1 MVSKNNKKLIAEK
14 NRRNEKQRFAIRKL
28 NIGVASVL
36 LGITFSIY
44 GGGQVVAHADTAN
57 ASDQVDTIDTGDNS
71 LADKSEVTLS
81 SATSSTSQS
90 STSATSANSAVQ
102 SQLSANSQPAATASE
117 SAVAS
122 SAAVEATKDQSTAE
136 NQPSAS
142 QEVQTPAQTQPVAQ
156 ENGSEDTSLDAT
168 RQVLKT
174 IANRNSVPAAI
185 HLMSFAAVPTSVET
199 TTLNLFTNQETNANA
214 LAESK
219 VAATALAAEAEDPNA
234 VTVSDAKGF
243 INAIQNGTAT
253 TINVAKDLNLAEQRD
268 SKYTEINIKN
278 KRNIVIQSDN
288 PEEKR
293 TIDFSGYSF
302 DMNTQNSVTFKDL
315 NIYARSYWGL
325 VYNAGGYTFNNVNFT
340 GSQLI
345 YTKPSINSTLT
356 FKNNITANSVSSYV
370 GPLDGKT
377 RDTQQSGGQQILQF
391 EGGTNQIIFDENSN
405 VTLTTE
411 DANALEIDGGITTI
425 DVKDGAN
432 VAINPHSKGNPENRN
447 GIGTG
452 YVARA
457 IAANAKM
464 TINIDPNST
473 LTINTEKVDGDK
485 DVAGALYLNSDAA
498 LNVNGKLVINSN
510 GTPSANKSNGV
521 PVYINGSAK
530 INVGN
535 GGSFSL
541 DATNLG
547 NYSSSLIS
555 INGTGT
561 VKLDPHS
568 SFKISGDGTGAVTAI
583 NLSSG
588 STFTSDQP
596 DSFTIDL
603 SANTSNDKS
612 LIKNGTI
619 NFSRVKTV
627 TDGNESQP
635 LGKIDVTYDRNG
647 NATSYTIT
655 AQDKNTVKQVAD
667 GLTNKSLISLV
678 KAGEDVTLSN
688 LHLSKNNV
696 LTGTVASSGSNNP
709 VYVTVTVGGVS
720 TNVPVAGNYTVYTNA
735 NGTVTSNNVDYA
747 AQTASTGG
755 NFSIDLSKLASKLTD
770 DAQVTVTA
778 TKDFVES
785 AQTESVAALRALN
798 TTTLQEL
805 VDDAPTEEAKPSYY
819 NATAE
824 AQKAYTDAI
833 STGKTILANP
843 NNYDQV
849 DVDNAV
855 TAIQTAQKAL
865 TGKETNKTEL
875 QDAIDQASTVESS
888 DNYTNSD
895 ADLQKAYTDAIS
907 AGQTVLSN
915 DNATQ
920 TEVDNAL
927 TTINNA
933 KDALNGDAKKAASK
947 EALQKAVDEA
957 PTVKSDDAAYYNGS
971 DEAKTAYDKAVS
983 AGQTVLADPDATA
996 TQITDALNAINT
1008 AKGNLKGEATDKSVL
1023 QKVVDNSATVK
1034 ESNNYTNADET
1045 QKTAYDSAVTSAQT
1059 VLNKTNATQ
1068 AEVNQALQDLET
1080 ANNNLNGDAKT
1091 EAANKAA
1098 LEGAVKDAP
1107 NVRNTPAYYN
1117 GSEEAQTAYNNAIN
1131 AGQAV
1136 LNQANPSASEVK
1148 NALDA
1153 INAAKDNLKGEATNT
1168 EALETALTNANNA
1181 KQTGNYTNA
1190 DQANQ
1195 EALNNAI
1202 TVGQE
1207 ILKNTKATQAD
1218 VDNAA
1223 KVITDAINGL
1233 NGDTNLANAKN
1244 AATEDIQKALDTK
1257 TTEITDATNIDQATK
1272 DQLIADAK
1280 KAAEDANTAIN
1291 QATNANAVNTAKT
1304 EGITKINNVKIPS
1317 LDDAKTNAAKEIDQ
1331 ALTDKTKEITDA
1343 ENIDQTTK
1351 DQLIKEA
1358 TDAATTA
1365 KDAIEKSTT
1374 NDEATKAGQAG
1385 VDAINN
1391 VKVPSVT
1398 DSQNAA
1404 KDAIDD
1410 ALNAKTKEIND
1421 ANNIDQTTKD
1431 QLIKEATDAANNAKE
1446 AIDKATT
1453 ADAIKTAQDEGTTN
1467 INNVTVPSLE
1477 DAKTKA
1483 AANIDQALTDKTK
1496 EINAANNIDQ
1506 ATKDQLIK
1514 AATDAATTAKD
1525 AIEKATTNDAA
1536 TKAGQDGV
1544 DAINNVKIPSVTDSQ
1559 NAAKE
1564 AIDNALNAKTK
1575 EINDANNINQTTKDQ
1590 LIKAATDAANNAKEA
1605 IDQATT
1611 NAAVTKAQTNGVN
1624 AINGI
1629 KVPTESAV
1637 KEAAKKA
1644 VVDAATAKNNAI
1656 DSSNLTAEEK
1666 AALKQKV
1673 TEAQN
1678 AADQAI
1684 DNATSNAA
1692 VTEAQNSGVNAI
1704 DGIKVPTTSTTK
1716 EQAITDLNKAVDEA
1730 KKAIDQDNNLTNEEK
1745 QTVKDQIDSDAKN
1758 AQDTINNAKTNDDVK
1773 KAAADGTLAIDK
1785 DVANAAIDNAAAG
1798 KKEEISNSSL
1808 TDEEKT
1814 ALNNEVD
1821 QKAQDAKEAIN
1832 NATTPEAVTTAQ
1844 ENGIKNI
1851 NDIDVPTESAAKQA
1865 AKEAVANA
1873 ANEKNAAIDSSN
1885 LTAEEKA
1892 ALKQDVTEAQNAANT
1907 AIDNATTNAD
1917 VTEAKDNG
1925 ISAIDGIKVP
1935 TTSANKEKAI
1945 TDLNNEVEN
1954 AKKAIDQDSNLTD
1967 EQKQAAKDQIDS
1979 DAKTAQEAINNAK
1992 TDNEVNNAVNSGKVS
2007 IDKDVANAA
2016 IDNAVAGKKSEI
2028 SNLPLT
2034 DEEKTALNNEVD
2046 QKAQDAK
2053 EAINNATTPEAV
2065 TTAQENGIKNINETS
2080 VPTQSAAKEAAKKA
2094 VAEAAEAKNNAIDSS
2109 NLTAE
2114 EKAALKQKV
2123 TEAQTAAD
2131 QAIDNATTNAAVTEA
2146 QTNGVNAING
2156 IEVPNKS
2163 DAKDQATAA
2172 LNTAVENAK
2181 KAIDQDSNLTD
2192 EQKQAAKDQIDSD
2205 AKTAQDAIDNA
2216 KTDDE
2221 VNTAVDNGQLSID
2234 KDVANAAIDNA
2245 VAGKKAEIS
2254 NSPLT
2259 DEEKTALNNEVDQK
2273 ANTAKK
2279 AINAA
2284 TTPETVTSAQDNC
2297 IKNINETSV
2306 PTQSAAKEAA
2316 KKAVAEAAEA
2326 KNNAI
2331 DSSNLT
2337 DEEKATLKQKVTDAQ
2352 NAADQAIDNATTNAA
2367 VTEAQTN
2374 GVNTINGIEVPT
2386 KSDAKD
2392 QATAELN
2399 TAVENAK
2406 KAIDQDSN
2414 LTDEQKQ
2421 AAKDQIDSDAKTAQ
2435 EAINNAKTNDDV
2447 KKAADNGTLA
2457 IDKDVANAAIDNALA
2472 GKKSEISNSSLTDEE
2487 KATLNNEVDQKA
2499 NIAKDAI
2506 NTATT
2511 PEAVTTSQDKGIKD
2525 INKTSVPT
2533 ESAAKQAAKEAVAKA
2548 ADEKNAAIDA
2558 SNLTDEEKATLKQKV
2573 TEAQNA
2579 ADQAIDNATTN
2590 AAVTEAKDNGVTA
2603 IDHIKVPTTSANKEK
2618 AITDLNTAVD
2628 EAKEAID
2635 QDSNLTDE
2643 EKQAAK
2649 DQIDSDA
2656 KTAQDAINNAKTNDD
2671 VKKAAADGTLAIDKD
2686 VANTA
2691 IDNAVAGKKS
2701 EISNLPLTDEEKTAL
2716 NNEVDQKANIA
2727 KEAINT
2733 ATTPEAVTSAQES
2746 GIKNINDTSVPAE
2759 SAAKQAAKKAV
2770 AKAADEKNAAID
2782 ASNLTDEEKA
2792 TLKQKVTE
2800 AQNAADQA
2808 IDNATTN
2815 AAVTEAKNNGVSA
2828 IDHIK
2833 VPTTSANKEKAI
2845 TDLNNEV
2852 EKAKQAIDQDS
2863 NLTDEEKQAV
2873 KSQIDTEAKT
2883 AQDAI
2888 NSAKTDNEV
2897 NNAVNSGKVS
2907 IDKDVA
2913 NAAIDNAV
2921 AGKLKEIQDPLTT
2934 DEKQAYTDLIN
2945 SEANN
2950 AKQNIANATTVEE
2963 VTTAQNSGVDA
2974 INKIEVPTT
2983 STVKDD
2989 AIKAID
2995 KALQNKT
3002 DEINNASNI
3011 NPQEKTD
3018 LINQATEA
3026 ANVAKNN
3033 INNATTNA
3041 DVDTAQTNG
3050 EKAIADVTVPNLSDV
3065 KKESIDLVNKA
3076 LDAKTAEINNASNL
3090 SQDEKQSLINDATN
3104 AATEAINNI
3113 NESQT
3118 NDDAKAAATT
3128 GVQNIENV
3136 TIPTL
3141 DDAKK
3146 NANQAID
3153 DALNSKVNEINN
3165 ASNLNDTEKQKLV
3178 DQATEVATT
3187 AKNNVENATTN
3198 DAARD
3203 AANAGIDNIKGIRFT
3218 SLEDAK
3224 KVANTAIDNALQ
3236 VKTDEINNASNLSTE
3251 EKQDLINQAS
3261 EAAKNAK
3268 DNINNATTNDAV
3280 TDAQNKGIAD
3290 IANVTVPS
3298 LAQAKQDAINAIKQ
3312 VQDAKNKQISAAS
3325 NLSAKEQ
3332 KELSDQVD
3340 KIANDAIAKINDA
3353 ATTTNDA
3360 VTAIR
3365 DDAIKQITDL
3375 FIPTLDGAQTDALNA
3390 IESAKNAK
3398 LNDINNAVHLTDQEK
3413 QALVDQTNKA
3423 ADEATKAI
3431 NAAQTNDE
3439 VKSAE
3444 TAGLD
3449 IINNIT
3455 IPTLVQKQQE
3465 AIEELN
3471 AARDAK
3477 NSAIDNAADLTTDE
3491 KNALKDK
3498 VQAEYSNAV
3507 SNITS
3512 ATTDEAVTAAKE
3524 NGIAAIKD
3532 IQIPTMSA
3540 AKEQATTDLKTAV
3553 DDAKKAIDQDSNL
3566 TDEEKQAAKDQID
3579 SDAKKAQEAIDNA
3592 KTDDEV
3598 NSAVDNGKLAIDKDI
3613 ANAAID
3619 NAVAGKKAEIAKSP
3633 LTDEEKTALN
3643 NEVDQKAQDAK
3654 EAINDATTPEAVTT
3668 AQENGIK
3675 KINDTE
3681 VPTESAAKEAAKKA
3695 VAEAAETKN
3704 NAIDSS
3710 NLTNEEKTALKQEVT
3725 DAQNAA
3731 NTAIDNATTNA
3742 AVTEAEDNG
3751 IKAINGIEIP
3761 TKSPAKEQA
3770 TTDLNDAV
3778 DDAKK
3783 AIDQDNNLTD
3793 EEKQAAKDQIDSDA
3807 KKAQEAIDNA
3817 KTADEVKTAVDNGQL
3832 AIDKDVANTAIDNAV
3847 AGKKAEIA
3855 KAPLTTDEAKALNDL
3870 VDQEAKAA
3878 KKAIDSAT
3886 TIPAVDDAKN
3896 TGVAAIND
3904 IAVPTTSSTK
3914 DQANQ
3919 TIDDALAN
3927 KIKEI
3932 NDATNLSDKQKQDL
3946 IDQANEEAVKAKENI
3961 KNATS
3966 NEAVNKATTDGVD
3979 AIANVTVPSLDD
3991 AKKDASQLID
4001 DVLKQKEDEI
4011 NNASHLTNQ
4020 EKQDL
4025 INQAQ
4030 NAADEAKDKINQA
4043 TTNDDVATER
4053 DAGAEKIANIV
4064 VPSLEDA
4071 KDKAT
4076 KAIDDALADKTK
4088 EINDQTHLSDQEKK
4102 DLINQITDIADKAKD
4117 KINNDSN
4124 DAEVAKDEKDG
4135 IDAIVDTKV
4144 PGLEDRKQNAIKSL
4158 DEAKSTKLAQ
4168 IDEATHLTADEK
4180 ANLTQQ
4186 VDAEYNK
4193 ALDNINKA
4201 TTNDDAD
4208 KASADGV
4215 EAILNIA
4222 VPSLNEKKQD
4232 SIDALNEVRDAKK
4245 EEINNANNLNQ
4256 DEKDELTKQVDQIA
4270 DNAINAINGAKDDQT
4285 AKNAENKGIQDILDV
4300 KVPSLDEVKTNA
4312 KQAIAD
4318 ALESKTNEINAAS
4331 NLDSATKQELINRA
4345 NAEADTAI
4353 EKIDQATS
4361 NDQALA
4367 ASQAGIDKILGI
4379 EVPTLAD
4386 AKQSAIDAIN
4396 DALKQ
4401 KEAEINN
4408 ASQLTSDEKQNLIN
4422 QVNSIADNAKNAIN
4436 NATTNQSV
4444 EETKNAG
4451 IEKINAIN
4459 VPTISAT
4466 KDEAIKAIDD
4476 ALTNKVNEI
4485 NNATNITA
4493 DEKANLIDEANNA
4506 ANTAKDNI
4514 TKATSDSEVAT
4525 ATTDGINAIANV
4537 TVPSLETAKDQAK
4550 NLIDDVL
4557 NEKKNEINNADNL
4570 SDSQKQDLINQAT
4583 DEADQAKKNIDNATT
4598 NNDVQTAEDNGAQ
4611 AIENVTVSSLDEAK
4625 KASTKVIDEVL
4636 KEKTAE
4642 INAATNLSNTEKDA
4656 LIKDATTAAN
4666 TAKDNIAKATTN
4678 DAVKDAETDG
4688 VKAILDIKVPGREDQ
4703 QKDAIAALD
4712 RALADKVSEIDNANN
4727 LSETTKQDLKQ
4738 QAQAAYTTAVDNVN
4752 NAQTSAEINAARD
4765 NGVQAILDITV
4776 PTLTDAQDASITAVE
4791 QVRDA
4796 KKTQI
4801 EAAKNLTETQKEA
4814 LKNQVDEIAD
4824 KAIDNIKNATTD
4836 ATVKDA
4842 ETAGINE
4849 ILNVTIPTLDAAK
4862 SDAKQAIADAL
4873 TAKTAEINAA
4883 QNLTDAEKQ
4892 KLIDQAQTEAAA
4904 ANKNIDAATTND
4916 AAELAAKNG
4925 VQAILDIQVPT
4936 VEETRDQAKK
4946 NVDNALNSKK
4956 EEINNSNLSP
4966 AAKEALINEA
4976 EQAAENAR
4984 TAIDNATTASAIGE
4998 AEAAGIA
5005 AIENIK
5011 VSNASTESDNSSNH
5025 QTNTETPTEG
5035 NSASQDN
5042 NNATQAPVQGN
5053 NTQADLTGSHG
5064 TNLTIGQQTE
5074 KAADTNSKETLPQ
5087 TGNETE
5093 RGLSIAGL
5101 AIASLLGLFGLSGLG
5116 KKRD

>member
-1 MVSKNNKKLIAEK
+1 MVSRNNKKLIAEK

-28 NIGVASVL
+28 NVGVASVL

-44 GGGQVVAHADTAN
+44 GGGQLVAHADTTTT
-57 ASDQVDTIDTGDNS
+57 SDQPEEAKTTNEQS
-71 LADKSEVTLS
+71 LADQSQVTLNNNAQTDNS
-81 SATSSTSQS
+81 VTASETNKATTNQQPVGGVATKSTD
-90 STSATSANSAVQ
+90 ATDT
-102 SQLSANSQPAATASE
+102 PAATTNNEKVTAN
-117 SAVAS
+117 
-122 SAAVEATKDQSTAE
+122 EATAQKTTPASQGQSTNADQ
-136 NQPSAS
+136 NQ
-142 QEVQTPAQTQPVAQ
+142 
-156 ENGSEDTSLDAT
+156 NSLDGT
-168 RQVLKT
+168 RQVLQNISNT
-174 IANRNSVPAAI
+174 ASYRNNINNVASLVGASFIAT
-185 HLMSFAAVPTSVET
+185 PTSEAT
-199 TTLNLFTNQETNANA
+199 TDNN
-214 LAESK
+214 S
-219 VAATALAAEAEDPNA
+219 
-234 VTVSDAKGF
+234 VTVSDPKGL
-243 INAIQNGTAT
+243 IDAIQNGTAT
-253 TINVAKDLNLAEQRD
+253 TINVGADIDLGEKTNNN
-268 SKYTEINIKN
+268 YTNTDISN
-278 KRNIVIQSDN
+278 KRNITIQSADG
-288 PEEKR
+288 KHY
-293 TIDFSGYSF
+293 TVDFNGYGFNMYSN
-302 DMNTQNSVTFKDL
+302 DYGVTFKDL
-315 NIYARSYWGL
+315 DLYGRSYYGI
-325 VYNAGGYTFNNVNFT
+325 VRSAGSYTFDNVNYT

-345 YTKPSINSTLT
+345 YTDSKYNTTVNFDGNVTAHSVGSYTSPL
-356 FKNNITANSVSSYV
+356 NNKSQASQGGN
-370 GPLDGKT
+370 
-377 RDTQQSGGQQILQF
+377 TQQVIQF
-391 EGGTNQIIFDENSN
+391 AAGTNTINFNSGSN
-405 VTLTTE
+405 VTLTTT
-411 DANALEIDGGITTI
+411 NSNVLEVDGGKTTI
-425 DVKDGAN
+425 NVKNGAQ
-432 VAINPHSKGNPENRN
+432 VSLNPHTQNGPEQINGMNMDGIARGIASKGD
-447 GIGTG
+447 T
-452 YVARA
+452 
-457 IAANAKM
+457 
-464 TINIDPNST
+464 TLNIDQGGNLDIN
-473 LTINTEKVDGDK
+473 LTKNTEDK
-485 DVAGALYLNSDAA
+485 YLSSALYLNSGATI
-498 LNVNGKLVINSN
+498 NVNGNLNINSD
-510 GTPSANKSNGV
+510 GTPYYRYQGWDD
-521 PVYINGSAK
+521 PVYINGNAA
-530 INVGN
+530 INVN
-535 GGSFSL
+535 GGSFKVN
-541 DATNLG
+541 ATNMGDYKGSVVTSNG
-547 NYSSSLIS
+547 NSTIAIS
-555 INGTGT
+555 HHGTFDVT
-561 VKLDPHS
+561 
-568 SFKISGDGTGAVTAI
+568 GDGTQATGVS
-583 NLSSG
+583 LGSG
-588 STFTSDQP
+588 SIFTSTQP
-596 DSFTIDL
+596 ELFDISMPDGAT
-603 SANTSNDKS
+603 A
-612 LIKNGTI
+612 IKNGKVQ
-619 NFSRVKTV
+619 FKGVKTSADGQPIGEIDITYASDGTPTV
-627 TDGNESQP
+627 TKVTSYDEATTTATRTAGNKAKNKIKLVAAGEEVNLSDVKFIKNADGTYTMSGDANTADKKGAYVYISVNGKVHQVAPTDSQTLWTAEATGDP
-635 LGKIDVTYDRNG
+635 ASSQVPYTAETGADGKFTVNLGKLKDTD
-647 NATSYTIT
+647 
-655 AQDKNTVKQVAD
+655 QV
-667 GLTNKSLISLV
+667 S
-678 KAGEDVTLSN
+678 
-688 LHLSKNNV
+688 
-696 LTGTVASSGSNNP
+696 
-709 VYVTVTVGGVS
+709 VYG
-720 TNVPVAGNYTVYTNA
+720 A
-735 NGTVTSNNVDYA
+735 
-747 AQTASTGG
+747 
-755 NFSIDLSKLASKLTD
+755 
-770 DAQVTVTA
+770 
-778 TKDFVES
+778 KDFVTS
-785 AQTESVAALRALN
+785 
-798 TTTLQEL
+798 
-805 VDDAPTEEAKPSYY
+805 D
-819 NATAE
+819 
-824 AQKAYTDAI
+824 TD
-833 STGKTILANP
+833 TKT
-843 NNYDQV
+843 V
-849 DVDNAV
+849 S
-855 TAIQTAQKAL
+855 
-865 TGKETNKTEL
+865 EWM
-875 QDAIDQASTVESS
+875 
-888 DNYTNSD
+888 TNSYRD
-895 ADLQKAYTDAIS
+895 QLQK
-907 AGQTVLSN
+907 L
-915 DNATQ
+915 
-920 TEVDNAL
+920 
-927 TTINNA
+927 
-933 KDALNGDAKKAASK
+933 
-947 EALQKAVDEA
+947 VDEA
-957 PTVKSDDAAYYNGS
+957 PTVEEDANF
-971 DEAKTAYDKAVS
+971 TS
-983 AGQTVLADPDATA
+983 AGTEQKNAYTTA
-996 TQITDALNAINT
+996 ISNGNT
-1008 AKGNLKGEATDKSVL
+1008 IL
-1023 QKVVDNSATVK
+1023 QNTSATS
-1034 ESNNYTNADET
+1034 E
-1045 QKTAYDSAVTSAQT
+1045 Q
-1059 VLNKTNATQ
+1059 
-1068 AEVNQALQDLET
+1068 LQD
-1080 ANNNLNGDAKT
+1080 AIKAIDNAKNGLNGDLINSAKQ
-1091 EAANKAA
+1091 A
-1098 LEGAVKDAP
+1098 LEAAVKDAP

-1117 GSEEAQTAYNNAIN
+1117 GSKKAQTAYNSAIN

-1136 LNQANPSASEVK
+1136 LNEANPSASEVK

-1153 INAAKDNLKGEATNT
+1153 INAAKDNLKGEATST
-1168 EALETALTNANNA
+1168 KVLEKALTNANNA
-1181 KQTGNYTNA
+1181 KETGNYTNA
-1190 DQANQ
+1190 DQTNQ

-1202 TVGQE
+1202 TAGQDL
-1207 ILKNTKATQAD
+1207 LKNTNATQAQ
-1218 VDNAA
+1218 VDSAA
-1223 KVITDAINGL
+1223 KAITKAINGL
-1233 NGDTNLANAKN
+1233 NGDTNLAKAKT

-1257 TTEITDATNIDQATK
+1257 TTQITDATNIDQTTK
-1272 DQLIADAK
+1272 DQLIKEATDA
-1280 KAAEDANTAIN
+1280 ANTAKDVIKKATTN
-1291 QATNANAVNTAKT
+1291 DVATKAGQAGVEA
-1304 EGITKINNVKIPS
+1304 INNVKIPS
-1317 LDDAKTNAAKEIDQ
+1317 LDGAKQAANQAIDQ
-1331 ALTDKTKEITDA
+1331 ALDTKTKEINAANNIDQTTKDQLIKEATDA
-1343 ENIDQTTK
+1343 ANTAKDVIKKATTNDVATKAGQAGVEAINNVKIPSLDGAKQAANQAIDQALDTKTKEINAANNIDQTTK

-1385 VDAINN
+1385 VEAINNVKIPSLDGAKQAASQAIDQALDTKTKEINAANNIDQTTKDQLIKEATDAATTAKDAIEKSTTNDEATKAGQAGVEAINN

-1404 KDAIDD
+1404 KEVIDD

-1446 AIDKATT
+1446 AIDKAST
-1453 ADAIKTAQDEGTTN
+1453 AEAIKTAQDEGTTK

-1477 DAKTKA
+1477 DAKKAATKA
-1483 AANIDQALTDKTK
+1483 VDDALTAQT
-1496 EINAANNIDQ
+1496 EVINKADNLSDTEKKDLIDQ
-1506 ATKDQLIK
+1506 ATAEANK
-1514 AATDAATTAKD
+1514 AKENIGTATTNNEAAQAGQAGVD
-1525 AIEKATTNDAA
+1525 AIKKIVPTSLDTVKSDANKAIDDALTKKLEKINSANDLTTDEKTALTQEANTAADKAKAEITKATTNDAVIEA
-1536 TKAGQDGV
+1536 QNNGV
-1544 DAINNVKIPSVTDSQ
+1544 T
-1559 NAAKE
+1559 
-1564 AIDNALNAKTK
+1564 AID
-1575 EINDANNINQTTKDQ
+1575 
-1590 LIKAATDAANNAKEA
+1590 
-1605 IDQATT
+1605 
-1611 NAAVTKAQTNGVN
+1611 
-1624 AINGI
+1624 GI

-1644 VVDAATAKNNAI
+1644 VAEAATAKNNAI
-1656 DSSNLTAEEK
+1656 DSSNLT
-1666 AALKQKV
+1666 
-1673 TEAQN
+1673 N
-1678 AADQAI
+1678 
-1684 DNATSNAA
+1684 
-1692 VTEAQNSGVNAI
+1692 
-1704 DGIKVPTTSTTK
+1704 
-1716 EQAITDLNKAVDEA
+1716 
-1730 KKAIDQDNNLTNEEK
+1730 
-1745 QTVKDQIDSDAKN
+1745 
-1758 AQDTINNAKTNDDVK
+1758 
-1773 KAAADGTLAIDK
+1773 
-1785 DVANAAIDNAAAG
+1785 
-1798 KKEEISNSSL
+1798 
-1808 TDEEKT
+1808 EEKT
-1814 ALNNEVD
+1814 A
-1821 QKAQDAKEAIN
+1821 
-1832 NATTPEAVTTAQ
+1832 
-1844 ENGIKNI
+1844 
-1851 NDIDVPTESAAKQA
+1851 
-1865 AKEAVANA
+1865 
-1873 ANEKNAAIDSSN
+1873 
-1885 LTAEEKA
+1885 
-1892 ALKQDVTEAQNAANT
+1892 
-1907 AIDNATTNAD
+1907 
-1917 VTEAKDNG
+1917 
-1925 ISAIDGIKVP
+1925 
-1935 TTSANKEKAI
+1935 
-1945 TDLNNEVEN
+1945 
-1954 AKKAIDQDSNLTD
+1954 
-1967 EQKQAAKDQIDS
+1967 
-1979 DAKTAQEAINNAK
+1979 
-1992 TDNEVNNAVNSGKVS
+1992 
-2007 IDKDVANAA
+2007 
-2016 IDNAVAGKKSEI
+2016 
-2028 SNLPLT
+2028 
-2034 DEEKTALNNEVD
+2034 
-2046 QKAQDAK
+2046 
-2053 EAINNATTPEAV
+2053 
-2065 TTAQENGIKNINETS
+2065 
-2080 VPTQSAAKEAAKKA
+2080 
-2094 VAEAAEAKNNAIDSS
+2094 
-2109 NLTAE
+2109 
-2114 EKAALKQKV
+2114 
-2123 TEAQTAAD
+2123 
-2131 QAIDNATTNAAVTEA
+2131 
-2146 QTNGVNAING
+2146 
-2156 IEVPNKS
+2156 
-2163 DAKDQATAA
+2163 
-2172 LNTAVENAK
+2172 
-2181 KAIDQDSNLTD
+2181 
-2192 EQKQAAKDQIDSD
+2192 
-2205 AKTAQDAIDNA
+2205 
-2216 KTDDE
+2216 
-2221 VNTAVDNGQLSID
+2221 
-2234 KDVANAAIDNA
+2234 
-2245 VAGKKAEIS
+2245 
-2254 NSPLT
+2254 
-2259 DEEKTALNNEVDQK
+2259 
-2273 ANTAKK
+2273 
-2279 AINAA
+2279 
-2284 TTPETVTSAQDNC
+2284 
-2297 IKNINETSV
+2297 
-2306 PTQSAAKEAA
+2306 
-2316 KKAVAEAAEA
+2316 
-2326 KNNAI
+2326 
-2331 DSSNLT
+2331 
-2337 DEEKATLKQKVTDAQ
+2337 LKQKVTDAQ

-2374 GVNTINGIEVPT
+2374 GVN
-2386 KSDAKD
+2386 
-2392 QATAELN
+2392 
-2399 TAVENAK
+2399 
-2406 KAIDQDSN
+2406 AID
-2414 LTDEQKQ
+2414 
-2421 AAKDQIDSDAKTAQ
+2421 
-2435 EAINNAKTNDDV
+2435 
-2447 KKAADNGTLA
+2447 
-2457 IDKDVANAAIDNALA
+2457 
-2472 GKKSEISNSSLTDEE
+2472 
-2487 KATLNNEVDQKA
+2487 
-2499 NIAKDAI
+2499 
-2506 NTATT
+2506 
-2511 PEAVTTSQDKGIKD
+2511 GIK
-2525 INKTSVPT
+2525 VPT
-2533 ESAAKQAAKEAVAKA
+2533 ESAVKEAAKQAVADAATAKNK
-2548 ADEKNAAIDA
+2548 AIDA
-2558 SNLTDEEKATLKQKV
+2558 SSLTAEEKTALKQKVTDAQNAADQAIDKATTNAAVTEAQTNGVTAIDDIKVPTESAVKEAAKQAVADAATAKNNAIDALNLTDEEKAALKQKV

-2590 AAVTEAKDNGVTA
+2590 AAVTEAQTNGVNVIDGIKVPTESAVKEAAKKAVAEVADAKNAAIDASSLTDEEKAALKQKVTDAQNAANQAIDKATTNVAVTEAQTNGVNAIDDIKVPTESAVKEAAKQAVAEAATAKNKAIDSSNLTDEEKAVLKQEVTKAQNAADKAIDNATTNAAVTEAQTNGVNA
-2603 IDHIKVPTTSANKEK
+2603 IDHIEVPTTSANKEK
-2618 AITDLNTAVD
+2618 AITDLNTAV
-2628 EAKEAID
+2628 ESAKKAID
-2635 QDSNLTDE
+2635 QDNNLTNK

-2656 KTAQDAINNAKTNDD
+2656 KTAQDAINNAKTDNDVND
-2671 VKKAAADGTLAIDKD
+2671 
-2686 VANTA
+2686 
-2691 IDNAVAGKKS
+2691 AV
-2701 EISNLPLTDEEKTAL
+2701 
-2716 NNEVDQKANIA
+2716 
-2727 KEAINT
+2727 
-2733 ATTPEAVTSAQES
+2733 
-2746 GIKNINDTSVPAE
+2746 
-2759 SAAKQAAKKAV
+2759 
-2770 AKAADEKNAAID
+2770 
-2782 ASNLTDEEKA
+2782 
-2792 TLKQKVTE
+2792 
-2800 AQNAADQA
+2800 
-2808 IDNATTN
+2808 
-2815 AAVTEAKNNGVSA
+2815 NNG
-2828 IDHIK
+2828 K
-2833 VPTTSANKEKAI
+2833 VA
-2845 TDLNNEV
+2845 
-2852 EKAKQAIDQDS
+2852 
-2863 NLTDEEKQAV
+2863 
-2873 KSQIDTEAKT
+2873 
-2883 AQDAI
+2883 
-2888 NSAKTDNEV
+2888 
-2897 NNAVNSGKVS
+2897 

-2913 NAAIDNAV
+2913 NAAIDNAA

-2934 DEKQAYTDLIN
+2934 EEKQAYTDLIN

-2983 STVKDD
+2983 STVKGD

-3002 DEINNASNI
+3002 AEINNASNL
-3011 NPQEKTD
+3011 NTQEKTD

-3026 ANVAKNN
+3026 ANTAKNN

-3065 KKESIDLVNKA
+3065 KKESIDLINKA
-3076 LDAKTAEINNASNL
+3076 LDAKKNEINNASNL

-3104 AATEAINNI
+3104 AATEAINNV
-3113 NESQT
+3113 NQAQT

-3136 TIPTL
+3136 KIPSL
-3141 DDAKK
+3141 DEAKK

-3178 DQATEVATT
+3178 DQANEAAAT

-3198 DAARD
+3198 DGVRD

-3224 KVANTAIDNALQ
+3224 NAANTAIDNALK
-3236 VKTDEINNASNLSTE
+3236 VKTDEINNASNLSTD
-3251 EKQDLINQAS
+3251 EKQELINRAS

-3298 LAQAKQDAINAIKQ
+3298 LDQVKQDAINAIKQ
-3312 VQDAKNKQISAAS
+3312 VQDAKNKQIAAAS
-3325 NLSAKEQ
+3325 NLSAEEQ
-3332 KELSDQVD
+3332 KELTDQVD

-3360 VTAIR
+3360 VNATR
-3365 DDAIKQITDL
+3365 DEAIKQITDL
-3375 FIPTLDGAQTDALNA
+3375 FIPTLEGAQTDALNA

-3398 LNDINNAVHLTDQEK
+3398 LTDINNATHLTDQEK

-3423 ADEATKAI
+3423 ADDATKAI
-3431 NAAQTNDE
+3431 KAAQTNDA

-3449 IINNIT
+3449 NINNIT

-3477 NSAIDNAADLTTDE
+3477 NSAIDNAPDLTTDE

-3498 VQAEYSNAV
+3498 VQAGYSNAV

-3512 ATTDEAVTAAKE
+3512 ATTDEAVTTAKE

-3532 IQIPTMSA
+3532 IEIPTKSA
-3540 AKEQATTDLKTAV
+3540 TKDQATTDLKTAV
-3553 DDAKKAIDQDSNL
+3553 DEAKKAIDQDSNL
-3566 TDEEKQAAKDQID
+3566 NNEQKQAAKDQID

-3619 NAVAGKKAEIAKSP
+3619 NAVAGKKDEIAKSP

-3643 NEVDQKAQDAK
+3643 NEVAQKAQDAK
-3654 EAINDATTPEAVTT
+3654 EAINDATTPETVTT
-3668 AQENGIK
+3668 AQENGVK
-3675 KINDTE
+3675 NINDTE
-3681 VPTESAAKEAAKKA
+3681 VPTESTAKEAAKKA
-3695 VAEAAETKN
+3695 MAEAAEAKN

-3710 NLTNEEKTALKQEVT
+3710 NLTDEEKAALKQEVT

-3731 NTAIDNATTNA
+3731 NTAIDNATNNA

-3770 TTDLNDAV
+3770 TTDLNTAV

-3793 EEKQAAKDQIDSDA
+3793 AEKQAAKDQIDSDA

-3817 KTADEVKTAVDNGQL
+3817 KTDDEVNSAVDNGQL
-3832 AIDKDVANTAIDNAV
+3832 AIDKDVANAAIDNAV

-3855 KAPLTTDEAKALNDL
+3855 KAPLTTDEANALNDL

-3886 TIPAVDDAKN
+3886 TIPAVEDAKN

-3946 IDQANEEAVKAKENI
+3946 IDQANEEAAKAKENI

-3991 AKKDASQLID
+3991 AKKDASQVID

-4011 NNASHLTNQ
+4011 NNASHLTEQ

-4030 NAADEAKDKINQA
+4030 NAANEAKDKINQA

-4053 DAGAEKIANIV
+4053 DTGAEKIANIV
-4064 VPSLEDA
+4064 VPSLDDA

-4088 EINDQTHLSDQEKK
+4088 EINDQTHLSDQEKN
-4102 DLINQITDIADKAKD
+4102 DLIKQITDIADKAKD

-4180 ANLTQQ
+4180 DNLTQQ

-4222 VPSLNEKKQD
+4222 IPSLDDKKQD
-4232 SIDALNEVRDAKK
+4232 SIDALNEVREAKK
-4245 EEINNANNLNQ
+4245 EEINNANNLSQ
-4256 DEKDELTKQVDQIA
+4256 DEKAELTKQVDQIA

-4285 AKNAENKGIQDILDV
+4285 AKDAENKGIQDILDV
-4300 KVPSLDEVKTNA
+4300 KVPSLDEAKTNA
-4312 KQAIAD
+4312 KQAVAD

-4367 ASQAGIDKILGI
+4367 ASQAGVDKILGI

-4422 QVNSIADNAKNAIN
+4422 QVNSIADNAKDAIN

-4459 VPTISAT
+4459 VPTTSAT

-4493 DEKANLIDEANNA
+4493 EEKANLIDEANNA
-4506 ANTAKDNI
+4506 ANTAKNNI

-4525 ATTDGINAIANV
+4525 ATTDGIDAIANV
-4537 TVPSLETAKDQAK
+4537 TVPSLETVKDQAK

-4557 NEKKNEINNADNL
+4557 NEKKNEINNAQNL
-4570 SDSQKQDLINQAT
+4570 SDGQKQELINQAT
-4583 DEADQAKKNIDNATT
+4583 NEADQAKKNIDNATT
-4598 NNDVQTAEDNGAQ
+4598 NNEVQTAEDNGVQ
-4611 AIENVTVSSLDEAK
+4611 AIENVTVPSLDDAK
-4625 KASTKVIDEVL
+4625 KAATKVIDEVL

-4656 LIKDATTAAN
+4656 LIKEATTAAN

-4678 DAVKDAETDG
+4678 DAVKDAETAG
-4688 VKAILDIKVPGREDQ
+4688 VKAILDIKVPGRADQ

-4712 RALADKVSEIDNANN
+4712 RALADKVSEINNANN

-4752 NAQTSAEINAARD
+4752 NAQTSAEINTARD

-4796 KKTQI
+4796 KKAQI
-4801 EAAKNLTETQKEA
+4801 EAAKNLTEAQKEA

-4904 ANKNIDAATTND
+4904 ANKKIDAATTND

-4984 TAIDNATTASAIGE
+4984 TAIDNATTASAISE

-5011 VSNASTESDNSSNH
+5011 VSNAPTESDNSSNH

-5035 NSASQDN
+5035 NSTSQDN
-5042 NNATQAPVQGN
+5042 SNATQAPVQGN

-5064 TNLTIGQQTE
+5064 MNLTTGQQTE
-5074 KAADTNSKETLPQ
+5074 KAADTNSEETLPQ

-5101 AIASLLGLFGLSGLG
+5101 AIAGLLGLFGLSGLG
-5116 KKRD
+5116 KKKRD

>member
-44 GGGQVVAHADTAN
+44 GGGQAVAHADTAN
-57 ASDQVDTIDTGDNS
+57 ASDQVAASDTGDNS
-71 LADKSEVTLS
+71 LADKSEVALS
-81 SATSSTSQS
+81 NTALNASQS
-90 STSATSANSAVQ
+90 STSATSANGAVQ
-102 SQLSANSQPAATASE
+102 SQSSANSQPAATASDN
-117 SAVAS
+117 AVAS

-142 QEVQTPAQTQPVAQ
+142 QEVQTPAQAQPVVQ
-156 ENGSEDTSLDAT
+156 ENGSGDTSLDAT
-168 RQVLKT
+168 RQVLN
-174 IANRNSVPAAI
+174 AVARRNSNSAGAI
-185 HLMSFAAVPTSVET
+185 HLTSFAAVPASTPAVATSD
-199 TTLNLFTNQETNANA
+199 
-214 LAESK
+214 
-219 VAATALAAEAEDPNA
+219 ATAEDTNA
-234 VTVSDAKGF
+234 VTVTDAQGL
-243 INAIQNGTAT
+243 IDAIQKGSAT
-253 TINVAKDLNLAEQRD
+253 TINVANDINLAKVTDSNYTYIRKINTRD
-268 SKYTEINIKN
+268 FTIKSATN
-278 KRNIVIQSDN
+278 GVKH
-288 PEEKR
+288 
-293 TIDFSGYSF
+293 TIDFSGYVFNMSTP
-302 DMNTQNSVTFKDL
+302 NTVTFKDL
-315 NIYARSYWGL
+315 DIYARSYWGV
-325 VYNAGGYTFNNVNFT
+325 VYNAGGYVYDNVNFT

-345 YTKPSINSTLT
+345 YTASNTDATVT
-356 FKNNITANSVSSYV
+356 FKNKVTATTVGSYTS
-370 GPLDGKT
+370 PIDGKS
-377 RDTQQSGGQQILQF
+377 RSSQGGDTQQILQF
-391 EGGTNQIIFDENSN
+391 EGGTNQIIFDENSD
-405 VTLTTE
+405 VTLGTT
-411 DANALEIDGGITTI
+411 NSNVLEVDRGTATI
-425 DVKDGAN
+425 DVKNGAN
-432 VAINPHSKGNPENRN
+432 VTINPHSKGNPENRN

-452 YVARA
+452 SIARA
-457 IAANAKM
+457 IASNANT
-464 TINIDPNST
+464 TINVDKGAN
-473 LTINTEKVDGDK
+473 LTINTEKASGDS
-485 DVAGALYLNSDAA
+485 DVAGALYLNSDAT
-498 LNVNGKLVINSN
+498 LNVNGDLNINST
-510 GTPSANKSNGV
+510 GTPSTKNDGY
-521 PVYINGSAK
+521 PVYIAGNAA

-535 GGSFSL
+535 GGKFNLS
-541 DATNLG
+541 ATNTGSYNDNLM
-547 NYSSSLIS
+547 SIS
-555 INGTGT
+555 GKGT
-561 VKLDPHS
+561 VKLAPHS
-568 SFKISGDGTGAVTAI
+568 NFKISGDGTGALTAI

-596 DSFTIDL
+596 DLFTIDL
-603 SANTSNDKS
+603 SANTSTGKS

-619 NFSRVKTV
+619 HFTRVKTV

-655 AQDKNTVKQVAD
+655 AQDENTVKQVGE
-667 GLTNKSLISLV
+667 GLANKNLIDLV

-720 TNVPVAGNYTVYTNA
+720 TNVPVAGNYTVYTNT

-755 NFSIDLSKLASKLTD
+755 NFSIDLSKLASSLTD
-770 DAQVTVTA
+770 DAQVAVNA
-778 TKDFVES
+778 TKDFVEA

-819 NATAE
+819 NATTE
-824 AQKAYTDAI
+824 AQKAYIDAI
-833 STGKTILANP
+833 STGKDILANP

-849 DVDNAV
+849 DVDDAV
-855 TAIQTAQKAL
+855 NAIQTAQKAL

-888 DNYTNSD
+888 NNYTN
-895 ADLQKAYTDAIS
+895 ADSNLQKAYTDAIS

-947 EALQKAVDEA
+947 EALQKAVAEA

-971 DEAKTAYDKAVS
+971 DEAKAAYDKAIS
-983 AGQTVLADPDATA
+983 DGQTVLDNSDATA

-1045 QKTAYDSAVTSAQT
+1045 QKTAYDNAVTAAQT
-1059 VLNKTNATQ
+1059 VLDKTNATQ

-1098 LEGAVKDAP
+1098 LEAAVKDAP

-1117 GSEEAQTAYNNAIN
+1117 GSKEAQTAYNNAIN

-1136 LNQANPSASEVK
+1136 LNETNPFASDVK

-1153 INAAKDNLKGEATNT
+1153 INAAKDNLKGETTST

-1181 KQTGNYTNA
+1181 KETGNYANA

-1202 TVGQE
+1202 NAGQE
-1207 ILKNTKATQAD
+1207 ILKNTNATQAE

-1223 KVITDAINGL
+1223 KAITDAINGL

-1453 ADAIKTAQDEGTTN
+1453 ADAIKTVQDEGTTN

-1477 DAKTKA
+1477 DAKKA
-1483 AANIDQALTDKTK
+1483 ANKAVDDALTAQT
-1496 EINAANNIDQ
+1496 EVINKADNLSDAEKKDLIDQ
-1506 ATKDQLIK
+1506 ATNEANKAKDNIE
-1514 AATDAATTAKD
+1514 TATTNNEATKAGQAGVD
-1525 AIEKATTNDAA
+1525 AIKKIVPTSLDTVKSDANKAIDDALTKKLEEINSANALTTDEKNALTQEANTAADKAKKEITKATTNDSVIEA
-1536 TKAGQDGV
+1536 QNNGV
-1544 DAINNVKIPSVTDSQ
+1544 T
-1559 NAAKE
+1559 
-1564 AIDNALNAKTK
+1564 AID
-1575 EINDANNINQTTKDQ
+1575 
-1590 LIKAATDAANNAKEA
+1590 
-1605 IDQATT
+1605 
-1611 NAAVTKAQTNGVN
+1611 
-1624 AINGI
+1624 GI

-1644 VVDAATAKNNAI
+1644 VAEAAEAKNNAINASNLTAEEKAALKQKVTEAENAADQAIDNATTNAAVTEAQNNGIKAINGIEVTTSTAKEAAKKAVAEAATAKNNAI

-1666 AALKQKV
+1666 AALKQEV

-1678 AADQAI
+1678 
-1684 DNATSNAA
+1684 
-1692 VTEAQNSGVNAI
+1692 
-1704 DGIKVPTTSTTK
+1704 
-1716 EQAITDLNKAVDEA
+1716 
-1730 KKAIDQDNNLTNEEK
+1730 
-1745 QTVKDQIDSDAKN
+1745 
-1758 AQDTINNAKTNDDVK
+1758 
-1773 KAAADGTLAIDK
+1773 
-1785 DVANAAIDNAAAG
+1785 
-1798 KKEEISNSSL
+1798 
-1808 TDEEKT
+1808 
-1814 ALNNEVD
+1814 
-1821 QKAQDAKEAIN
+1821 
-1832 NATTPEAVTTAQ
+1832 
-1844 ENGIKNI
+1844 
-1851 NDIDVPTESAAKQA
+1851 
-1865 AKEAVANA
+1865 
-1873 ANEKNAAIDSSN
+1873 
-1885 LTAEEKA
+1885 
-1892 ALKQDVTEAQNAANT
+1892 
-1907 AIDNATTNAD
+1907 
-1917 VTEAKDNG
+1917 
-1925 ISAIDGIKVP
+1925 
-1935 TTSANKEKAI
+1935 
-1945 TDLNNEVEN
+1945 
-1954 AKKAIDQDSNLTD
+1954 
-1967 EQKQAAKDQIDS
+1967 
-1979 DAKTAQEAINNAK
+1979 
-1992 TDNEVNNAVNSGKVS
+1992 
-2007 IDKDVANAA
+2007 
-2016 IDNAVAGKKSEI
+2016 
-2028 SNLPLT
+2028 
-2034 DEEKTALNNEVD
+2034 
-2046 QKAQDAK
+2046 
-2053 EAINNATTPEAV
+2053 
-2065 TTAQENGIKNINETS
+2065 
-2080 VPTQSAAKEAAKKA
+2080 
-2094 VAEAAEAKNNAIDSS
+2094 
-2109 NLTAE
+2109 
-2114 EKAALKQKV
+2114 
-2123 TEAQTAAD
+2123 AAD

-2146 QTNGVNAING
+2146 QNSGVNAING
-2156 IEVPNKS
+2156 IKVPITSTTKE
-2163 DAKDQATAA
+2163 QATTD
-2172 LNTAVENAK
+2172 LNKAVDEAK

-2192 EQKQAAKDQIDSD
+2192 KEKQAVKDQIDSD
-2205 AKTAQDAIDNA
+2205 AKTAQDAINNA
-2216 KTDDE
+2216 KTNDD
-2221 VNTAVDNGQLSID
+2221 VKKAVDAGTLVID

-2273 ANTAKK
+2273 ANTAKE

-2284 TTPETVTSAQDNC
+2284 TTPEAVTSAQDNG
-2297 IKNINETSV
+2297 IKNINDTEV
-2306 PTQSAAKEAA
+2306 
-2316 KKAVAEAAEA
+2316 
-2326 KNNAI
+2326 
-2331 DSSNLT
+2331 SS
-2337 DEEKATLKQKVTDAQ
+2337 ES
-2352 NAADQAIDNATTNAA
+2352 TT
-2367 VTEAQTN
+2367 
-2374 GVNTINGIEVPT
+2374 
-2386 KSDAKD
+2386 
-2392 QATAELN
+2392 
-2399 TAVENAK
+2399 
-2406 KAIDQDSN
+2406 
-2414 LTDEQKQ
+2414 
-2421 AAKDQIDSDAKTAQ
+2421 
-2435 EAINNAKTNDDV
+2435 
-2447 KKAADNGTLA
+2447 
-2457 IDKDVANAAIDNALA
+2457 
-2472 GKKSEISNSSLTDEE
+2472 
-2487 KATLNNEVDQKA
+2487 
-2499 NIAKDAI
+2499 
-2506 NTATT
+2506 
-2511 PEAVTTSQDKGIKD
+2511 
-2525 INKTSVPT
+2525 
-2533 ESAAKQAAKEAVAKA
+2533 KQAAKEAVAKA
-2548 ADEKNAAIDA
+2548 VDEKNAAIDS
-2558 SNLTDEEKATLKQKV
+2558 SNLTAEEKA
-2573 TEAQNA
+2573 A
-2579 ADQAIDNATTN
+2579 
-2590 AAVTEAKDNGVTA
+2590 
-2603 IDHIKVPTTSANKEK
+2603 
-2618 AITDLNTAVD
+2618 
-2628 EAKEAID
+2628 
-2635 QDSNLTDE
+2635 
-2643 EKQAAK
+2643 
-2649 DQIDSDA
+2649 
-2656 KTAQDAINNAKTNDD
+2656 
-2671 VKKAAADGTLAIDKD
+2671 
-2686 VANTA
+2686 
-2691 IDNAVAGKKS
+2691 
-2701 EISNLPLTDEEKTAL
+2701 
-2716 NNEVDQKANIA
+2716 
-2727 KEAINT
+2727 
-2733 ATTPEAVTSAQES
+2733 
-2746 GIKNINDTSVPAE
+2746 
-2759 SAAKQAAKKAV
+2759 
-2770 AKAADEKNAAID
+2770 
-2782 ASNLTDEEKA
+2782 
-2792 TLKQKVTE
+2792 LKQKVTE

-2845 TDLNNEV
+2845 TDLNTAVDE
-2852 EKAKQAIDQDS
+2852 AKKAIDQDS
-2863 NLTDEEKQAV
+2863 NLTDEEKRAA
-2873 KSQIDTEAKT
+2873 KDQIDAAAKT
-2883 AQDAI
+2883 AQEAI
-2888 NSAKTDNEV
+2888 NNAKTNDDV
-2897 NNAVNSGKVS
+2897 KKAVDAGTLV

-2974 INKIEVPTT
+2974 INKIEVPIT

-3178 DQATEVATT
+3178 DQATEAATT

-3312 VQDAKNKQISAAS
+3312 VQDAKNKQISATS

-3491 KNALKDK
+3491 KNSLKDK

-3512 ATTDEAVTAAKE
+3512 ATTDEAVTTAKE

-3532 IQIPTMSA
+3532 IQIPTKSA
-3540 AKEQATTDLKTAV
+3540 AKEQATTDLNTAV

-3619 NAVAGKKAEIAKSP
+3619 NAAAGKKAEIAKSP

-3643 NEVDQKAQDAK
+3643 NKVAQKAQDAK

-3751 IKAINGIEIP
+3751 IKAINGIEVP
-3761 TKSPAKEQA
+3761 TKSAAKEQA

-3783 AIDQDNNLTD
+3783 AIDQDSNLTD

-3807 KKAQEAIDNA
+3807 KKAQEVIDNA

-3832 AIDKDVANTAIDNAV
+3832 AIDKDVANAAIDNAV

-3886 TIPAVDDAKN
+3886 TIPAVEDAKN

-3927 KIKEI
+3927 KTKEI
-3932 NDATNLSDKQKQDL
+3932 NDATNLSNKQKQDL
-3946 IDQANEEAVKAKENI
+3946 IDEATEEAAKAKENI

-4001 DVLKQKEDEI
+4001 DVLKQKEAEI
-4011 NNASHLTNQ
+4011 NNASHLTDQ

-4025 INQAQ
+4025 IHQAQ

-4053 DAGAEKIANIV
+4053 DAGAEKIANIA
-4064 VPSLEDA
+4064 VPSLDDA

-4088 EINDQTHLSDQEKK
+4088 EINEQTHLSDQEKN
-4102 DLINQITDIADKAKD
+4102 DLIKQITDIADNAKD

-4124 DAEVAKDEKDG
+4124 DAEVAKDEKEG

-4144 PGLEDRKQNAIKSL
+4144 PGLEDHKQNAIKSL

-4168 IDEATHLTADEK
+4168 IDEAGHLTADEK

-4367 ASQAGIDKILGI
+4367 ASQAGVDKILGI

-4401 KEAEINN
+4401 KETEINN
-4408 ASQLTSDEKQNLIN
+4408 ALQLTSDEKQNLIN

-4459 VPTISAT
+4459 VPTTSAT

-4570 SDSQKQDLINQAT
+4570 SNSQKQDLINQAT

-4611 AIENVTVSSLDEAK
+4611 AIENVTVPSLDEAK

-4814 LKNQVDEIAD
+4814 LKNQVDKIAD

>member
-28 NIGVASVL
+28 NVGVASVL

-44 GGGQVVAHADTAN
+44 GGGQVVAHADTN
-57 ASDQVDTIDTGDNS
+57 DASDQVATSDAGDNS
-71 LADKSEVTLS
+71 LANKSEVTLS
-81 SATSSTSQS
+81 SATSGANQS

-102 SQLSANSQPAATASE
+102 SQASANSQTTVTTNTPASDN
-117 SAVAS
+117 AVAS
-122 SAAVEATKDQSTAE
+122 SAAVETTKDQSTAE

-142 QEVQTPAQTQPVAQ
+142 QEVQTPAQAQPVAQ
-156 ENGSEDTSLDAT
+156 ENGSSDASLNVT
-168 RQVLKT
+168 RQVLNT
-174 IANRNSVPAAI
+174 IANRNSVPGVNYLA
-185 HLMSFAAVPTSVET
+185 SFAAVPASDSVET
-199 TTLNLFTNQETNANA
+199 TTLNLFTNQETNANN

-219 VAATALAAEAEDPNA
+219 VATTVLAAEAEDPNT

-253 TINVAKDLNLAEQRD
+253 TINVAKDLNLAEQTD
-268 SKYTEINIKN
+268 NKYTEIQIKN
-278 KRNIVIQSDN
+278 KRDIVIQSDN

-325 VYNAGGYTFNNVNFT
+325 VYNAGGYTFDNVNFT

-356 FKNNITANSVSSYV
+356 FKNTITANSVSSYV

-377 RDTQQSGGQQILQF
+377 RDTQQNGGQQILQF

-411 DANALEIDGGITTI
+411 DANALEIDGGTTTI

-452 YVARA
+452 KVARA

-464 TINIDPNST
+464 TINIDPNAT

-510 GTPSANKSNGV
+510 GTPNASKNNGV
-521 PVYINGSAK
+521 PVYINGNAN

-535 GGSFSL
+535 GGSFVL

-547 NYSSSLIS
+547 DYSSSLVS
-555 INGTGT
+555 VNGKGT

-568 SFKISGDGTGAVTAI
+568 TFKISADGTGALTAI

-596 DSFTIDL
+596 KEFTIDL
-603 SANTSNDKS
+603 SANTSSGKT

-619 NFSRVKTV
+619 NFTRVKNTNV
-627 TDGNESQP
+627 ASQSQVP
-635 LGKIDVTYDRNG
+635 LGKVDATYSSTGALNNSVVTSLNKDVPTTIYDYIKS
-647 NATSYTIT
+647 NAS
-655 AQDKNTVKQVAD
+655 ALSFVA
-667 GLTNKSLISLV
+667 
-678 KAGEDVTLSN
+678 AGEDVTLNS
-688 LHLSKNNV
+688 LHLDKNNQ
-696 LTGTVASSGSNNP
+696 LTGIAT
-709 VYVTVTVGGVS
+709 
-720 TNVPVAGNYTVYTNA
+720 
-735 NGTVTSNNVDYA
+735 
-747 AQTASTGG
+747 STGDSKTPIYITVLLNNSATGIKEAGMYRLYTDTDG
-755 NFSIDLSKLASKLTD
+755 NITTTKVTYTGTPKNPDGSPKPNGGEFSIDLSSLASQLTD
-770 DAQVTVTA
+770 DAKITVVA
-778 TKDFVES
+778 SKDFVES
-785 AQTESVAALRALN
+785 PTLTETVAVLRQVN

-805 VDDAPTEEAKPSYY
+805 VNAAPAEEAKPSYY
-819 NATAE
+819 NATEE
-824 AQKAYTDAI
+824 AQTAYKDAI
-833 STGKTILANP
+833 AAGQEILDNP
-843 NNYDQV
+843 TSYDQR
-849 DVDNAV
+849 DVDGAV
-855 TAIQTAQKAL
+855 SVIQLALTAL
-865 TGKETNKTEL
+865 TGKETDKTAL
-875 QDAIDQASTVESS
+875 QAAIDDASVVESS
-888 DNYTNSD
+888 NNYTN
-895 ADLQKAYTDAIS
+895 ADSNLQKAYTDAIS
-907 AGQTVLSN
+907 AGQKVLSN
-915 DNATQ
+915 TNATQ
-920 TEVDNAL
+920 REVSDAL
-927 TTINNA
+927 TAINTA
-933 KDALNGDAKKAASK
+933 KTNLNGDFKKAESRK
-947 EALQKAVDEA
+947 ALQQAVDES
-957 PTVKSDDAAYYNGS
+957 KSKMDVAVYYNSTEKTKKAYDDAI
-971 DEAKTAYDKAVS
+971 S
-983 AGQTVLADPDATA
+983 AGQKVLDNPDATA
-996 TQITDALNAINT
+996 TQITDALTAINT
-1008 AKGNLKGEATDKSVL
+1008 AKYSLDGQPTNKSAL
-1023 QKVVDNSATVK
+1023 QTAVDNSATVK
-1034 ESNNYTNADET
+1034 GSNNYTNADET
-1045 QKTAYDSAVTSAQT
+1045 QKTAYDNAVTAAQT
-1059 VLNKTNATQ
+1059 VLDKANATQ

-1080 ANNNLNGDAKT
+1080 ANSNLNGDAKT

-1098 LEGAVKDAP
+1098 LEAAVKDAS
-1107 NVRNTPAYYN
+1107 NVRNTPAFYN

-1136 LNQANPSASEVK
+1136 LNEANPSASEVK

-1153 INAAKDNLKGEATNT
+1153 INAAKDNLKGVATNT
-1168 EALETALTNANNA
+1168 QALESALTKANDA
-1181 KQTGNYTNA
+1181 KETGNYTNA

-1202 TVGQE
+1202 TAGQE
-1207 ILKNTKATQAD
+1207 ILKNTNATQAE

-1223 KVITDAINGL
+1223 KAITDAINSL

-1244 AATEDIQKALDTK
+1244 AATEDIQKALNTK

-1280 KAAEDANTAIN
+1280 KTAEDANTAIN
-1291 QATNANAVNTAKT
+1291 QATDANAVNTAKA
-1304 EGITKINNVKIPS
+1304 EGITNINKVTVPS
-1317 LDDAKTNAAKEIDQ
+1317 LDGAKEAANQAIDQ
-1331 ALTDKTKEITDA
+1331 ALDTKTKEINNA

-1358 TDAATTA
+1358 TDAANTA
-1365 KDAIEKSTT
+1365 KDAIEKATT
-1374 NDEATKAGQAG
+1374 NDAATKAGQAG

-1404 KDAIDD
+1404 KEAIDD

-1431 QLIKEATDAANNAKE
+1431 QLIKEATDAANKAKE

-1477 DAKTKA
+1477 DAKKA
-1483 AANIDQALTDKTK
+1483 ANKAVDDALTAQT
-1496 EINAANNIDQ
+1496 EVINKADNLSDAEKKDLIDQ
-1506 ATKDQLIK
+1506 AT
-1514 AATDAATTAKD
+1514 AEATTAKD
-1525 AIEKATTNDAA
+1525 AIEKATTNDEA
-1536 TKAGQDGV
+1536 TKAGQAGV
-1544 DAINNVKIPSVTDSQ
+1544 DAIKKIVPTSLDTVKSDANKAIEKALTKKLEEINSANNLTTDEKTALTQ
-1559 NAAKE
+1559 EANTAADKAKE
-1564 AIDNALNAKTK
+1564 KITK
-1575 EINDANNINQTTKDQ
+1575 
-1590 LIKAATDAANNAKEA
+1590 
-1605 IDQATT
+1605 ATT
-1611 NAAVTKAQTNGVN
+1611 NDAVIEAQTNGVT
-1624 AINGI
+1624 AIDDI

-1637 KEAAKKA
+1637 KEAAKQA
-1644 VVDAATAKNNAI
+1644 VADAATAKNNAI
-1656 DSSNLTAEEK
+1656 DASNLTDEEKAALKQKVTEAQKAADQAIDNATTDAAVTEAQTNGVTTIDDIKVPTESAVKEAAKQAVSDAAEAKNNAIDASNLTAEEK

-1684 DNATSNAA
+1684 DNATTNAA
-1692 VTEAQNSGVNAI
+1692 VTEAQTNGVTAI
-1704 DGIKVPTTSTTK
+1704 DDIKVPTESAVK
-1716 EQAITDLNKAVDEA
+1716 EAAKQAVADAATA
-1730 KKAIDQDNNLTNEEK
+1730 KNNAID
-1745 QTVKDQIDSDAKN
+1745 A
-1758 AQDTINNAKTNDDVK
+1758 
-1773 KAAADGTLAIDK
+1773 
-1785 DVANAAIDNAAAG
+1785 
-1798 KKEEISNSSL
+1798 SNL

-1814 ALNNEVD
+1814 AL
-1821 QKAQDAKEAIN
+1821 
-1832 NATTPEAVTTAQ
+1832 
-1844 ENGIKNI
+1844 
-1851 NDIDVPTESAAKQA
+1851 
-1865 AKEAVANA
+1865 
-1873 ANEKNAAIDSSN
+1873 
-1885 LTAEEKA
+1885 
-1892 ALKQDVTEAQNAANT
+1892 
-1907 AIDNATTNAD
+1907 
-1917 VTEAKDNG
+1917 
-1925 ISAIDGIKVP
+1925 
-1935 TTSANKEKAI
+1935 
-1945 TDLNNEVEN
+1945 
-1954 AKKAIDQDSNLTD
+1954 
-1967 EQKQAAKDQIDS
+1967 
-1979 DAKTAQEAINNAK
+1979 
-1992 TDNEVNNAVNSGKVS
+1992 
-2007 IDKDVANAA
+2007 
-2016 IDNAVAGKKSEI
+2016 
-2028 SNLPLT
+2028 
-2034 DEEKTALNNEVD
+2034 
-2046 QKAQDAK
+2046 
-2053 EAINNATTPEAV
+2053 
-2065 TTAQENGIKNINETS
+2065 
-2080 VPTQSAAKEAAKKA
+2080 
-2094 VAEAAEAKNNAIDSS
+2094 
-2109 NLTAE
+2109 
-2114 EKAALKQKV
+2114 KQKV
-2123 TEAQTAAD
+2123 TDAQNAAD
-2131 QAIDNATTNAAVTEA
+2131 QAIDSATTNAAVTEA
-2146 QTNGVNAING
+2146 QTNGVNAIKG
-2156 IEVPNKS
+2156 IDVPN
-2163 DAKDQATAA
+2163 
-2172 LNTAVENAK
+2172 
-2181 KAIDQDSNLTD
+2181 
-2192 EQKQAAKDQIDSD
+2192 
-2205 AKTAQDAIDNA
+2205 
-2216 KTDDE
+2216 
-2221 VNTAVDNGQLSID
+2221 
-2234 KDVANAAIDNA
+2234 
-2245 VAGKKAEIS
+2245 
-2254 NSPLT
+2254 
-2259 DEEKTALNNEVDQK
+2259 
-2273 ANTAKK
+2273 
-2279 AINAA
+2279 
-2284 TTPETVTSAQDNC
+2284 TSA
-2297 IKNINETSV
+2297 T
-2306 PTQSAAKEAA
+2306 KE
-2316 KKAVAEAAEA
+2316 
-2326 KNNAI
+2326 
-2331 DSSNLT
+2331 
-2337 DEEKATLKQKVTDAQ
+2337 Q
-2352 NAADQAIDNATTNAA
+2352 
-2367 VTEAQTN
+2367 
-2374 GVNTINGIEVPT
+2374 
-2386 KSDAKD
+2386 
-2392 QATAELN
+2392 
-2399 TAVENAK
+2399 
-2406 KAIDQDSN
+2406 
-2414 LTDEQKQ
+2414 
-2421 AAKDQIDSDAKTAQ
+2421 
-2435 EAINNAKTNDDV
+2435 
-2447 KKAADNGTLA
+2447 
-2457 IDKDVANAAIDNALA
+2457 
-2472 GKKSEISNSSLTDEE
+2472 
-2487 KATLNNEVDQKA
+2487 
-2499 NIAKDAI
+2499 
-2506 NTATT
+2506 
-2511 PEAVTTSQDKGIKD
+2511 
-2525 INKTSVPT
+2525 
-2533 ESAAKQAAKEAVAKA
+2533 
-2548 ADEKNAAIDA
+2548 
-2558 SNLTDEEKATLKQKV
+2558 
-2573 TEAQNA
+2573 
-2579 ADQAIDNATTN
+2579 
-2590 AAVTEAKDNGVTA
+2590 
-2603 IDHIKVPTTSANKEK
+2603 
-2618 AITDLNTAVD
+2618 AITDLNTAA
-2628 EAKEAID
+2628 ENAKKAID

-2656 KTAQDAINNAKTNDD
+2656 KTAQDAINNAKTDNGVND
-2671 VKKAAADGTLAIDKD
+2671 
-2686 VANTA
+2686 
-2691 IDNAVAGKKS
+2691 AV
-2701 EISNLPLTDEEKTAL
+2701 
-2716 NNEVDQKANIA
+2716 
-2727 KEAINT
+2727 
-2733 ATTPEAVTSAQES
+2733 
-2746 GIKNINDTSVPAE
+2746 
-2759 SAAKQAAKKAV
+2759 
-2770 AKAADEKNAAID
+2770 
-2782 ASNLTDEEKA
+2782 
-2792 TLKQKVTE
+2792 
-2800 AQNAADQA
+2800 
-2808 IDNATTN
+2808 
-2815 AAVTEAKNNGVSA
+2815 NNG
-2828 IDHIK
+2828 K
-2833 VPTTSANKEKAI
+2833 VA
-2845 TDLNNEV
+2845 
-2852 EKAKQAIDQDS
+2852 
-2863 NLTDEEKQAV
+2863 
-2873 KSQIDTEAKT
+2873 
-2883 AQDAI
+2883 
-2888 NSAKTDNEV
+2888 
-2897 NNAVNSGKVS
+2897 

-2913 NAAIDNAV
+2913 NAAIDNAA

-2934 DEKQAYTDLIN
+2934 EEKQAYTDLIN

-2963 VTTAQNSGVDA
+2963 VTTAQTNGVNE
-2974 INKIEVPTT
+2974 ITNTEIPTT
-2983 STVKDD
+2983 SSAKD
-2989 AIKAID
+2989 KAIAAIND
-2995 KALQNKT
+2995 ALQKKT

-3011 NPQEKTD
+3011 NTQEKTD
-3018 LINQATEA
+3018 LINQANEA
-3026 ANVAKNN
+3026 ANAAKNN

-3041 DVDTAQTNG
+3041 GVETAQTNG

-3065 KKESIDLVNKA
+3065 KKESIDLINKA
-3076 LDAKTAEINNASNL
+3076 LDAKTDEINNASNL

-3113 NESQT
+3113 NQSQT

-3146 NANQAID
+3146 NANQAIE
-3153 DALNSKVNEINN
+3153 DALNTKVNEINN

-3178 DQATEVATT
+3178 DQANEAAAT

-3198 DAARD
+3198 DGVRD
-3203 AANAGIDNIKGIRFT
+3203 AANVGIDNIKGITFT

-3224 KVANTAIDNALQ
+3224 NAANTAIDNALQ
-3236 VKTDEINNASNLSTE
+3236 VKTDEINNASNLSTD
-3251 EKQDLINQAS
+3251 EKQELINRAS

-3298 LAQAKQDAINAIKQ
+3298 LDQVKQDAINAIKQ

-3325 NLSAKEQ
+3325 NLSAEEQ
-3332 KELSDQVD
+3332 KELTDQVD
-3340 KIANDAIAKINDA
+3340 KIANDAIDKINESS
-3353 ATTTNDA
+3353 TTTNDA
-3360 VTAIR
+3360 VTATR

-3375 FIPTLDGAQTDALNA
+3375 FIPTLEGAQTDALNA

-3398 LNDINNAVHLTDQEK
+3398 LTDINNATHLTDQEK

-3423 ADEATKAI
+3423 ADDATKAI

-3449 IINNIT
+3449 NINNIT

-3491 KNALKDK
+3491 KNSLKDK

-3512 ATTDEAVTAAKE
+3512 ATTDEAVTTAKE

-3532 IQIPTMSA
+3532 IQIPTKSA
-3540 AKEQATTDLKTAV
+3540 AKEQATTDLNTAV

-3619 NAVAGKKAEIAKSP
+3619 NAAAGKKAEIAKSP

-3643 NEVDQKAQDAK
+3643 NKVAQKAQDAK

-3751 IKAINGIEIP
+3751 IKAINGIEVP
-3761 TKSPAKEQA
+3761 TKSAAKEQA

-3783 AIDQDNNLTD
+3783 AIDQDSNLTD

-3807 KKAQEAIDNA
+3807 KKAQEVIDNA

-3832 AIDKDVANTAIDNAV
+3832 AIDKDVANAAIDNAV

-3886 TIPAVDDAKN
+3886 TIPAVEDAKN

-3927 KIKEI
+3927 KTKEI
-3932 NDATNLSDKQKQDL
+3932 NDATNLSNKQKQDL
-3946 IDQANEEAVKAKENI
+3946 IDEATEEAAKAKENI

-4001 DVLKQKEDEI
+4001 DVLKQKEAEI
-4011 NNASHLTNQ
+4011 NNASHLTDQ

-4025 INQAQ
+4025 IHQAQ

-4053 DAGAEKIANIV
+4053 DAGAEKIANIA
-4064 VPSLEDA
+4064 VPSLDDA

-4088 EINDQTHLSDQEKK
+4088 EINEQTHLSDQEKN
-4102 DLINQITDIADKAKD
+4102 DLIKQITDIADKAKD

-4124 DAEVAKDEKDG
+4124 DAEVVKDEKEG

-4144 PGLEDRKQNAIKSL
+4144 PGLEDHKQNAIKSL
-4158 DEAKSTKLAQ
+4158 DEAKSTKLVQ
-4168 IDEATHLTADEK
+4168 IDEAGHLTADEK

-4367 ASQAGIDKILGI
+4367 ASQAGVDKILGI

-4401 KEAEINN
+4401 KETEINN

-4459 VPTISAT
+4459 VPTTSAT

-4611 AIENVTVSSLDEAK
+4611 AIENVTVPSLDEAK

-4904 ANKNIDAATTND
+4904 ANKKIDAATTND

-4984 TAIDNATTASAIGE
+4984 TAIDNATTASAISE

-5011 VSNASTESDNSSNH
+5011 VANAPTESDNSSNH

-5035 NSASQDN
+5035 NSTSQDN

-5064 TNLTIGQQTE
+5064 TNLTTGQQTE

>member
-28 NIGVASVL
+28 NVGVASVL

-44 GGGQVVAHADTAN
+44 GGGQAVAHADTGN
-57 ASDQVDTIDTGDNS
+57 ARGQVAARDAGDNS
-71 LADKSEVTLS
+71 LATKSEVALS
-81 SATSSTSQS
+81 SANQS
-90 STSATSANSAVQ
+90 STSATSANGAVQ
-102 SQLSANSQPAATASE
+102 SQSSANSQPSATANTPVSD

-122 SAAVEATKDQSTAE
+122 NAAVEATKNQSTAE
-136 NQPSAS
+136 NQPSPS
-142 QEVQTPAQTQPVAQ
+142 QKVQTPAQPVAQ
-156 ENGSEDTSLDAT
+156 ENGSSDASLNTT
-168 RQVLKT
+168 RQVLHT
-174 IANRNSVPAAI
+174 IANRN
-185 HLMSFAAVPTSVET
+185 LMLVAKSFAAVPASDSVET
-199 TTLNLFTNQETNANA
+199 STLNLFTNQETNANA

-219 VAATALAAEAEDPNA
+219 VATTALAAETEDPNA
-234 VTVSDAKGF
+234 VTVSTAQDF
-243 INAIQNGTAT
+243 INAIQKGTAN
-253 TINVAKDLNLAEQRD
+253 TINVASDLNLG
-268 SKYTEINIKN
+268 NIKSSTNYTLNISN
-278 KRNIVIQSDN
+278 KRDLVIQSADGD
-288 PEEKR
+288 KK
-293 TIDFSGYSF
+293 TIDLNGYSF
-302 DMNTQNSVTFKDL
+302 RMSSDNSVTFKDL
-315 NIYARSYWGL
+315 TMYGRNWFGAIENASSYTFDNVDYTGSEL
-325 VYNAGGYTFNNVNFT
+325 VYTTRSATV
-340 GSQLI
+340 
-345 YTKPSINSTLT
+345 T
-356 FKNNITANSVSSYV
+356 FKNNVTAHAVDKYTS
-370 GPLDGKT
+370 PLDGEEYKT
-377 RDTQQSGGQQILQF
+377 QPGQQVLQF
-391 EGGTNQIIFDENSN
+391 TTGTNQIIFDEGSN
-405 VTLTTE
+405 VTLETDNGNVIQNQG
-411 DANALEIDGGITTI
+411 DATIT
-425 DVKDGAN
+425 VKNGAN
-432 VAINPHSKGNPENRN
+432 VTLNPHASTVSFENAGTVSKVARGIYSAGGAINIEQGGNLVINLSQNSGDPYLP
-447 GIGTG
+447 G
-452 YVARA
+452 A
-457 IAANAKM
+457 I
-464 TINIDPNST
+464 
-473 LTINTEKVDGDK
+473 
-485 DVAGALYLNSDAA
+485 YLNSGAVINDNGNIKI
-498 LNVNGKLVINSN
+498 NVNGAPYN
-510 GTPSANKSNGV
+510 GAKYT
-521 PVYINGSAK
+521 PVYLNGDSTIK
-530 INVGN
+530 VGN
-535 GGSFSL
+535 GASFEI
-541 DATNLG
+541 AAENLG
-547 NYSSSLIS
+547 DFNSSLFTV
-555 INGTGT
+555 NGKGT
-561 VKLDPHS
+561 VTLEPHS
-568 SFKISGDGTGAVTAI
+568 TFKITGDGTGAVTAVG
-583 NLSSG
+583 LGSG

-596 DSFTIDL
+596 DAFTIDL
-603 SANTSNDKS
+603 SANTSDGKA

-619 NFSRVKTV
+619 KFSRVKTV
-627 TDGNESQP
+627 TTDGTTSEP

-655 AQDKNTVKQVAD
+655 AQDENTVKQVAD
-667 GLTNKSLISLV
+667 GLTNKSLINLV
-678 KAGEDVTLSN
+678 QAGEDVTLSN

-696 LTGTVASSGSNNP
+696 LTGTVASSGSDNP
-709 VYVTVTVGGVS
+709 IYVTVTVGGVS
-720 TNVPVAGNYTVYTNA
+720 TNVPVAGNYTVYTNT
-735 NGTVTSNNVDYA
+735 NGTVTSDNVDYA
-747 AQTASTGG
+747 AQTGSTGG
-755 NFSIDLSKLASKLTD
+755 NFSIDLSKLASSLTD
-770 DAQVTVTA
+770 DTQVTVTA
-778 TKDFVES
+778 TKDFVEGS
-785 AQTESVAALRALN
+785 QTESVAALRALN
-798 TTTLQEL
+798 TATLQEL
-805 VDDAPTEEAKPSYY
+805 VDAAPAEKAKPSYY

-849 DVDNAV
+849 DVDDAV
-855 TAIQTAQKAL
+855 TAIQNAQKAL
-865 TGKETNKTEL
+865 TGEPTNKTEL
-875 QDAIDQASTVESS
+875 QDAIDQASTVESN
-888 DNYTNSD
+888 DNYTN
-895 ADLQKAYTDAIS
+895 ADSNLQKAYTDAIS

-933 KDALNGDAKKAASK
+933 KDALNGDAKKTASK
-947 EALQKAVDEA
+947 EALQKAVNEA

-971 DEAKTAYDKAVS
+971 AEAKAAYDNAIT
-983 AGQTVLADPDATA
+983 AGQTVLANPDATA
-996 TQITDALNAINT
+996 TQITDALTAINT
-1008 AKGNLKGEATDKSVL
+1008 AKGNLKGEATDKSAL
-1023 QKVVDNSATVK
+1023 QTAVDNSATVK
-1034 ESNNYTNADET
+1034 ESNNYTNADQT
-1045 QKTAYDSAVTSAQT
+1045 QKTAYDNAVTAAQT
-1059 VLNKTNATQ
+1059 VLDKTNATQ

-1098 LEGAVKDAP
+1098 LEAAVKDAPNVRNTPAYYNGSKETQTAYNNAITAGQKVLGNPDATATQITDALNAINTAKGNLKGEATDKAALQTAVDNSATVKESNNYTNADQTQKTAYDNAVTAAQTVLDKTNATQAEVNQALQDLETANNNLNGDAKTEAANKAALEAAVKDAP

-1136 LNQANPSASEVK
+1136 LDQANPAASEVK

-1153 INAAKDNLKGEATNT
+1153 INAAKDNLKGVATNT
-1168 EALETALTNANNA
+1168 EALETALTSANKA
-1181 KQTGNYTNA
+1181 KETGNYTNA
-1190 DQANQ
+1190 DQAKQ

-1202 TVGQE
+1202 TAGQE
-1207 ILKNTKATQAD
+1207 ILKNTNATQAQ
-1218 VDNAA
+1218 VNSAA
-1223 KVITDAINGL
+1223 KAITEAISGL
-1233 NGDTNLANAKN
+1233 NGNANLEDAKD
-1244 AATEDIQKALDTK
+1244 AATEAIQKALDSK
-1257 TTEITDATNIDQATK
+1257 TTQITDATNIDQATK
-1272 DQLIADAK
+1272 EQLIADAK
-1280 KAAEDANTAIN
+1280 KAAENANTAIN
-1291 QATNANAVNTAKT
+1291 QATDPNAVNTAKA
-1304 EGITKINNVKIPS
+1304 EGITNINKVTVPS
-1317 LDDAKTNAAKEIDQ
+1317 LDGAKEAANKAIDQ
-1331 ALTDKTKEITDA
+1331 ALDTKTKEINNA

-1358 TDAATTA
+1358 TDAANTA
-1365 KDAIEKSTT
+1365 KDAIKKSTT

-1404 KDAIDD
+1404 KEAIDN

-1431 QLIKEATDAANNAKE
+1431 QLIKEATDAANKAKE

-1477 DAKTKA
+1477 DAKKA
-1483 AANIDQALTDKTK
+1483 ANKAVDDALTAQTEVINKANNLSDAEKKDLIDQVTAEANKAKENIETATTNNEAAQAGQAGVDAIKKIVPTSLDTVKSDANKAIDDALTKK
-1496 EINAANNIDQ
+1496 LEEINSANDLTTDEKTALTQEANTAAD
-1506 ATKDQLIK
+1506 K
-1514 AATDAATTAKD
+1514 AKEEITN
-1525 AIEKATTNDAA
+1525 ATTNDAVIEA
-1536 TKAGQDGV
+1536 QNNGV
-1544 DAINNVKIPSVTDSQ
+1544 T
-1559 NAAKE
+1559 
-1564 AIDNALNAKTK
+1564 AID
-1575 EINDANNINQTTKDQ
+1575 
-1590 LIKAATDAANNAKEA
+1590 
-1605 IDQATT
+1605 
-1611 NAAVTKAQTNGVN
+1611 
-1624 AINGI
+1624 GI

-1637 KEAAKKA
+1637 KEAAKQA
-1644 VVDAATAKNNAI
+1644 VADAATAKNKAI
-1656 DSSNLTAEEK
+1656 DASNLTDEEK
-1666 AALKQKV
+1666 ADLKQKV

-1684 DNATSNAA
+1684 DNATTNAA
-1692 VTEAQNSGVNAI
+1692 VTEAQNKGVNTI
-1704 DGIKVPTTSTTK
+1704 NGIKVPTTSATK
-1716 EQAITDLNKAVDEA
+1716 EQAITDLNTTVDDA
-1730 KKAIDQDNNLTNEEK
+1730 KKAIDQDN
-1745 QTVKDQIDSDAKN
+1745 
-1758 AQDTINNAKTNDDVK
+1758 
-1773 KAAADGTLAIDK
+1773 
-1785 DVANAAIDNAAAG
+1785 
-1798 KKEEISNSSL
+1798 
-1808 TDEEKT
+1808 
-1814 ALNNEVD
+1814 
-1821 QKAQDAKEAIN
+1821 
-1832 NATTPEAVTTAQ
+1832 
-1844 ENGIKNI
+1844 
-1851 NDIDVPTESAAKQA
+1851 
-1865 AKEAVANA
+1865 
-1873 ANEKNAAIDSSN
+1873 
-1885 LTAEEKA
+1885 
-1892 ALKQDVTEAQNAANT
+1892 
-1907 AIDNATTNAD
+1907 
-1917 VTEAKDNG
+1917 
-1925 ISAIDGIKVP
+1925 
-1935 TTSANKEKAI
+1935 
-1945 TDLNNEVEN
+1945 
-1954 AKKAIDQDSNLTD
+1954 NLTD

-1979 DAKTAQEAINNAK
+1979 DAKTAQDAINNAK
-1992 TDNEVNNAVNSGKVS
+1992 TNDDVKKAADNGTLA

-2016 IDNAVAGKKSEI
+2016 IDNAVAGKKAEI
-2028 SNLPLT
+2028 SNSSLT
-2034 DEEKTALNNEVD
+2034 DEEKAALNNEVD
-2046 QKAQDAK
+2046 QKAQAAK
-2053 EAINNATTPEAV
+2053 EAVNAATTPEAV
-2065 TTAQENGIKNINETS
+2065 TSAQGSGVKNINDTS
-2080 VPTQSAAKEAAKKA
+2080 VPAESDAKQAAKRA
-2094 VAEAAEAKNNAIDSS
+2094 VAEAADAKNNAIDAS
-2109 NLTAE
+2109 NLTDE

-2123 TEAQTAAD
+2123 TDAQNAAD

-2146 QTNGVNAING
+2146 QNKGVSAIDG
-2156 IEVPNKS
+2156 IEIPNKS
-2163 DAKDQATAA
+2163 DAKEKAVTD

-2205 AKTAQDAIDNA
+2205 AKTAQDAINNA
-2216 KTDDE
+2216 KTD
-2221 VNTAVDNGQLSID
+2221 
-2234 KDVANAAIDNA
+2234 
-2245 VAGKKAEIS
+2245 
-2254 NSPLT
+2254 
-2259 DEEKTALNNEVDQK
+2259 
-2273 ANTAKK
+2273 
-2279 AINAA
+2279 
-2284 TTPETVTSAQDNC
+2284 
-2297 IKNINETSV
+2297 
-2306 PTQSAAKEAA
+2306 
-2316 KKAVAEAAEA
+2316 
-2326 KNNAI
+2326 
-2331 DSSNLT
+2331 
-2337 DEEKATLKQKVTDAQ
+2337 
-2352 NAADQAIDNATTNAA
+2352 
-2367 VTEAQTN
+2367 
-2374 GVNTINGIEVPT
+2374 
-2386 KSDAKD
+2386 
-2392 QATAELN
+2392 
-2399 TAVENAK
+2399 
-2406 KAIDQDSN
+2406 
-2414 LTDEQKQ
+2414 
-2421 AAKDQIDSDAKTAQ
+2421 
-2435 EAINNAKTNDDV
+2435 ND
-2447 KKAADNGTLA
+2447 
-2457 IDKDVANAAIDNALA
+2457 
-2472 GKKSEISNSSLTDEE
+2472 
-2487 KATLNNEVDQKA
+2487 
-2499 NIAKDAI
+2499 
-2506 NTATT
+2506 
-2511 PEAVTTSQDKGIKD
+2511 
-2525 INKTSVPT
+2525 
-2533 ESAAKQAAKEAVAKA
+2533 
-2548 ADEKNAAIDA
+2548 
-2558 SNLTDEEKATLKQKV
+2558 
-2573 TEAQNA
+2573 
-2579 ADQAIDNATTN
+2579 
-2590 AAVTEAKDNGVTA
+2590 
-2603 IDHIKVPTTSANKEK
+2603 
-2618 AITDLNTAVD
+2618 
-2628 EAKEAID
+2628 
-2635 QDSNLTDE
+2635 
-2643 EKQAAK
+2643 
-2649 DQIDSDA
+2649 
-2656 KTAQDAINNAKTNDD
+2656 
-2671 VKKAAADGTLAIDKD
+2671 
-2686 VANTA
+2686 
-2691 IDNAVAGKKS
+2691 
-2701 EISNLPLTDEEKTAL
+2701 
-2716 NNEVDQKANIA
+2716 
-2727 KEAINT
+2727 
-2733 ATTPEAVTSAQES
+2733 
-2746 GIKNINDTSVPAE
+2746 
-2759 SAAKQAAKKAV
+2759 
-2770 AKAADEKNAAID
+2770 
-2782 ASNLTDEEKA
+2782 
-2792 TLKQKVTE
+2792 
-2800 AQNAADQA
+2800 
-2808 IDNATTN
+2808 
-2815 AAVTEAKNNGVSA
+2815 
-2828 IDHIK
+2828 
-2833 VPTTSANKEKAI
+2833 
-2845 TDLNNEV
+2845 
-2852 EKAKQAIDQDS
+2852 
-2863 NLTDEEKQAV
+2863 
-2873 KSQIDTEAKT
+2873 
-2883 AQDAI
+2883 
-2888 NSAKTDNEV
+2888 V
-2897 NNAVNSGKVS
+2897 NNAVNSGKVA
-2907 IDKDVA
+2907 INKDVA

-2934 DEKQAYTDLIN
+2934 EEKQAYTDLIN
-2945 SEANN
+2945 SEATN
-2950 AKQNIANATTVEE
+2950 AKQNIANATTVEA
-2963 VTTAQNSGVDA
+2963 VTTAQTNGVNE
-2974 INKIEVPTT
+2974 ITNTEIPTT
-2983 STVKDD
+2983 SSAKE
-2989 AIKAID
+2989 KAIAAIND
-2995 KALQNKT
+2995 ALQTKT

-3011 NPQEKTD
+3011 NTQEKTD

-3026 ANVAKNN
+3026 ANAAKNN

-3041 DVDTAQTNG
+3041 DVDTAQIKG
-3050 EKAIADVTVPNLSDV
+3050 EKAIADITVPNLSDV
-3065 KKESIDLVNKA
+3065 KKESIDLINKA
-3076 LDAKTAEINNASNL
+3076 LDAKTNEINNASNL
-3090 SQDEKQSLINDATN
+3090 SQDEKQGLINDATN
-3104 AATEAINNI
+3104 AATEAINNV
-3113 NESQT
+3113 NQAQT

-3141 DDAKK
+3141 DDVKK

-3153 DALNSKVNEINN
+3153 DALNAKVNEINN

-3178 DQATEVATT
+3178 DRANEAAAT
-3187 AKNNVENATTN
+3187 AKNNVENAATN
-3198 DAARD
+3198 DGVRD
-3203 AANAGIDNIKGIRFT
+3203 AANVGIDNIKGITFT

-3224 KVANTAIDNALQ
+3224 NAANTAIDNALQ

-3261 EAAKNAK
+3261 EVAKNAK

-3280 TDAQNKGIAD
+3280 TEAQNKGIAD

-3298 LAQAKQDAINAIKQ
+3298 LDQVKQDAINAIKQ

-3325 NLSAKEQ
+3325 NLSAEEQ
-3332 KELSDQVD
+3332 KELTDQVD

-3360 VTAIR
+3360 VNATR
-3365 DDAIKQITDL
+3365 DEAIKQITDL
-3375 FIPTLDGAQTDALNA
+3375 FIPTLDGAQTDAINA

-3398 LNDINNAVHLTDQEK
+3398 LNDINNAAHLTDQEK
-3413 QALVDQTNKA
+3413 QALVDQTNKV
-3423 ADEATKAI
+3423 ADEAMKEI
-3431 NAAQTNDE
+3431 KAAQTNDA

-3449 IINNIT
+3449 NINNIT

-3465 AIEELN
+3465 AIGELN

-3512 ATTDEAVTAAKE
+3512 ATTDEAVTTAKE

-3532 IQIPTMSA
+3532 IQIPTKSP
-3540 AKEQATTDLKTAV
+3540 AKEQATSDLKTAV
-3553 DDAKKAIDQDSNL
+3553 DEAKNAIDQDSNL

-3598 NSAVDNGKLAIDKDI
+3598 SGAVDNGNLAIDKDV

-3619 NAVAGKKAEIAKSP
+3619 NAVAGKKEEISKSP
-3633 LTDEEKTALN
+3633 LTDEEKAALN
-3643 NEVDQKAQDAK
+3643 SEVDQKAQDAK
-3654 EAINDATTPEAVTT
+3654 EAINNAITPEAVTT
-3668 AQENGIK
+3668 AQDNGIK
-3675 KINDTE
+3675 NINDTE
-3681 VPTESAAKEAAKKA
+3681 VPTESTAKEAAKKA
-3695 VAEAAETKN
+3695 ITEAAEAKN

-3710 NLTNEEKTALKQEVT
+3710 NLTDEEKAALKQEVT

-3761 TKSPAKEQA
+3761 TKSPAKDQA

-3778 DDAKK
+3778 NDAKK

-3793 EEKQAAKDQIDSDA
+3793 AEKQAAKDQIDSDA

-3817 KTADEVKTAVDNGQL
+3817 KTDDEVKTAVDNGQL
-3832 AIDKDVANTAIDNAV
+3832 AIDKDVANAAIDNAV

-3855 KAPLTTDEAKALNDL
+3855 KAPLTTDEANALNDL

-3886 TIPAVDDAKN
+3886 TIPAVEDAKN

-3946 IDQANEEAVKAKENI
+3946 IDQANEEAAKAKENI

-3991 AKKDASQLID
+3991 AKKDASQVID

-4011 NNASHLTNQ
+4011 NNASHLTEQ

-4030 NAADEAKDKINQA
+4030 NAANEAKDKINQA

-4053 DAGAEKIANIV
+4053 DTGAEKIANIV

-4088 EINDQTHLSDQEKK
+4088 EINDQTHLSDQEKN
-4102 DLINQITDIADKAKD
+4102 DLIKQITDIADKAKD

-4144 PGLEDRKQNAIKSL
+4144 PGLEDRKQNAIKTL

-4222 VPSLNEKKQD
+4222 VPSLDEKKQD
-4232 SIDALNEVRDAKK
+4232 SIDALNEVREAKK
-4245 EEINNANNLNQ
+4245 EEINNANNLSQ

-4270 DNAINAINGAKDDQT
+4270 DNAINAIDGAKDDQT
-4285 AKNAENKGIQDILDV
+4285 AKDAENKGIQDILDV
-4300 KVPSLDEVKTNA
+4300 KVPSLDEAKTNA
-4312 KQAIAD
+4312 KQAVAD

-4367 ASQAGIDKILGI
+4367 ASQAGVDKILGI

-4401 KEAEINN
+4401 KETEINN

-4444 EETKNAG
+4444 EEAKNAG

-4459 VPTISAT
+4459 VPTTSAT

-4493 DEKANLIDEANNA
+4493 EEKANLIDEANNA

-4525 ATTDGINAIANV
+4525 ATTDGIDAIANV

-4550 NLIDDVL
+4550 NMIDDVL
-4557 NEKKNEINNADNL
+4557 NEKKNEINNAQNL
-4570 SDSQKQDLINQAT
+4570 SDKQKQDLINQAT

-4611 AIENVTVSSLDEAK
+4611 AIENVTVPSLDNAK

-4642 INAATNLSNTEKDA
+4642 INAATNLSNAEKDA

-4688 VKAILDIKVPGREDQ
+4688 IKAILDIKVPGREDQ

-4712 RALADKVSEIDNANN
+4712 RALADKVSEINNANN

-4752 NAQTSAEINAARD
+4752 NAQTSAEINTARD

-4776 PTLTDAQDASITAVE
+4776 PTLTDAQDASITAIE

-4801 EAAKNLTETQKEA
+4801 EAAKNLTEAQKEA

-4849 ILNVTIPTLDAAK
+4849 ILNVTIPTLEAAK
-4862 SDAKQAIADAL
+4862 SDAKQAITDAL

-4904 ANKNIDAATTND
+4904 ANKKIDAATTND
-4916 AAELAAKNG
+4916 AVELAAKNG

-4984 TAIDNATTASAIGE
+4984 TAIDNATTASAISE

-5011 VSNASTESDNSSNH
+5011 VSNAPTESDNSSNH

-5035 NSASQDN
+5035 NSTSQDN

-5064 TNLTIGQQTE
+5064 TNLTTGQQTE
-5074 KAADTNSKETLPQ
+5074 KAADTNSKEALPQ

-5116 KKRD
+5116 KKKRD

>member
-28 NIGVASVL
+28 NVGVASVL

-44 GGGQVVAHADTAN
+44 GGGQAVAHADTGN
-57 ASDQVDTIDTGDNS
+57 ARGQVAARDAGDNS
-71 LADKSEVTLS
+71 LATKSEVALS
-81 SATSSTSQS
+81 SANQS
-90 STSATSANSAVQ
+90 STSATSANGAVQ
-102 SQLSANSQPAATASE
+102 SQSSANSQPAATANTPVSD

-122 SAAVEATKDQSTAE
+122 NAAVEATKNQSTAE
-136 NQPSAS
+136 NQPSPS
-142 QEVQTPAQTQPVAQ
+142 QKVQTPAQPVAQ
-156 ENGSEDTSLDAT
+156 ENGSSDASLNTT
-168 RQVLKT
+168 RQVLHT
-174 IANRNSVPAAI
+174 IANRN
-185 HLMSFAAVPTSVET
+185 LMLVAKSFAAVPASDSVET
-199 TTLNLFTNQETNANA
+199 STLNLFTNQETNANA

-219 VAATALAAEAEDPNA
+219 VATTALAAETEDPNA
-234 VTVSDAKGF
+234 VTVSTAQDF
-243 INAIQNGTAT
+243 INAIQKGTAN
-253 TINVAKDLNLAEQRD
+253 TINVASDLNLG
-268 SKYTEINIKN
+268 NIKSSTNYTLNISN
-278 KRNIVIQSDN
+278 KRDLVIQSADGD
-288 PEEKR
+288 KK
-293 TIDFSGYSF
+293 TIDLNGYSF
-302 DMNTQNSVTFKDL
+302 RMSSDNSVTFKDL
-315 NIYARSYWGL
+315 TMYGRNWFGAIENASSYTFDNVDYTGSEL
-325 VYNAGGYTFNNVNFT
+325 VYTTRSATV
-340 GSQLI
+340 
-345 YTKPSINSTLT
+345 T
-356 FKNNITANSVSSYV
+356 FKNNVTAHAVDKYTS
-370 GPLDGKT
+370 PLDGEEYKT
-377 RDTQQSGGQQILQF
+377 QPGQQVLQF
-391 EGGTNQIIFDENSN
+391 TTGTNQIIFDEGSN
-405 VTLTTE
+405 VTLETDNGNVIQNQG
-411 DANALEIDGGITTI
+411 DATIT
-425 DVKDGAN
+425 VKNGAN
-432 VAINPHSKGNPENRN
+432 VTLNPHASTVSFENAGTVSKVARGIYSAGGAINIEQGGNLVINLSQNSGDPYLP
-447 GIGTG
+447 G
-452 YVARA
+452 A
-457 IAANAKM
+457 I
-464 TINIDPNST
+464 
-473 LTINTEKVDGDK
+473 
-485 DVAGALYLNSDAA
+485 YLNSGAVINDNGNIKI
-498 LNVNGKLVINSN
+498 NVNGAPYN
-510 GTPSANKSNGV
+510 GAKYT
-521 PVYINGSAK
+521 PVYLNGDSTIK
-530 INVGN
+530 VGN
-535 GGSFSL
+535 GASFEI
-541 DATNLG
+541 AAENLG
-547 NYSSSLIS
+547 DFNSSLFTVA
-555 INGTGT
+555 GKGT
-561 VKLDPHS
+561 VTLEPHS
-568 SFKISGDGTGAVTAI
+568 TFKITGDGTGAVTAVG
-583 NLSSG
+583 LGSG

-596 DSFTIDL
+596 DAFTIDL
-603 SANTSNDKS
+603 SANTSDGKA

-619 NFSRVKTV
+619 KFSRVKTV
-627 TDGNESQP
+627 TTDGTTSEP

-655 AQDKNTVKQVAD
+655 AQDENTVKQVAD
-667 GLTNKSLISLV
+667 GLTNKSLINLV
-678 KAGEDVTLSN
+678 QAGEDVTLSN

-696 LTGTVASSGSNNP
+696 LTGTVASSGSDNP
-709 VYVTVTVGGVS
+709 IYVTVTVGGVS
-720 TNVPVAGNYTVYTNA
+720 TNVPVAGNYTVYTNT
-735 NGTVTSNNVDYA
+735 NGTVTSDNVDYA
-747 AQTASTGG
+747 AQTGSTGG
-755 NFSIDLSKLASKLTD
+755 NFSIDLSKLASSLTD
-770 DAQVTVTA
+770 DTQVTVTA
-778 TKDFVES
+778 TKDFVEGS
-785 AQTESVAALRALN
+785 QTESVAALRALN
-798 TTTLQEL
+798 TATLQEL
-805 VDDAPTEEAKPSYY
+805 VDAAPAEKAKPSYY

-849 DVDNAV
+849 DVDDAV
-855 TAIQTAQKAL
+855 TAIQNAQKAL
-865 TGKETNKTEL
+865 TGEPTNKTEL
-875 QDAIDQASTVESS
+875 QDAIDQASTVESN
-888 DNYTNSD
+888 DNYTN
-895 ADLQKAYTDAIS
+895 ADSNLQKAYTDAIS

-933 KDALNGDAKKAASK
+933 KDALNGDAKKTASK
-947 EALQKAVDEA
+947 EALQKAVNEA

-971 DEAKTAYDKAVS
+971 AEAKAAYDNAIT
-983 AGQTVLADPDATA
+983 AGQTVLANPDATA
-996 TQITDALNAINT
+996 TQITDALTAINT
-1008 AKGNLKGEATDKSVL
+1008 AKGNLKGEATDKSAL
-1023 QKVVDNSATVK
+1023 QTAVDNSATVK

-1045 QKTAYDSAVTSAQT
+1045 QKTAYNNAVTAAQT
-1059 VLNKTNATQ
+1059 VLDKTNATQ

-1098 LEGAVKDAP
+1098 LEAAVKDAPNVRNTPAYYNGSKETQTAYNNAITAGQKVLGNPDATATQITDALNAINTAKGNLKGEATDKSALQKAVDNSTTVKESINYTNADKTQKTAYDNAVTAAQTVLDKTNATQAEVNQALQDLETANNNLNGDAKTEAANKAALEAAVKDAP

-1136 LNQANPSASEVK
+1136 LDQANPAASEVK

-1153 INAAKDNLKGEATNT
+1153 INAAKDNLKGVATNT
-1168 EALETALTNANNA
+1168 EALETALTSANKA
-1181 KQTGNYTNA
+1181 KETGNYTNA
-1190 DQANQ
+1190 DQAKQ

-1202 TVGQE
+1202 TAGQE
-1207 ILKNTKATQAD
+1207 ILKNTNATQAQ
-1218 VDNAA
+1218 VNSAA
-1223 KVITDAINGL
+1223 KAITEAISGL
-1233 NGDTNLANAKN
+1233 NGNANLEDAKD
-1244 AATEDIQKALDTK
+1244 AATEAIQKALDSK
-1257 TTEITDATNIDQATK
+1257 TTQITDATNIDQATK
-1272 DQLIADAK
+1272 EQLIADAK
-1280 KAAEDANTAIN
+1280 KAAENANTAIN
-1291 QATNANAVNTAKT
+1291 QATDPNAVNTAKA
-1304 EGITKINNVKIPS
+1304 EGITNINKVTVPS
-1317 LDDAKTNAAKEIDQ
+1317 LDGAKEAANKAIDQ
-1331 ALTDKTKEITDA
+1331 ALDTKTKEINNA

-1358 TDAATTA
+1358 TDAANTA
-1365 KDAIEKSTT
+1365 KDAIKKSTT

-1404 KDAIDD
+1404 KEAIDN

-1446 AIDKATT
+1446 AIDKATA
-1453 ADAIKTAQDEGTTN
+1453 ADAIKTARDEGTTN

-1477 DAKTKA
+1477 DAKKA
-1483 AANIDQALTDKTK
+1483 ANKAVDDALTAQT
-1496 EINAANNIDQ
+1496 EVINKADNLSDTEKKDLIDQ
-1506 ATKDQLIK
+1506 ATAEANK
-1514 AATDAATTAKD
+1514 AKENIETATTNNEAAQAGQAGVD
-1525 AIEKATTNDAA
+1525 AIKKIVPTSLDTVKSDANKAIDDALTKKLEEINSANDLTTDEKTALTQEANTAADKAKEEITNATTNDAVIEA
-1536 TKAGQDGV
+1536 QNNGV
-1544 DAINNVKIPSVTDSQ
+1544 T
-1559 NAAKE
+1559 
-1564 AIDNALNAKTK
+1564 AID
-1575 EINDANNINQTTKDQ
+1575 
-1590 LIKAATDAANNAKEA
+1590 
-1605 IDQATT
+1605 
-1611 NAAVTKAQTNGVN
+1611 
-1624 AINGI
+1624 GI

-1637 KEAAKKA
+1637 KEAAKQA
-1644 VVDAATAKNNAI
+1644 VADAATAKNKAI
-1656 DSSNLTAEEK
+1656 DASNLTDEEK
-1666 AALKQKV
+1666 ADLKQKV

-1684 DNATSNAA
+1684 DNATTNAA
-1692 VTEAQNSGVNAI
+1692 VTEAQNKGVNTI
-1704 DGIKVPTTSTTK
+1704 NGIKVPTTSATK
-1716 EQAITDLNKAVDEA
+1716 EQAITDLNTTVDDA
-1730 KKAIDQDNNLTNEEK
+1730 KKAIDQDN
-1745 QTVKDQIDSDAKN
+1745 
-1758 AQDTINNAKTNDDVK
+1758 
-1773 KAAADGTLAIDK
+1773 
-1785 DVANAAIDNAAAG
+1785 
-1798 KKEEISNSSL
+1798 
-1808 TDEEKT
+1808 
-1814 ALNNEVD
+1814 
-1821 QKAQDAKEAIN
+1821 
-1832 NATTPEAVTTAQ
+1832 
-1844 ENGIKNI
+1844 
-1851 NDIDVPTESAAKQA
+1851 
-1865 AKEAVANA
+1865 
-1873 ANEKNAAIDSSN
+1873 
-1885 LTAEEKA
+1885 
-1892 ALKQDVTEAQNAANT
+1892 
-1907 AIDNATTNAD
+1907 
-1917 VTEAKDNG
+1917 
-1925 ISAIDGIKVP
+1925 
-1935 TTSANKEKAI
+1935 
-1945 TDLNNEVEN
+1945 
-1954 AKKAIDQDSNLTD
+1954 NLTD

-1979 DAKTAQEAINNAK
+1979 DAKTAQDAINNAK
-1992 TDNEVNNAVNSGKVS
+1992 TNDDVKKAADNGTLA

-2016 IDNAVAGKKSEI
+2016 IDNAVAGKKAEI
-2028 SNLPLT
+2028 SNSSLT
-2034 DEEKTALNNEVD
+2034 DEEKAALNNEVD
-2046 QKAQDAK
+2046 QKAQAAK
-2053 EAINNATTPEAV
+2053 EAVNAATTPEAV
-2065 TTAQENGIKNINETS
+2065 TSAQGSGVKNINDTS
-2080 VPTQSAAKEAAKKA
+2080 VPAESDAKQAAKRA
-2094 VAEAAEAKNNAIDSS
+2094 VAEAADAKNNAIDAS
-2109 NLTAE
+2109 NLTDE

-2123 TEAQTAAD
+2123 TDAQNAAD

-2146 QTNGVNAING
+2146 QNKGVSAIDG
-2156 IEVPNKS
+2156 IEIPNKS
-2163 DAKDQATAA
+2163 DAKEKAVTD

-2205 AKTAQDAIDNA
+2205 AKTAQDAI
-2216 KTDDE
+2216 
-2221 VNTAVDNGQLSID
+2221 
-2234 KDVANAAIDNA
+2234 
-2245 VAGKKAEIS
+2245 
-2254 NSPLT
+2254 
-2259 DEEKTALNNEVDQK
+2259 
-2273 ANTAKK
+2273 
-2279 AINAA
+2279 
-2284 TTPETVTSAQDNC
+2284 
-2297 IKNINETSV
+2297 
-2306 PTQSAAKEAA
+2306 
-2316 KKAVAEAAEA
+2316 
-2326 KNNAI
+2326 
-2331 DSSNLT
+2331 
-2337 DEEKATLKQKVTDAQ
+2337 
-2352 NAADQAIDNATTNAA
+2352 
-2367 VTEAQTN
+2367 
-2374 GVNTINGIEVPT
+2374 
-2386 KSDAKD
+2386 
-2392 QATAELN
+2392 
-2399 TAVENAK
+2399 
-2406 KAIDQDSN
+2406 
-2414 LTDEQKQ
+2414 
-2421 AAKDQIDSDAKTAQ
+2421 
-2435 EAINNAKTNDDV
+2435 NNAKTNDDV
-2447 KKAADNGTLA
+2447 KKAVDDGTLA
-2457 IDKDVANAAIDNALA
+2457 IDKDVANAAIDNAA
-2472 GKKSEISNSSLTDEE
+2472 
-2487 KATLNNEVDQKA
+2487 
-2499 NIAKDAI
+2499 
-2506 NTATT
+2506 
-2511 PEAVTTSQDKGIKD
+2511 
-2525 INKTSVPT
+2525 
-2533 ESAAKQAAKEAVAKA
+2533 
-2548 ADEKNAAIDA
+2548 
-2558 SNLTDEEKATLKQKV
+2558 
-2573 TEAQNA
+2573 
-2579 ADQAIDNATTN
+2579 
-2590 AAVTEAKDNGVTA
+2590 
-2603 IDHIKVPTTSANKEK
+2603 
-2618 AITDLNTAVD
+2618 
-2628 EAKEAID
+2628 
-2635 QDSNLTDE
+2635 
-2643 EKQAAK
+2643 
-2649 DQIDSDA
+2649 
-2656 KTAQDAINNAKTNDD
+2656 
-2671 VKKAAADGTLAIDKD
+2671 
-2686 VANTA
+2686 
-2691 IDNAVAGKKS
+2691 
-2701 EISNLPLTDEEKTAL
+2701 
-2716 NNEVDQKANIA
+2716 
-2727 KEAINT
+2727 
-2733 ATTPEAVTSAQES
+2733 
-2746 GIKNINDTSVPAE
+2746 
-2759 SAAKQAAKKAV
+2759 
-2770 AKAADEKNAAID
+2770 
-2782 ASNLTDEEKA
+2782 
-2792 TLKQKVTE
+2792 
-2800 AQNAADQA
+2800 
-2808 IDNATTN
+2808 
-2815 AAVTEAKNNGVSA
+2815 
-2828 IDHIK
+2828 
-2833 VPTTSANKEKAI
+2833 
-2845 TDLNNEV
+2845 
-2852 EKAKQAIDQDS
+2852 
-2863 NLTDEEKQAV
+2863 
-2873 KSQIDTEAKT
+2873 
-2883 AQDAI
+2883 
-2888 NSAKTDNEV
+2888 
-2897 NNAVNSGKVS
+2897 
-2907 IDKDVA
+2907 
-2913 NAAIDNAV
+2913 

-2934 DEKQAYTDLIN
+2934 EEKQAYTDLIN

-2963 VTTAQNSGVDA
+2963 VTAAQTNGVNE
-2974 INKIEVPTT
+2974 ITNTEIPTT
-2983 STVKDD
+2983 SSAKD
-2989 AIKAID
+2989 KAIAAIND
-2995 KALQNKT
+2995 ALQKKT
-3002 DEINNASNI
+3002 DEINSASNL
-3011 NPQEKTD
+3011 NTQEKAD
-3018 LINQATEA
+3018 LIKQATDA
-3026 ANVAKNN
+3026 ANTAKDN

-3050 EKAIADVTVPNLSDV
+3050 EKAIADITVPNLSDV
-3065 KKESIDLVNKA
+3065 KKESIDLINKA
-3076 LDAKTAEINNASNL
+3076 LDAKTNEINNASNL
-3090 SQDEKQSLINDATN
+3090 SQDEKQGLINDATN
-3104 AATEAINNI
+3104 AATEAINNV
-3113 NESQT
+3113 NQAQT

-3141 DDAKK
+3141 DDVKK

-3153 DALNSKVNEINN
+3153 DALNAKVNEINN

-3178 DQATEVATT
+3178 DRANEAAAT
-3187 AKNNVENATTN
+3187 AKNNVENAATN
-3198 DAARD
+3198 DGVRD
-3203 AANAGIDNIKGIRFT
+3203 AANVGIDNIKGITFT

-3224 KVANTAIDNALQ
+3224 NAANTAIDNALQ

-3261 EAAKNAK
+3261 EVAKNAK

-3280 TDAQNKGIAD
+3280 TEAQNKGIAD

-3298 LAQAKQDAINAIKQ
+3298 LDQVKQDAINAIKQ

-3325 NLSAKEQ
+3325 NLSAEEQ
-3332 KELSDQVD
+3332 KELTDQVD

-3360 VTAIR
+3360 VNATR
-3365 DDAIKQITDL
+3365 DEAIKQITDL
-3375 FIPTLDGAQTDALNA
+3375 FIPTLDGAQTDAINA

-3398 LNDINNAVHLTDQEK
+3398 LNDINNAAHLTDQEK
-3413 QALVDQTNKA
+3413 QALVDQTNKV
-3423 ADEATKAI
+3423 ADEAMKEI
-3431 NAAQTNDE
+3431 KAAQTNDA

-3449 IINNIT
+3449 NINNIT

-3465 AIEELN
+3465 AIGELN

-3512 ATTDEAVTAAKE
+3512 ATTDEAVTTAKE

-3532 IQIPTMSA
+3532 IQIPTKSP
-3540 AKEQATTDLKTAV
+3540 AKEQATSDLKTAV
-3553 DDAKKAIDQDSNL
+3553 DEAKNAIDQDSNL

-3598 NSAVDNGKLAIDKDI
+3598 SGAVDNGNLAIDKDV

-3619 NAVAGKKAEIAKSP
+3619 NAVAGKKEEISKSP
-3633 LTDEEKTALN
+3633 LTDEEKAALN
-3643 NEVDQKAQDAK
+3643 SEVDQKAQDAK
-3654 EAINDATTPEAVTT
+3654 EAINNAITPEAVTT
-3668 AQENGIK
+3668 AQDNGIK
-3675 KINDTE
+3675 NINDTE
-3681 VPTESAAKEAAKKA
+3681 VPTESTAKEAAKKA
-3695 VAEAAETKN
+3695 ITEAAEAKN

-3710 NLTNEEKTALKQEVT
+3710 NLTDEEKAALKQEVT

-3761 TKSPAKEQA
+3761 TKSPAKDQA

-3778 DDAKK
+3778 NDAKK

-3793 EEKQAAKDQIDSDA
+3793 AEKQAAKDQIDSDA

-3817 KTADEVKTAVDNGQL
+3817 KTDDEVKTAVDNGQL
-3832 AIDKDVANTAIDNAV
+3832 AIDKDVANAAIDNAV

-3855 KAPLTTDEAKALNDL
+3855 KAPLTTDEANALNDL

-3886 TIPAVDDAKN
+3886 TIPAVEDAKN

-3946 IDQANEEAVKAKENI
+3946 IDQANEEAAKAKENI

-3991 AKKDASQLID
+3991 AKKDASQVID

-4011 NNASHLTNQ
+4011 NNASHLTEQ

-4030 NAADEAKDKINQA
+4030 NAANEAKDKINQA

-4053 DAGAEKIANIV
+4053 DTGAEKIANIV

-4088 EINDQTHLSDQEKK
+4088 EINDQTHLSDQEKN
-4102 DLINQITDIADKAKD
+4102 DLIKQITDIADKAKD

-4144 PGLEDRKQNAIKSL
+4144 PGLEDRKQNAIKTL

-4222 VPSLNEKKQD
+4222 VPSLDEKKQD
-4232 SIDALNEVRDAKK
+4232 SIDALNEVREAKK
-4245 EEINNANNLNQ
+4245 EEINNANNLSQ

-4270 DNAINAINGAKDDQT
+4270 DNAINAIDGAKDDQT
-4285 AKNAENKGIQDILDV
+4285 AKDAENKGIQDILDV
-4300 KVPSLDEVKTNA
+4300 KVPSLDEAKTNA
-4312 KQAIAD
+4312 KQAVAD

-4367 ASQAGIDKILGI
+4367 ASQAGVDKILGI

-4401 KEAEINN
+4401 KETEINN

-4444 EETKNAG
+4444 EEAKNAG

-4459 VPTISAT
+4459 VPTTSAT

-4493 DEKANLIDEANNA
+4493 EEKANLIDEANNA

-4525 ATTDGINAIANV
+4525 ATTDGIDAIANV

-4550 NLIDDVL
+4550 NMIDDVL
-4557 NEKKNEINNADNL
+4557 NEKKNEINNAQNL
-4570 SDSQKQDLINQAT
+4570 SDKQKQDLINQAT

-4611 AIENVTVSSLDEAK
+4611 AIENVTVPSLDNAK

-4642 INAATNLSNTEKDA
+4642 INAATNLSNAEKDA

-4688 VKAILDIKVPGREDQ
+4688 IKAILDIKVPGREDQ

-4712 RALADKVSEIDNANN
+4712 RALADKVSEINNANN

-4752 NAQTSAEINAARD
+4752 NAQTSAEINTARD

-4776 PTLTDAQDASITAVE
+4776 PTLTDAQDASITAIE

-4801 EAAKNLTETQKEA
+4801 EAAKNLTEAQKEA

-4849 ILNVTIPTLDAAK
+4849 ILNVTIPTLEAAK
-4862 SDAKQAIADAL
+4862 SDAKQAITDAL

-4904 ANKNIDAATTND
+4904 ANKKIDAATTND
-4916 AAELAAKNG
+4916 AVELAAKNG

-4984 TAIDNATTASAIGE
+4984 TAIDNATTASAISE

-5011 VSNASTESDNSSNH
+5011 VSNAPTESDNSSNH

-5035 NSASQDN
+5035 NSTSQDN

-5064 TNLTIGQQTE
+5064 TNLTTGQQTE
-5074 KAADTNSKETLPQ
+5074 KAADTNSKEALPQ

-5116 KKRD
+5116 KKKRD

>member
-28 NIGVASVL
+28 NVGVASVL

-57 ASDQVDTIDTGDNS
+57 ASDQVAASDKGDNS
-71 LADKSEVTLS
+71 LADKSEVALS
-81 SATSSTSQS
+81 NTALNASQS

-102 SQLSANSQPAATASE
+102 SQSSANSQPAATASE
-117 SAVAS
+117 STVAS
-122 SAAVEATKDQSTAE
+122 SAVVKATENQSTAE
-136 NQPSAS
+136 NQPSTS
-142 QEVQTPAQTQPVAQ
+142 QEVQTPAQPVAQ
-156 ENGSEDTSLDAT
+156 ESGSGDTSLDAT
-168 RQVLKT
+168 RQALNT
-174 IANRNSVPAAI
+174 IANRNSMPGANY
-185 HLMSFAAVPTSVET
+185 LMSFAAVPASDNVET
-199 TTLNLFTNQETNANA
+199 TTLNLFTNQETNANN

-219 VAATALAAEAEDPNA
+219 VATTAFAAEEDTTA
-234 VTVSDAKGF
+234 VTVYTEKEF
-243 INAIQNGTAT
+243 IDAIQKGTAN
-253 TINVAKDLNLAEQRD
+253 TINVASNLNLGDIRNSTNYTPDISNKRDIIIQSADGDKKTIDLN
-268 SKYTEINIKN
+268 
-278 KRNIVIQSDN
+278 
-288 PEEKR
+288 
-293 TIDFSGYSF
+293 GYSF
-302 DMNTQNSVTFKDL
+302 KMNSDNSVTFKDL
-315 NIYARSYWGL
+315 TMYGRNWFGAIENASSYTFDNVDYTGSEL
-325 VYNAGGYTFNNVNFT
+325 VYTTRSATV
-340 GSQLI
+340 
-345 YTKPSINSTLT
+345 T
-356 FKNNITANSVSSYV
+356 FKNNVTAHAVDKYTS
-370 GPLDGKT
+370 PLDKKEYS
-377 RDTQQSGGQQILQF
+377 TQPGQQVLQF
-391 EGGTNQIIFDENSN
+391 TTGTNQIIFDEGSN
-405 VTLTTE
+405 VTLET
-411 DANALEIDGGITTI
+411 DNGNVIQNQGNATIT
-425 DVKDGAN
+425 VKNGAN
-432 VAINPHSKGNPENRN
+432 VTLNPHASTGSFENAGTVGKVARGIYSAGGAINIEQGGNLVINLSRN
-447 GIGTG
+447 SGDPYLPG
-452 YVARA
+452 A
-457 IAANAKM
+457 I
-464 TINIDPNST
+464 
-473 LTINTEKVDGDK
+473 
-485 DVAGALYLNSDAA
+485 YLNSGAVINDNGSIKI
-498 LNVNGKLVINSN
+498 NVNGEPYSGAKY
-510 GTPSANKSNGV
+510 T
-521 PVYINGSAK
+521 PVYLNGDSTIK
-530 INVGN
+530 VGN
-535 GGSFSL
+535 GASFEI
-541 DATNLG
+541 AAENLG
-547 NYSSSLIS
+547 AFNSSLFTVD
-555 INGTGT
+555 GKGT
-561 VKLDPHS
+561 VTLEPHS
-568 SFKISGDGTGAVTAI
+568 TFKISGDGTGALTAVG
-583 NLSSG
+583 LGSG

-603 SANTSNDKS
+603 SANTSTGKS
-612 LIKNGTI
+612 LIKNGAI

-635 LGKIDVTYDRNG
+635 LGKIDVTYDKNG
-647 NATSYTIT
+647 NATDYLIT
-655 AQDKNTVKQVAD
+655 AQDEKTVKQVAD
-667 GLTNKSLISLV
+667 GLANKSLINLV
-678 KAGEDVTLSN
+678 QAGEDVTLSN

-709 VYVTVTVGGVS
+709 IYVTVTVGGVS
-720 TNVPVAGNYTVYTNA
+720 TNVPVVGNYTVYTNT

-755 NFSIDLSKLASKLTD
+755 NFSIDLSKLASSLTD
-770 DAQVTVTA
+770 DTQVKVTA
-778 TKDFVES
+778 TKDFVEA

-805 VDDAPTEEAKPSYY
+805 VNAAPTEEAKPSYY

-833 STGKTILANP
+833 SNGQTILDNIK
-843 NNYDQV
+843 NSTENYDQS
-849 DVDNAV
+849 DIDDAV
-855 TAIQTAQKAL
+855 TAIQNAQKAL

-875 QDAIDQASTVESS
+875 QAAINQASTVESS
-888 DNYTNSD
+888 DNYTN
-895 ADLQKAYTDAIS
+895 ADTKLQDDYQAAIK
-907 AGQTVLSN
+907 AGQGILSKE
-915 DNATQ
+915 NATQ
-920 TEVDNAL
+920 TEVNDAL

-933 KDALNGDAKKAASK
+933 KKALNGDAKKAASK

-957 PTVKSDDAAYYNGS
+957 ATVKSDDAAYYNGS
-971 DEAKTAYDKAVS
+971 DEAKKAYDEAISTGK
-983 AGQTVLADPDATA
+983 TVLDNSDATA
-996 TQITDALNAINT
+996 AQITDALNAINT
-1008 AKGNLKGEATDKSVL
+1008 AKGNLKGEATDKSAL
-1023 QKVVDNSATVK
+1023 QKAVDNSATVK

-1045 QKTAYDSAVTSAQT
+1045 QKTAYDNAVTAAQT
-1059 VLNKTNATQ
+1059 VLDKTNATQ
-1068 AEVNQALQDLET
+1068 AEVNQALQNLET

-1098 LEGAVKDAP
+1098 LEAAVKDAP
-1107 NVRNTPAYYN
+1107 NVRNTSAYYN
-1117 GSEEAQTAYNNAIN
+1117 GTDEAKKAYDDAIN

-1148 NALDA
+1148 SALDA
-1153 INAAKDNLKGEATNT
+1153 INTAKDNLKGVATNT
-1168 EALETALTNANNA
+1168 ETLEKALANANDA
-1181 KQTGNYTNA
+1181 KTTGNYTNA
-1190 DQANQ
+1190 DQAKQ

-1202 TVGQE
+1202 AAGQDL
-1207 ILKNTKATQAD
+1207 LKNTKVTQAQ
-1218 VDNAA
+1218 VDSAA
-1223 KVITDAINGL
+1223 KAITDAISGL
-1233 NGDTNLANAKN
+1233 NGDTNLTNAKN
-1244 AATEDIQKALDTK
+1244 AASEDIQKALDGK
-1257 TTEITDATNIDQATK
+1257 TTEITSATNIDQATK

-1291 QATNANAVNTAKT
+1291 QATDPNAVNTAKT
-1304 EGITKINNVKIPS
+1304 EGIANINKVTVPS
-1317 LDDAKTNAAKEIDQ
+1317 LEDAKTKAAKEIDQ
-1331 ALTDKTKEITDA
+1331 ALTDKTKEINNA

-1358 TDAATTA
+1358 TDAANTA
-1365 KDAIEKSTT
+1365 KDAIEKATT

-1404 KDAIDD
+1404 KEVIDN

-1477 DAKTKA
+1477 DAKKA
-1483 AANIDQALTDKTK
+1483 ANKAVDDALTAQT
-1496 EINAANNIDQ
+1496 EVINKADNLSDTEKKDLIDQ
-1506 ATKDQLIK
+1506 ATAEANKAKENIK
-1514 AATDAATTAKD
+1514 TATTNNEAAQAGQAGVD
-1525 AIEKATTNDAA
+1525 AIKKIVPTSLDTVKSAANTAIEEALTKKLEEINSANNLTTDEKTALTQEVNTAADKAKEAITNATTNDAVIEA
-1536 TKAGQDGV
+1536 QNNGV
-1544 DAINNVKIPSVTDSQ
+1544 T
-1559 NAAKE
+1559 
-1564 AIDNALNAKTK
+1564 AID
-1575 EINDANNINQTTKDQ
+1575 
-1590 LIKAATDAANNAKEA
+1590 
-1605 IDQATT
+1605 
-1611 NAAVTKAQTNGVN
+1611 
-1624 AINGI
+1624 GI
-1629 KVPTESAV
+1629 KVSTESAV

-1644 VVDAATAKNNAI
+1644 VADAATAKNNAI
-1656 DSSNLTAEEK
+1656 DASNLTNEEK
-1666 AALKQKV
+1666 TALKQKV
-1673 TEAQN
+1673 TDAQN
-1678 AADQAI
+1678 
-1684 DNATSNAA
+1684 
-1692 VTEAQNSGVNAI
+1692 
-1704 DGIKVPTTSTTK
+1704 
-1716 EQAITDLNKAVDEA
+1716 
-1730 KKAIDQDNNLTNEEK
+1730 
-1745 QTVKDQIDSDAKN
+1745 
-1758 AQDTINNAKTNDDVK
+1758 
-1773 KAAADGTLAIDK
+1773 
-1785 DVANAAIDNAAAG
+1785 
-1798 KKEEISNSSL
+1798 
-1808 TDEEKT
+1808 
-1814 ALNNEVD
+1814 
-1821 QKAQDAKEAIN
+1821 
-1832 NATTPEAVTTAQ
+1832 
-1844 ENGIKNI
+1844 
-1851 NDIDVPTESAAKQA
+1851 
-1865 AKEAVANA
+1865 
-1873 ANEKNAAIDSSN
+1873 
-1885 LTAEEKA
+1885 
-1892 ALKQDVTEAQNAANT
+1892 
-1907 AIDNATTNAD
+1907 
-1917 VTEAKDNG
+1917 
-1925 ISAIDGIKVP
+1925 
-1935 TTSANKEKAI
+1935 
-1945 TDLNNEVEN
+1945 
-1954 AKKAIDQDSNLTD
+1954 
-1967 EQKQAAKDQIDS
+1967 
-1979 DAKTAQEAINNAK
+1979 
-1992 TDNEVNNAVNSGKVS
+1992 
-2007 IDKDVANAA
+2007 
-2016 IDNAVAGKKSEI
+2016 
-2028 SNLPLT
+2028 
-2034 DEEKTALNNEVD
+2034 
-2046 QKAQDAK
+2046 
-2053 EAINNATTPEAV
+2053 
-2065 TTAQENGIKNINETS
+2065 
-2080 VPTQSAAKEAAKKA
+2080 
-2094 VAEAAEAKNNAIDSS
+2094 
-2109 NLTAE
+2109 
-2114 EKAALKQKV
+2114 
-2123 TEAQTAAD
+2123 AAD

-2156 IEVPNKS
+2156 IEVTTSTAKEAAKKAVADAATAKNTAIDASNLTDEEKAALKQKVTEAQNAADQAIDNAITNAAVTKAQNNGVTTIDDIKVPTTSATKEQAITDLNTAVDDAKKAIDQDSNLTDEEKQAAKDQIDSDATKAQDAINNAKTNDDVKKATDDGTLAIDKDVANAAVDNAVAGKKDAISKTPLTDEEKTALNNEVDQKVQEAKEAINNAATPEAVTNAQENGINNINETSVPTESAAKEAAKKAVAKAADEKNAAIDASNLTDEEKAALKQEVTNAQTAADQAIDNATTNVAVAEAEDKGVKAINGIEVPTKS
-2163 DAKDQATAA
+2163 DAKEKAVTD
-2172 LNTAVENAK
+2172 LNTAVDEAK

-2205 AKTAQDAIDNA
+2205 AKTAQDAINNA
-2216 KTDDE
+2216 KTNDD
-2221 VNTAVDNGQLSID
+2221 VKKAADDGTLAID

-2254 NSPLT
+2254 NSSLT

-2273 ANTAKK
+2273 ANVAKDT
-2279 AINAA
+2279 INNA
-2284 TTPETVTSAQDNC
+2284 TTPEAVTNAQEDG
-2297 IKNINETSV
+2297 IKNITDTEV
-2306 PTQSAAKEAA
+2306 PSESTAKQAA

-2337 DEEKATLKQKVTDAQ
+2337 DEEKAALKQ
-2352 NAADQAIDNATTNAA
+2352 
-2367 VTEAQTN
+2367 E
-2374 GVNTINGIEVPT
+2374 
-2386 KSDAKD
+2386 
-2392 QATAELN
+2392 
-2399 TAVENAK
+2399 
-2406 KAIDQDSN
+2406 
-2414 LTDEQKQ
+2414 
-2421 AAKDQIDSDAKTAQ
+2421 
-2435 EAINNAKTNDDV
+2435 
-2447 KKAADNGTLA
+2447 
-2457 IDKDVANAAIDNALA
+2457 
-2472 GKKSEISNSSLTDEE
+2472 
-2487 KATLNNEVDQKA
+2487 
-2499 NIAKDAI
+2499 
-2506 NTATT
+2506 
-2511 PEAVTTSQDKGIKD
+2511 
-2525 INKTSVPT
+2525 
-2533 ESAAKQAAKEAVAKA
+2533 
-2548 ADEKNAAIDA
+2548 
-2558 SNLTDEEKATLKQKV
+2558 V

-2590 AAVTEAKDNGVTA
+2590 ATVTEAKANG
-2603 IDHIKVPTTSANKEK
+2603 I
-2618 AITDLNTAVD
+2618 
-2628 EAKEAID
+2628 
-2635 QDSNLTDE
+2635 
-2643 EKQAAK
+2643 
-2649 DQIDSDA
+2649 
-2656 KTAQDAINNAKTNDD
+2656 
-2671 VKKAAADGTLAIDKD
+2671 
-2686 VANTA
+2686 
-2691 IDNAVAGKKS
+2691 
-2701 EISNLPLTDEEKTAL
+2701 
-2716 NNEVDQKANIA
+2716 
-2727 KEAINT
+2727 
-2733 ATTPEAVTSAQES
+2733 
-2746 GIKNINDTSVPAE
+2746 
-2759 SAAKQAAKKAV
+2759 
-2770 AKAADEKNAAID
+2770 
-2782 ASNLTDEEKA
+2782 
-2792 TLKQKVTE
+2792 
-2800 AQNAADQA
+2800 
-2808 IDNATTN
+2808 
-2815 AAVTEAKNNGVSA
+2815 SA
-2828 IDHIK
+2828 IDGIT

-2852 EKAKQAIDQDS
+2852 EKAKKAIDQDN

-2873 KSQIDTEAKT
+2873 KDQIDSDAKT

-2888 NSAKTDNEV
+2888 NNAKTDNDV
-2897 NNAVNSGKVS
+2897 NNAVDNGKVS

-2913 NAAIDNAV
+2913 NAAIDNAA

-2934 DEKQAYTDLIN
+2934 EEKQAYTDLIN

-2963 VTTAQNSGVDA
+2963 VTTAQTNGVNE
-2974 INKIEVPTT
+2974 ITNTEIPTT
-2983 STVKDD
+2983 SSAKDKAIAAIDD
-2989 AIKAID
+2989 A
-2995 KALQNKT
+2995 LQKKT
-3002 DEINNASNI
+3002 EEINSASNI
-3011 NPQEKTD
+3011 NTQEKTD

-3026 ANVAKNN
+3026 ANTAKNN

-3065 KKESIDLVNKA
+3065 KKESIDLINKA
-3076 LDAKTAEINNASNL
+3076 LNAKTDEINNASNL
-3090 SQDEKQSLINDATN
+3090 SQDEKQGLINAATN
-3104 AATEAINNI
+3104 AATEAINNV
-3113 NESQT
+3113 NQSQT

-3128 GVQNIENV
+3128 GVQNIENI

-3141 DDAKK
+3141 DEAKK

-3178 DQATEVATT
+3178 DQANEAATT

-3198 DAARD
+3198 DAARE
-3203 AANAGIDNIKGIRFT
+3203 AANAGIDNIKGITFT
-3218 SLEDAK
+3218 SLDDAK
-3224 KVANTAIDNALQ
+3224 NAANAAIDDALQ
-3236 VKTDEINNASNLSTE
+3236 VKTDEINNASNLSTD
-3251 EKQDLINQAS
+3251 EKQDLINQAT
-3261 EAAKNAK
+3261 EIAKNAK
-3268 DNINNATTNDAV
+3268 DDINNATTNDAV
-3280 TDAQNKGIAD
+3280 TEAQNKGIAD

-3298 LAQAKQDAINAIKQ
+3298 LDQVKQDAINAIKQ
-3312 VQDAKNKQISAAS
+3312 VQDAKNKQIAAAS
-3325 NLSAKEQ
+3325 NLSAEEQ
-3332 KELSDQVD
+3332 KALTDQVD

-3360 VTAIR
+3360 VTATR
-3365 DDAIKQITDL
+3365 DEAIKQITDL
-3375 FIPTLDGAQTDALNA
+3375 FIPTLDGAQTDAINA

-3398 LNDINNAVHLTDQEK
+3398 LNDINNAAHLTDQEK

-3431 NAAQTNDE
+3431 KAAQTNDG

-3444 TAGLD
+3444 TTGLD
-3449 IINNIT
+3449 NINNIA

-3512 ATTDEAVTAAKE
+3512 ATTDEAVTTAKE
-3524 NGIAAIKD
+3524 DGIVAIKD
-3532 IQIPTMSA
+3532 IQIPTKSA
-3540 AKEQATTDLKTAV
+3540 AKEQATTDLNNAV
-3553 DDAKKAIDQDSNL
+3553 DEAKNAIDQDGNL
-3566 TDEEKQAAKDQID
+3566 TDEEKQVAKDQID

-3598 NSAVDNGKLAIDKDI
+3598 NSAVDNGQLAIDKDV

-3619 NAVAGKKAEIAKSP
+3619 NAVAGKKAEIAKAP

-3654 EAINDATTPEAVTT
+3654 EAINNATTPEAVTT

-3675 KINDTE
+3675 NINDTE
-3681 VPTESAAKEAAKKA
+3681 VPAESAAKEAAKKA
-3695 VAEAAETKN
+3695 VADAATAKN

-3710 NLTNEEKTALKQEVT
+3710 NLTDEEKVALKQEVT

-3731 NTAIDNATTNA
+3731 DKAIDNATTNA
-3742 AVTEAEDNG
+3742 AVTAAEDNG

-3793 EEKQAAKDQIDSDA
+3793 AEKQAAKDQIDSDA

-3817 KTADEVKTAVDNGQL
+3817 KTDDEVKTAVDNGQL
-3832 AIDKDVANTAIDNAV
+3832 AIDKDVANAAIDNAV

-3855 KAPLTTDEAKALNDL
+3855 KAPLTTDEANALNDL

-3886 TIPAVDDAKN
+3886 TIPAVEDAKN

-3904 IAVPTTSSTK
+3904 ITVPTTSSTK

-3927 KIKEI
+3927 KTKEI
-3932 NDATNLSDKQKQDL
+3932 NDATNLSDKQKQNL
-3946 IDQANEEAVKAKENI
+3946 IDQANEEAAKAKENI

-4011 NNASHLTNQ
+4011 NNASHLTDQ

-4053 DAGAEKIANIV
+4053 DAGAEKIANVV
-4064 VPSLEDA
+4064 VPSLDDA

-4124 DAEVAKDEKDG
+4124 DAEVAKDEKNG

-4144 PGLEDRKQNAIKSL
+4144 PGLEDHKQNAIKSL

-4168 IDEATHLTADEK
+4168 IDEAGHLTADEK

-4232 SIDALNEVRDAKK
+4232 SIDALNEVREAKK
-4245 EEINNANNLNQ
+4245 EEINNANNLSQ

-4285 AKNAENKGIQDILDV
+4285 AKDAENKGIQDILDV

-4367 ASQAGIDKILGI
+4367 ASQAGVDKILGI

-4386 AKQSAIDAIN
+4386 AKQGAIDAIN

-4422 QVNSIADNAKNAIN
+4422 QVNSIADNAKDAIN
-4436 NATTNQSV
+4436 SATTNQSV
-4444 EETKNAG
+4444 EEAKNAG

-4459 VPTISAT
+4459 VPTTSAT

-4493 DEKANLIDEANNA
+4493 EEKANLIDEANNA

-4611 AIENVTVSSLDEAK
+4611 AIENVTVPSLDDAK

-4642 INAATNLSNTEKDA
+4642 INAAANLSNAEKDA

-4678 DAVKDAETDG
+4678 DAVKDAETNG

-4712 RALADKVSEIDNANN
+4712 RALADKVSEINNANN
-4727 LSETTKQDLKQ
+4727 LSEITKEDLKQ

-4752 NAQTSAEINAARD
+4752 NAQTSAEINTARD

-4836 ATVKDA
+4836 ATVKGA

-4984 TAIDNATTASAIGE
+4984 TAIDNATTASAISE

-5011 VSNASTESDNSSNH
+5011 VSNAPAESDNSSNH

-5035 NSASQDN
+5035 NSTSQDN

-5053 NTQADLTGSHG
+5053 NTQAGLTGSHG
-5064 TNLTIGQQTE
+5064 TNLTTGQQTE
-5074 KAADTNSKETLPQ
+5074 KDADTNSKKALPQ

>member
-44 GGGQVVAHADTAN
+44 GGGQAVAHADTAN
-57 ASDQVDTIDTGDNS
+57 ASDQVAASNTDDNS
-71 LADKSEVTLS
+71 LTDKSAVTLS
-81 SATSSTSQS
+81 STAANASQS
-90 STSATSANSAVQ
+90 STSATSANSAAQ
-102 SQLSANSQPAATASE
+102 SQASANSQPAAIASNN
-117 SAVAS
+117 APAS
-122 SAAVEATKDQSTAE
+122 TAAVEATKDQSTSE
-136 NQPSAS
+136 NQSSTS
-142 QEVQTPAQTQPVAQ
+142 QEVQTPAPAQPVGQ
-156 ENGSEDTSLDAT
+156 ENSSGNTSLDAT
-168 RQVLKT
+168 RQVLN
-174 IANRNSVPAAI
+174 AVARRNSNSAGAI
-185 HLMSFAAVPTSVET
+185 HLTSFAAVPASDGVET
-199 TTLNLFTNQETNANA
+199 TTLNLFTNQETNANN

-219 VAATALAAEAEDPNA
+219 VATTALATEAEDPKA
-234 VTVSDAKGF
+234 VTVSDADGL
-243 INAIQNGTAT
+243 INAIQGTAT
-253 TINVAKDLNLAEQRD
+253 TINVANDINLGTKT
-268 SKYTEINIKN
+268 SSYYTGTSISN
-278 KRNIVIQSDN
+278 KRDITIQSAI
-288 PEEKR
+288 PGTKY
-293 TIDFSGYSF
+293 TIDFAGYGFNMYSN
-302 DMNTQNSVTFKDL
+302 DYGVTFKDL
-315 NIYARSYWGL
+315 NLYGQSYYGIVRS
-325 VYNAGGYTFNNVNFT
+325 AGSYTFDNVDYT
-340 GSQLI
+340 GSQLV
-345 YTKPSINSTLT
+345 YTDSGYNATVT
-356 FKNNITANSVSSYV
+356 FKNTVNATSVASYV
-370 GPLDGKT
+370 GPLDKKT
-377 RDTQQSGGQQILQF
+377 RSAQGNNGNQQVLQF
-391 EGGTNQIIFDENSN
+391 RDGTNSIVFDEGSNVHLKTVNSN
-405 VTLTTE
+405 VI
-411 DANALEIDGGITTI
+411 EIDGGTTTI
-425 DVKDGAN
+425 DVKTGSN
-432 VAINPHSKGNPENRN
+432 VTLEPHTTTGPESNFMNVN
-447 GIGTG
+447 GIGRG
-452 YVARA
+452 
-457 IAANAKM
+457 IASSGTTTLNIEKDATLNIPLTMDSGDKYLSSALDLNSGA
-464 TINIDPNST
+464 TINN
-473 LTINTEKVDGDK
+473 
-485 DVAGALYLNSDAA
+485 
-498 LNVNGKLVINSN
+498 N
-510 GTPSANKSNGV
+510 GTLKITSDGSPYYRSDGWDD
-521 PVYINGSAK
+521 PVYINGDAS

-535 GGSFSL
+535 GASFILES
-541 DATNLG
+541 TNLG
-547 NYSSSLIS
+547 SYNGHLITIS
-555 INGTGT
+555 GTGT

-568 SFKISGDGTGAVTAI
+568 SFKINGDGTGAVTAI

-588 STFTSDQP
+588 SKFTSDQP

-603 SANTSNDKS
+603 SKNTSTGKS

-627 TDGNESQP
+627 TDGSESQP
-635 LGKIDVTYDRNG
+635 LGKIDITYNG
-647 NATSYTIT
+647 NGNVKSYLIT
-655 AQDKNTVKQVAD
+655 AQDENTVKQVAD
-667 GLTNKSLISLV
+667 GLANKSLISLV

-696 LTGTVASSGSNNP
+696 LTGTVASSGSYNP
-709 VYVTVTVGGVS
+709 IYVTVTVGGVS
-720 TNVPVAGNYTVYTNA
+720 TNVPVVGNYTVYTNT

-755 NFSIDLSKLASKLTD
+755 NFSIDLSSLASSLTD
-770 DAQVTVTA
+770 DTKVAVTA

-798 TTTLQEL
+798 TTTLQGL
-805 VDDAPTEEAKPSYY
+805 VDAAPEEEAKSSYY
-819 NATAE
+819 NATPE

-833 STGKTILANP
+833 SNGQTILN
-843 NNYDQV
+843 NIKNSTENYDQS
-849 DVDNAV
+849 DIDDAV

-888 DNYTNSD
+888 NNYTNAD
-895 ADLQKAYTDAIS
+895 ANLQKAYTDAIS

-915 DNATQ
+915 ANATQ

-971 DEAKTAYDKAVS
+971 DEAKTAYDKAIS

-1008 AKGNLKGEATDKSVL
+1008 AKGNLKGEATDKSAL
-1023 QKVVDNSATVK
+1023 QTAVDNSATVK
-1034 ESNNYTNADET
+1034 ESNNYTNADQT
-1045 QKTAYDSAVTSAQT
+1045 QKTAYDNAVTAAQT
-1059 VLNKTNATQ
+1059 VLDKTNATQ

-1098 LEGAVKDAP
+1098 LEAAVKDAP

-1117 GSEEAQTAYNNAIN
+1117 GSEEAQTAYNNAIT

-1136 LNQANPSASEVK
+1136 LNQANPSASDVK

-1153 INAAKDNLKGEATNT
+1153 INAAKDNLKGETTST

-1181 KQTGNYTNA
+1181 KETGNYTNA

-1195 EALNNAI
+1195 EALNNA
-1202 TVGQE
+1202 TTAGQE
-1207 ILKNTKATQAD
+1207 ILKNTNATQAE

-1223 KVITDAINGL
+1223 KAITDAINGL

-1244 AATEDIQKALDTK
+1244 VATEDIQKALNTK

-1280 KAAEDANTAIN
+1280 KSAEDANTAIN
-1291 QATNANAVNTAKT
+1291 QATDTNAVNTAKT

-1317 LDDAKTNAAKEIDQ
+1317 LDRAKQAAKQAIDQ
-1331 ALTDKTKEITDA
+1331 ALDTKTKEINA
-1343 ENIDQTTK
+1343 ANSIDQTTK

-1365 KDAIEKSTT
+1365 KDAIEKATT
-1374 NDEATKAGQAG
+1374 NDAATKAGQAG
-1385 VDAINN
+1385 VDAIKKIVPTSLDT
-1391 VKVPSVT
+1391 VKS
-1398 DSQNAA
+1398 DAN
-1404 KDAIDD
+1404 KAIDD
-1410 ALNAKTKEIND
+1410 ALTKKLEEINSTN
-1421 ANNIDQTTKD
+1421 ALTTDEKTALT
-1431 QLIKEATDAANNAKE
+1431 QEVNTAADKAKE
-1446 AIDKATT
+1446 EI
-1453 ADAIKTAQDEGTTN
+1453 TN
-1467 INNVTVPSLE
+1467 
-1477 DAKTKA
+1477 
-1483 AANIDQALTDKTK
+1483 
-1496 EINAANNIDQ
+1496 
-1506 ATKDQLIK
+1506 
-1514 AATDAATTAKD
+1514 
-1525 AIEKATTNDAA
+1525 ATTNDAVIEA
-1536 TKAGQDGV
+1536 QNTGV
-1544 DAINNVKIPSVTDSQ
+1544 T
-1559 NAAKE
+1559 
-1564 AIDNALNAKTK
+1564 AID
-1575 EINDANNINQTTKDQ
+1575 
-1590 LIKAATDAANNAKEA
+1590 
-1605 IDQATT
+1605 
-1611 NAAVTKAQTNGVN
+1611 
-1624 AINGI
+1624 GI

-1644 VVDAATAKNNAI
+1644 VAEAATAKNNAI
-1656 DSSNLTAEEK
+1656 DASNLTNEEK
-1666 AALKQKV
+1666 TALKQKV
-1673 TEAQN
+1673 TDAQN

-1684 DNATSNAA
+1684 DNATTNAA
-1692 VTEAQNSGVNAI
+1692 VTEAQNNGIKAINGIEVTTSTAKEAAKKAVAEAATAKNNAIDASNLTAEEKTALKQKVTDAQNAADQAIDKATTNTAVTEAQTNGVNAI

-1716 EQAITDLNKAVDEA
+1716 EQAKTDLNKAVDEAKKAIDQDSNLTDEEKQAAKDQIDSDAKTAQDAINNAKTNDDVKKAAGDGTLTIDKDVANAAIDNAVAGKKAEISKSPLTDEEKTALNNEVDQKAQDAKGAINNATTPETVTTAQDNGIKNINDTEVPTKSAAKEAAKKAVAEAAEAKNNAIDSSNLTDEEKAALKQEVTDAQNAANTAIDNATTNAAVTEAEDNGIKAINGIEIPTKSDAKDQATTDLNDAVDDAKKAIDQDNNLTDAEKQAAKDQIDSAAKKAQEAINNAKTDDEVKTAVDNGQLSIDKDVANAAIDNAVAGKKAEISNSPLTDEEKTALNNGVDQKAQDAKEAINNATTPEAVTTAQENGIKNINETSVPTKSAAKEAAKKAVAKAADEKNAAIDSSNLTAEEKATLKQEVTDAQTAADQAIDNATTNAAVTEAQTNGVNAINGINVPSASTTKEQAKTDFNKAVDEA
-1730 KKAIDQDNNLTNEEK
+1730 KKAIDQDNNLTDEQK
-1745 QTVKDQIDSDAKN
+1745 QAAKDQIDSDAKT
-1758 AQDTINNAKTNDDVK
+1758 AQEAINNAKTNDDVK
-1773 KAAADGTLAIDK
+1773 KAVDAGTLVIDK
-1785 DVANAAIDNAAAG
+1785 DVANAAIDNAVAG
-1798 KKEEISNSSL
+1798 KKAEISKTPL

-1814 ALNNEVD
+1814 TLNNEVD

-1844 ENGIKNI
+1844 ENGIKDI
-1851 NDIDVPTESAAKQA
+1851 NETSVPTESAAKQA

-1892 ALKQDVTEAQNAANT
+1892 ALKQEVTEAQNAANT

-1917 VTEAKDNG
+1917 VIEAKDNG

-1935 TTSANKEKAI
+1935 TTSANKEKAT
-1945 TDLNNEVEN
+1945 TDLNTAVDE

-2007 IDKDVANAA
+2007 IDKDVAN
-2016 IDNAVAGKKSEI
+2016 V
-2028 SNLPLT
+2028 
-2034 DEEKTALNNEVD
+2034 
-2046 QKAQDAK
+2046 
-2053 EAINNATTPEAV
+2053 
-2065 TTAQENGIKNINETS
+2065 
-2080 VPTQSAAKEAAKKA
+2080 
-2094 VAEAAEAKNNAIDSS
+2094 
-2109 NLTAE
+2109 
-2114 EKAALKQKV
+2114 
-2123 TEAQTAAD
+2123 
-2131 QAIDNATTNAAVTEA
+2131 
-2146 QTNGVNAING
+2146 
-2156 IEVPNKS
+2156 
-2163 DAKDQATAA
+2163 
-2172 LNTAVENAK
+2172 
-2181 KAIDQDSNLTD
+2181 
-2192 EQKQAAKDQIDSD
+2192 
-2205 AKTAQDAIDNA
+2205 
-2216 KTDDE
+2216 
-2221 VNTAVDNGQLSID
+2221 
-2234 KDVANAAIDNA
+2234 
-2245 VAGKKAEIS
+2245 
-2254 NSPLT
+2254 
-2259 DEEKTALNNEVDQK
+2259 
-2273 ANTAKK
+2273 
-2279 AINAA
+2279 
-2284 TTPETVTSAQDNC
+2284 
-2297 IKNINETSV
+2297 
-2306 PTQSAAKEAA
+2306 
-2316 KKAVAEAAEA
+2316 
-2326 KNNAI
+2326 
-2331 DSSNLT
+2331 
-2337 DEEKATLKQKVTDAQ
+2337 
-2352 NAADQAIDNATTNAA
+2352 
-2367 VTEAQTN
+2367 
-2374 GVNTINGIEVPT
+2374 
-2386 KSDAKD
+2386 
-2392 QATAELN
+2392 
-2399 TAVENAK
+2399 
-2406 KAIDQDSN
+2406 
-2414 LTDEQKQ
+2414 
-2421 AAKDQIDSDAKTAQ
+2421 
-2435 EAINNAKTNDDV
+2435 
-2447 KKAADNGTLA
+2447 
-2457 IDKDVANAAIDNALA
+2457 
-2472 GKKSEISNSSLTDEE
+2472 
-2487 KATLNNEVDQKA
+2487 
-2499 NIAKDAI
+2499 
-2506 NTATT
+2506 
-2511 PEAVTTSQDKGIKD
+2511 
-2525 INKTSVPT
+2525 
-2533 ESAAKQAAKEAVAKA
+2533 
-2548 ADEKNAAIDA
+2548 
-2558 SNLTDEEKATLKQKV
+2558 
-2573 TEAQNA
+2573 
-2579 ADQAIDNATTN
+2579 
-2590 AAVTEAKDNGVTA
+2590 
-2603 IDHIKVPTTSANKEK
+2603 
-2618 AITDLNTAVD
+2618 
-2628 EAKEAID
+2628 
-2635 QDSNLTDE
+2635 
-2643 EKQAAK
+2643 
-2649 DQIDSDA
+2649 
-2656 KTAQDAINNAKTNDD
+2656 
-2671 VKKAAADGTLAIDKD
+2671 
-2686 VANTA
+2686 
-2691 IDNAVAGKKS
+2691 
-2701 EISNLPLTDEEKTAL
+2701 
-2716 NNEVDQKANIA
+2716 
-2727 KEAINT
+2727 
-2733 ATTPEAVTSAQES
+2733 
-2746 GIKNINDTSVPAE
+2746 
-2759 SAAKQAAKKAV
+2759 
-2770 AKAADEKNAAID
+2770 
-2782 ASNLTDEEKA
+2782 
-2792 TLKQKVTE
+2792 
-2800 AQNAADQA
+2800 
-2808 IDNATTN
+2808 
-2815 AAVTEAKNNGVSA
+2815 
-2828 IDHIK
+2828 
-2833 VPTTSANKEKAI
+2833 
-2845 TDLNNEV
+2845 
-2852 EKAKQAIDQDS
+2852 
-2863 NLTDEEKQAV
+2863 
-2873 KSQIDTEAKT
+2873 
-2883 AQDAI
+2883 
-2888 NSAKTDNEV
+2888 
-2897 NNAVNSGKVS
+2897 
-2907 IDKDVA
+2907 
-2913 NAAIDNAV
+2913 AIDNAV

-2963 VTTAQNSGVDA
+2963 VTTAQINGVDE
-2974 INKIEVPTT
+2974 ITNTEIPTT
-2983 STVKDD
+2983 SSAKD
-2989 AIKAID
+2989 KAIAAIND
-2995 KALQNKT
+2995 ALQKKS

-3011 NPQEKTD
+3011 NTQEKTD
-3018 LINQATEA
+3018 LIKQATEA
-3026 ANVAKNN
+3026 ANTAKDN

-3041 DVDTAQTNG
+3041 AVDTAQTNG

-3065 KKESIDLVNKA
+3065 KKESIDLINKA
-3076 LDAKTAEINNASNL
+3076 LDAKTDEINNASNL

-3178 DQATEVATT
+3178 DQATEAATT

-3198 DAARD
+3198 DAVRD
-3203 AANAGIDNIKGIRFT
+3203 AANAGIDNIKGISFT

-3224 KVANTAIDNALQ
+3224 NAANTAIDNALQ

-3491 KNALKDK
+3491 KNSLKDK

-3512 ATTDEAVTAAKE
+3512 ATTDEAVTTAKE

-3532 IQIPTMSA
+3532 IQIPTKSA
-3540 AKEQATTDLKTAV
+3540 AKEQATTDLNTAV

-3619 NAVAGKKAEIAKSP
+3619 NAAAGKKAEIAKSP

-3643 NEVDQKAQDAK
+3643 NKVAQKAQDAK

-3761 TKSPAKEQA
+3761 TKSPAKDQA

-3783 AIDQDNNLTD
+3783 AIDQDSNLTD

-3807 KKAQEAIDNA
+3807 KKAQEVIDNA
-3817 KTADEVKTAVDNGQL
+3817 KTADEVKTAVDNGHL
-3832 AIDKDVANTAIDNAV
+3832 AIDKDVANAAIDNAV

-3886 TIPAVDDAKN
+3886 TIPAVEDAKN

-3927 KIKEI
+3927 KTKEI
-3932 NDATNLSDKQKQDL
+3932 NDATNLSNKQKQDL
-3946 IDQANEEAVKAKENI
+3946 IDEANEEAAKAKENI

-4001 DVLKQKEDEI
+4001 DVLKQKEAEI
-4011 NNASHLTNQ
+4011 NNASHLTDQ

-4025 INQAQ
+4025 IHQVQ

-4088 EINDQTHLSDQEKK
+4088 EINEQTHLSDQEKN
-4102 DLINQITDIADKAKD
+4102 DLIKQITDIADKAKD

-4124 DAEVAKDEKDG
+4124 DAEVAKDEKEG

-4144 PGLEDRKQNAIKSL
+4144 PGLEDHKQNAIKSL

-4168 IDEATHLTADEK
+4168 IDEAGHLTADEK

-4232 SIDALNEVRDAKK
+4232 SIDALNEVREAKK
-4245 EEINNANNLNQ
+4245 EEINNANNLSQ

-4285 AKNAENKGIQDILDV
+4285 AKDAENKGIQDILDV

-4331 NLDSATKQELINRA
+4331 NLDSATKQDLINRA
-4345 NAEADTAI
+4345 NVEADTAI

-4367 ASQAGIDKILGI
+4367 ASQAGVDKILGI

-4401 KEAEINN
+4401 KETEINN

-4422 QVNSIADNAKNAIN
+4422 QVNSIADDAKNAIN

-4444 EETKNAG
+4444 EEAKNAG

-4459 VPTISAT
+4459 VPTTSAT

-4476 ALTNKVNEI
+4476 ALTNKINEI

-4493 DEKANLIDEANNA
+4493 EEKANLIDEANNA

-4557 NEKKNEINNADNL
+4557 NEKKNEINNAQNL

-4611 AIENVTVSSLDEAK
+4611 AIENVTVPSLDDAK

-4666 TAKDNIAKATTN
+4666 TAKDNISKATTN

-4776 PTLTDAQDASITAVE
+4776 PTLTDAQDASITAIE

-4836 ATVKDA
+4836 VTVKDA
-4842 ETAGINE
+4842 ETVGINE

-4883 QNLTDAEKQ
+4883 QNLTDTEKQ

-4916 AAELAAKNG
+4916 TAELAAKNG

-5011 VSNASTESDNSSNH
+5011 VSNASTESDTSSNH

>member
-44 GGGQVVAHADTAN
+44 GGGQAVAHADTAN
-57 ASDQVDTIDTGDNS
+57 ASDQVAASNTDDNS
-71 LADKSEVTLS
+71 LTDKSAVTLS
-81 SATSSTSQS
+81 STAANASQS
-90 STSATSANSAVQ
+90 STSATSANSAAQ
-102 SQLSANSQPAATASE
+102 SQASANSQPAAIASNN
-117 SAVAS
+117 APAS
-122 SAAVEATKDQSTAE
+122 TAAVEATKDQSTSE
-136 NQPSAS
+136 NQSSTS
-142 QEVQTPAQTQPVAQ
+142 QEVQTPAPAQPVGQ
-156 ENGSEDTSLDAT
+156 ENSSGNTSLDAT
-168 RQVLKT
+168 RQVLN
-174 IANRNSVPAAI
+174 AVARRNSNSAGAI
-185 HLMSFAAVPTSVET
+185 HLTSFAAVPASDGVET
-199 TTLNLFTNQETNANA
+199 TTLNLFTNQETNANN

-219 VAATALAAEAEDPNA
+219 VATTALATEAEDPKA
-234 VTVSDAKGF
+234 VTVSDADGL
-243 INAIQNGTAT
+243 INAIQGTAT
-253 TINVAKDLNLAEQRD
+253 TINVANDINLGTKT
-268 SKYTEINIKN
+268 SSYYTGTSISN
-278 KRNIVIQSDN
+278 KRDITIQSAI
-288 PEEKR
+288 PGTKY
-293 TIDFSGYSF
+293 TIDFAGYGFNMYSN
-302 DMNTQNSVTFKDL
+302 DYGVTFKDL
-315 NIYARSYWGL
+315 NLYGQSYYGIVRS
-325 VYNAGGYTFNNVNFT
+325 AGSYTFDNVDYT
-340 GSQLI
+340 GSQLV
-345 YTKPSINSTLT
+345 YTDSGYNATVT
-356 FKNNITANSVSSYV
+356 FKNTVNATSVASYV
-370 GPLDGKT
+370 GPLDKKT
-377 RDTQQSGGQQILQF
+377 RSAQGNNGNQQVLQF
-391 EGGTNQIIFDENSN
+391 RDGTNSIVFDEGSNVHLKTVNSN
-405 VTLTTE
+405 VI
-411 DANALEIDGGITTI
+411 EIDGGTTTI
-425 DVKDGAN
+425 DVKTGSN
-432 VAINPHSKGNPENRN
+432 VTLEPHTTTGPESNFMNVN
-447 GIGTG
+447 GIGRG
-452 YVARA
+452 
-457 IAANAKM
+457 IASSGTTTLNIEKDATLNIPLTMDSGDKYLSSALDLNYGA
-464 TINIDPNST
+464 TINN
-473 LTINTEKVDGDK
+473 
-485 DVAGALYLNSDAA
+485 
-498 LNVNGKLVINSN
+498 N
-510 GTPSANKSNGV
+510 GTLKITSDGSPYYRSDGWDD
-521 PVYINGSAK
+521 PVYINGDAS

-535 GGSFSL
+535 GASFILES
-541 DATNLG
+541 TNLG
-547 NYSSSLIS
+547 SYNGHLITIS
-555 INGTGT
+555 GTGT

-568 SFKISGDGTGAVTAI
+568 SFKINGDGTGAVTAI

-588 STFTSDQP
+588 SKFTSDQP

-603 SANTSNDKS
+603 SKNTSTGKS

-627 TDGNESQP
+627 TDGSESQP
-635 LGKIDVTYDRNG
+635 LGKIDITYNG
-647 NATSYTIT
+647 NGNVKSYLIT
-655 AQDKNTVKQVAD
+655 AQDENTVKQVAD
-667 GLTNKSLISLV
+667 GLANKSLISLV

-696 LTGTVASSGSNNP
+696 LTGTVASSGSYNP
-709 VYVTVTVGGVS
+709 IYVTVTVGGVS
-720 TNVPVAGNYTVYTNA
+720 TNVPVVGNYTVYTNT

-755 NFSIDLSKLASKLTD
+755 NFSIDLSSLASSLTD
-770 DAQVTVTA
+770 DTKVAVTA

-798 TTTLQEL
+798 TTTLQGL
-805 VDDAPTEEAKPSYY
+805 VDAAPEEEAKSSYY
-819 NATAE
+819 NATPE

-833 STGKTILANP
+833 SNGQTILN
-843 NNYDQV
+843 NIKNSTENYDQS
-849 DVDNAV
+849 DIDDAV

-888 DNYTNSD
+888 NNYTNAD
-895 ADLQKAYTDAIS
+895 ANLQKAYTDAIS

-915 DNATQ
+915 ANATQ

-971 DEAKTAYDKAVS
+971 DEAKTAYDKSIS
-983 AGQTVLADPDATA
+983 AGQTVLTNPDATA

-1008 AKGNLKGEATDKSVL
+1008 AKGNLKGEATDKSAL
-1023 QKVVDNSATVK
+1023 QTAVDNSATVK

-1045 QKTAYDSAVTSAQT
+1045 QKTAYDNAVTAAQT

-1098 LEGAVKDAP
+1098 LEAAVKDAP

-1117 GSEEAQTAYNNAIN
+1117 GSEEAQTAYNNAIT

-1136 LNQANPSASEVK
+1136 LNQANPSASDVK

-1153 INAAKDNLKGEATNT
+1153 INAAKDNLKGETTST

-1181 KQTGNYTNA
+1181 KETGNYTNA

-1202 TVGQE
+1202 TAGQE
-1207 ILKNTKATQAD
+1207 ILKNTNATQAE

-1223 KVITDAINGL
+1223 KAITDAINGL

-1244 AATEDIQKALDTK
+1244 VATEDIQKALNTK

-1280 KAAEDANTAIN
+1280 KSAEDANTAIN
-1291 QATNANAVNTAKT
+1291 QATDTNAVNTAKT

-1317 LDDAKTNAAKEIDQ
+1317 LDRAKQAAKQAIDQ
-1331 ALTDKTKEITDA
+1331 ALDTKTKEINA
-1343 ENIDQTTK
+1343 ANSIDQTTK

-1365 KDAIEKSTT
+1365 KDAIEKATT
-1374 NDEATKAGQAG
+1374 NDAATKAGQAG
-1385 VDAINN
+1385 VDAIKKIVPTSLDT
-1391 VKVPSVT
+1391 VKS
-1398 DSQNAA
+1398 DAN
-1404 KDAIDD
+1404 KAIDD
-1410 ALNAKTKEIND
+1410 ALTKKLEEINSTN
-1421 ANNIDQTTKD
+1421 ALTTDEKTALT
-1431 QLIKEATDAANNAKE
+1431 QEVNTAADKAKE
-1446 AIDKATT
+1446 EI
-1453 ADAIKTAQDEGTTN
+1453 TN
-1467 INNVTVPSLE
+1467 
-1477 DAKTKA
+1477 
-1483 AANIDQALTDKTK
+1483 
-1496 EINAANNIDQ
+1496 
-1506 ATKDQLIK
+1506 
-1514 AATDAATTAKD
+1514 
-1525 AIEKATTNDAA
+1525 ATTNDAVIEA
-1536 TKAGQDGV
+1536 QNTGV
-1544 DAINNVKIPSVTDSQ
+1544 T
-1559 NAAKE
+1559 
-1564 AIDNALNAKTK
+1564 AID
-1575 EINDANNINQTTKDQ
+1575 
-1590 LIKAATDAANNAKEA
+1590 
-1605 IDQATT
+1605 
-1611 NAAVTKAQTNGVN
+1611 
-1624 AINGI
+1624 GI

-1644 VVDAATAKNNAI
+1644 VAEAATAKNNAI
-1656 DSSNLTAEEK
+1656 DASNLTNEEKTALKQKVTDAQNAADQAIDNATTNAAVTEAQNNGIKAINGIEVTTSTAKEAAKKAVAEAATAKNNAIDASNLTAEEKTALKQKVTDAQNAADQAIDKATTNTAVTEAQTNGVNAIDGIKVPTTSTTKEQAKTDLNKAVDEAKKAIDQDSNLTDEEKQAAKDQIDSDAKTAQDAINNAKTNDDVKKAAGDGTLTIDKDVANAAIDNAVAGKKAEISKSPLTDEEKTALNNEVDQKAQDAKGAINNATTPETVTTAQDNGIKNINDTEVPTKSAAKEAAKKAVAEAAEAKNNAIDSSNLTDEEKAALKQEVTDAQNAANTAIDNATTNAAVTEAEDNGIKAINGIEIPTKSDAKDQATTDLNDAVDDAKKAIDQDNNLTDAEKQAAKDQIDSAAKKAQEAINNAKTDDEVKTAVDNGQLSIDKDVANAAIDNAVAGKKAEISNSPLTDEEKTALNNGVDQKAQDAKEAINNATTPEAVTTAQENGIKNINETSVPTKSAAKEAAKKAVAKAADEKNAAIDSSNLTAEEKATLKQEVTDAQTAADQAIDNATTNAAVTEAQTNGVTAIDGIKVPTESTAKEAAKKAVADAVTAKNDAINASNLTAEEK

-1684 DNATSNAA
+1684 DNATTNAA

-1704 DGIKVPTTSTTK
+1704 DGIKVPITSTTK
-1716 EQAITDLNKAVDEA
+1716 EQATTDLNKAVDEA
-1730 KKAIDQDNNLTNEEK
+1730 KKAIDQDSNLTDEEK
-1745 QTVKDQIDSDAKN
+1745 QATKDQIDSDAKT
-1758 AQDTINNAKTNDDVK
+1758 AQDVINNAKTNDDVK
-1773 KAAADGTLAIDK
+1773 KAAAAGTLAIDK
-1785 DVANAAIDNAAAG
+1785 DVANAAIDNAVAG
-1798 KKEEISNSSL
+1798 KKAEISKTPL

-1814 ALNNEVD
+1814 TLNNEVD

-1844 ENGIKNI
+1844 ENGIKDI
-1851 NDIDVPTESAAKQA
+1851 NETSVPTESAAKQA

-1892 ALKQDVTEAQNAANT
+1892 ALKQEVTEAQNAANT
-1907 AIDNATTNAD
+1907 AIDNATTNAA

-1935 TTSANKEKAI
+1935 TTSANKEKAT
-1945 TDLNNEVEN
+1945 TDLNTAVDE

-2007 IDKDVANAA
+2007 IDKDVAN
-2016 IDNAVAGKKSEI
+2016 V
-2028 SNLPLT
+2028 
-2034 DEEKTALNNEVD
+2034 
-2046 QKAQDAK
+2046 
-2053 EAINNATTPEAV
+2053 
-2065 TTAQENGIKNINETS
+2065 
-2080 VPTQSAAKEAAKKA
+2080 
-2094 VAEAAEAKNNAIDSS
+2094 
-2109 NLTAE
+2109 
-2114 EKAALKQKV
+2114 
-2123 TEAQTAAD
+2123 
-2131 QAIDNATTNAAVTEA
+2131 
-2146 QTNGVNAING
+2146 
-2156 IEVPNKS
+2156 
-2163 DAKDQATAA
+2163 
-2172 LNTAVENAK
+2172 
-2181 KAIDQDSNLTD
+2181 
-2192 EQKQAAKDQIDSD
+2192 
-2205 AKTAQDAIDNA
+2205 
-2216 KTDDE
+2216 
-2221 VNTAVDNGQLSID
+2221 
-2234 KDVANAAIDNA
+2234 
-2245 VAGKKAEIS
+2245 
-2254 NSPLT
+2254 
-2259 DEEKTALNNEVDQK
+2259 
-2273 ANTAKK
+2273 
-2279 AINAA
+2279 
-2284 TTPETVTSAQDNC
+2284 
-2297 IKNINETSV
+2297 
-2306 PTQSAAKEAA
+2306 
-2316 KKAVAEAAEA
+2316 
-2326 KNNAI
+2326 
-2331 DSSNLT
+2331 
-2337 DEEKATLKQKVTDAQ
+2337 
-2352 NAADQAIDNATTNAA
+2352 
-2367 VTEAQTN
+2367 
-2374 GVNTINGIEVPT
+2374 
-2386 KSDAKD
+2386 
-2392 QATAELN
+2392 
-2399 TAVENAK
+2399 
-2406 KAIDQDSN
+2406 
-2414 LTDEQKQ
+2414 
-2421 AAKDQIDSDAKTAQ
+2421 
-2435 EAINNAKTNDDV
+2435 
-2447 KKAADNGTLA
+2447 
-2457 IDKDVANAAIDNALA
+2457 
-2472 GKKSEISNSSLTDEE
+2472 
-2487 KATLNNEVDQKA
+2487 
-2499 NIAKDAI
+2499 
-2506 NTATT
+2506 
-2511 PEAVTTSQDKGIKD
+2511 
-2525 INKTSVPT
+2525 
-2533 ESAAKQAAKEAVAKA
+2533 
-2548 ADEKNAAIDA
+2548 
-2558 SNLTDEEKATLKQKV
+2558 
-2573 TEAQNA
+2573 
-2579 ADQAIDNATTN
+2579 
-2590 AAVTEAKDNGVTA
+2590 
-2603 IDHIKVPTTSANKEK
+2603 
-2618 AITDLNTAVD
+2618 
-2628 EAKEAID
+2628 
-2635 QDSNLTDE
+2635 
-2643 EKQAAK
+2643 
-2649 DQIDSDA
+2649 
-2656 KTAQDAINNAKTNDD
+2656 
-2671 VKKAAADGTLAIDKD
+2671 
-2686 VANTA
+2686 
-2691 IDNAVAGKKS
+2691 
-2701 EISNLPLTDEEKTAL
+2701 
-2716 NNEVDQKANIA
+2716 
-2727 KEAINT
+2727 
-2733 ATTPEAVTSAQES
+2733 
-2746 GIKNINDTSVPAE
+2746 
-2759 SAAKQAAKKAV
+2759 
-2770 AKAADEKNAAID
+2770 
-2782 ASNLTDEEKA
+2782 
-2792 TLKQKVTE
+2792 
-2800 AQNAADQA
+2800 
-2808 IDNATTN
+2808 
-2815 AAVTEAKNNGVSA
+2815 
-2828 IDHIK
+2828 
-2833 VPTTSANKEKAI
+2833 
-2845 TDLNNEV
+2845 
-2852 EKAKQAIDQDS
+2852 
-2863 NLTDEEKQAV
+2863 
-2873 KSQIDTEAKT
+2873 
-2883 AQDAI
+2883 
-2888 NSAKTDNEV
+2888 
-2897 NNAVNSGKVS
+2897 
-2907 IDKDVA
+2907 
-2913 NAAIDNAV
+2913 AIDNAV

-3178 DQATEVATT
+3178 DQATEAATT

-3298 LAQAKQDAINAIKQ
+3298 LAQVKQDAINAIKQ

-3491 KNALKDK
+3491 KNSLKDK

-3512 ATTDEAVTAAKE
+3512 ATTDEAVTTAKE

-3532 IQIPTMSA
+3532 IQIPTKSA
-3540 AKEQATTDLKTAV
+3540 AKEQATTDLNTAV

-3619 NAVAGKKAEIAKSP
+3619 NAAAGKKAEIAKSP

-3643 NEVDQKAQDAK
+3643 NKVAQKAQDAK

-3751 IKAINGIEIP
+3751 IKAINGIEVP
-3761 TKSPAKEQA
+3761 TKSAAKEQA

-3783 AIDQDNNLTD
+3783 AIDQDSNLTD

-3807 KKAQEAIDNA
+3807 KKAQEVIDNA

-3832 AIDKDVANTAIDNAV
+3832 AIDKDVANAAIDNAV

-3886 TIPAVDDAKN
+3886 TIPAVEDAKN

-3927 KIKEI
+3927 KTKEI
-3932 NDATNLSDKQKQDL
+3932 NDATNLSNKQKQDL
-3946 IDQANEEAVKAKENI
+3946 IDEATEEAAKAKENI

-4001 DVLKQKEDEI
+4001 DVLKQKEAEI
-4011 NNASHLTNQ
+4011 NNASHLTDQ

-4025 INQAQ
+4025 IHQAQ

-4053 DAGAEKIANIV
+4053 DAGAEKIANIA
-4064 VPSLEDA
+4064 VPSLDDA

-4088 EINDQTHLSDQEKK
+4088 EINEQTHLSDQEKN
-4102 DLINQITDIADKAKD
+4102 DLIKQITDIADKAKD

-4124 DAEVAKDEKDG
+4124 DAEVAKDEKEG

-4144 PGLEDRKQNAIKSL
+4144 PGLEDHKQNAIKSL

-4168 IDEATHLTADEK
+4168 IDEAGHLTADEK

-4367 ASQAGIDKILGI
+4367 ASQAGVDKILGI

-4401 KEAEINN
+4401 KETEINN
-4408 ASQLTSDEKQNLIN
+4408 ALQLTSDEKQNLIN

-4459 VPTISAT
+4459 VPTTSAT

-4570 SDSQKQDLINQAT
+4570 SNSQKQDLINQAT

-4611 AIENVTVSSLDEAK
+4611 AIENVTVPSLDEAK

-4688 VKAILDIKVPGREDQ
+4688 VKAILDIKVPSREDQ

-4814 LKNQVDEIAD
+4814 LKNQVDKIAD

-4916 AAELAAKNG
+4916 SAELAAKNG

>member
-44 GGGQVVAHADTAN
+44 GGGQAVAHADTAN
-57 ASDQVDTIDTGDNS
+57 ASDQVAASDTGDNS
-71 LADKSEVTLS
+71 LADKSEVALS
-81 SATSSTSQS
+81 NTALNASQS
-90 STSATSANSAVQ
+90 STSATSANGAVQ
-102 SQLSANSQPAATASE
+102 SQSSANSQPAATASDN
-117 SAVAS
+117 AVAS

-142 QEVQTPAQTQPVAQ
+142 QEVQTPAQAQPVVQ
-156 ENGSEDTSLDAT
+156 ENGSGDTSLDAT
-168 RQVLKT
+168 RQVLN
-174 IANRNSVPAAI
+174 AVARRNSNSAGAI
-185 HLMSFAAVPTSVET
+185 HLTSFAAVPASTPAVATSD
-199 TTLNLFTNQETNANA
+199 
-214 LAESK
+214 
-219 VAATALAAEAEDPNA
+219 ATAEDTNA
-234 VTVSDAKGF
+234 VTVTDAQGL
-243 INAIQNGTAT
+243 IDAIQKGSAT
-253 TINVAKDLNLAEQRD
+253 TINVANDINLAKVTDSNYTYIRKINTRD
-268 SKYTEINIKN
+268 FTIKSATN
-278 KRNIVIQSDN
+278 GVKH
-288 PEEKR
+288 
-293 TIDFSGYSF
+293 TIDFSGYVFNMSTP
-302 DMNTQNSVTFKDL
+302 NTVTFKDL
-315 NIYARSYWGL
+315 DIYARSYWGV
-325 VYNAGGYTFNNVNFT
+325 VYNAGGYVYDNVNFT

-345 YTKPSINSTLT
+345 YTASNTDATVT
-356 FKNNITANSVSSYV
+356 FKNKVTATTVGSYTS
-370 GPLDGKT
+370 PIDGKS
-377 RDTQQSGGQQILQF
+377 RSSQGGDTQQILQF
-391 EGGTNQIIFDENSN
+391 EGGTNQIIFDENSD
-405 VTLTTE
+405 VTLGTT
-411 DANALEIDGGITTI
+411 NSNVLEVDRGTATI
-425 DVKDGAN
+425 DVKNGAN
-432 VAINPHSKGNPENRN
+432 VTINPHSKGNPENRN

-452 YVARA
+452 SIARA
-457 IAANAKM
+457 IASNANT
-464 TINIDPNST
+464 TINVDKGAN
-473 LTINTEKVDGDK
+473 LTINTEKASGDS
-485 DVAGALYLNSDAA
+485 DVAGALYLNSDAT
-498 LNVNGKLVINSN
+498 LNVNGDLNINST
-510 GTPSANKSNGV
+510 GTPSTKNDGY
-521 PVYINGSAK
+521 PVYIAGNAA

-535 GGSFSL
+535 GGKFNLS
-541 DATNLG
+541 ATNTGSYNDNLM
-547 NYSSSLIS
+547 SIS
-555 INGTGT
+555 GKGT
-561 VKLDPHS
+561 VKLAPHS
-568 SFKISGDGTGAVTAI
+568 NFKISGDGTGALTAI

-588 STFTSDQP
+588 STFTSDQ
-596 DSFTIDL
+596 SSVRLHVI
-603 SANTSNDKS
+603 SANTSTGKS

-619 NFSRVKTV
+619 HFTRVKTV

-655 AQDKNTVKQVAD
+655 AQDENTVKQVGE
-667 GLTNKSLISLV
+667 GLANKNLIDLV

-696 LTGTVASSGSNNP
+696 LTGTVASSGSDNP
-709 VYVTVTVGGVS
+709 IYVTVKVGKGS
-720 TNVPVAGNYTVYTNA
+720 ANVPVIGNYTVYTNT

-747 AQTASTGG
+747 AETASTGG
-755 NFSIDLSKLASKLTD
+755 NFSIDLSKLASSLTD
-770 DAQVTVTA
+770 DAQVAVTA
-778 TKDFVES
+778 TKDFVEA

-824 AQKAYTDAI
+824 AQKAYIDAI
-833 STGKTILANP
+833 STGKDILANP

-849 DVDNAV
+849 DVDDAV

-888 DNYTNSD
+888 NNYIN
-895 ADLQKAYTDAIS
+895 ADSNLQKAYTDAIS

-947 EALQKAVDEA
+947 EALQKAVAEA

-971 DEAKTAYDKAVS
+971 DEAKAAYDKAIS
-983 AGQTVLADPDATA
+983 AGQTVLDNSDATA

-1045 QKTAYDSAVTSAQT
+1045 QKTAYDNAVTAAQT
-1059 VLNKTNATQ
+1059 VLDKTNATQ

-1098 LEGAVKDAP
+1098 LEAAVKDAP

-1117 GSEEAQTAYNNAIN
+1117 GSKEAQTAYNNAIN

-1136 LNQANPSASEVK
+1136 LNETNPFASDVK

-1153 INAAKDNLKGEATNT
+1153 INAAKDNLKGETTST

-1181 KQTGNYTNA
+1181 KETGNYANA

-1202 TVGQE
+1202 NAGQE
-1207 ILKNTKATQAD
+1207 ILKNTNATQAE

-1477 DAKTKA
+1477 DAKKA
-1483 AANIDQALTDKTK
+1483 ANKAVDDALTAQT
-1496 EINAANNIDQ
+1496 EVINKADNLSDAEKKDLIDQ
-1506 ATKDQLIK
+1506 ATNEANKAKDNIE
-1514 AATDAATTAKD
+1514 TATTNNEATKAGQAGVD
-1525 AIEKATTNDAA
+1525 AIKKIVPTSLDTVKSDANKAIDDALTKKLEEINSANALTTDEKNALTQEANTAADKAKKEITKATTNDAVIEA
-1536 TKAGQDGV
+1536 QNNGV
-1544 DAINNVKIPSVTDSQ
+1544 T
-1559 NAAKE
+1559 
-1564 AIDNALNAKTK
+1564 AID
-1575 EINDANNINQTTKDQ
+1575 
-1590 LIKAATDAANNAKEA
+1590 
-1605 IDQATT
+1605 
-1611 NAAVTKAQTNGVN
+1611 
-1624 AINGI
+1624 GI

-1644 VVDAATAKNNAI
+1644 VAEAAEAKNNAINASNLTAEEKAALKQKVTEAENAADQAIDNATTNAAVTEAQNNGIKAINGIEVTTSTAKEAAKKAVAEAATAKNNAI

-1666 AALKQKV
+1666 AALKQEV

-1684 DNATSNAA
+1684 DNATTNAA

-1704 DGIKVPTTSTTK
+1704 DGIKVPITSTTK
-1716 EQAITDLNKAVDEA
+1716 EQATTDLNKAVDEA
-1730 KKAIDQDNNLTNEEK
+1730 KKAIDQDSNLTDKEK
-1745 QTVKDQIDSDAKN
+1745 QAVKDQIDSDAKT
-1758 AQDTINNAKTNDDVK
+1758 AQDAINNAKTNDDVK
-1773 KAAADGTLAIDK
+1773 KAVDAGTLVIDK
-1785 DVANAAIDNAAAG
+1785 DVANAAIDNTVAG
-1798 KKEEISNSSL
+1798 KKAEISNSPL

-1821 QKAQDAKEAIN
+1821 QKANTAKEAIN
-1832 NATTPEAVTTAQ
+1832 AATTPEAVTSAQDNGIKNINDTEVPSESATKQAAKEAVAKAVDEKNAAIDSSNLTAEEKAALKQKVTESQNAADQAIDNATTNAAVTEAKNNGVSAIDHIKVPTTSANKEKAITDLNTAVDEAKKAIDQDSNLTDEEKQAAKDQIDAAAKTAQEAINNAKTNDDVKKAVDAGTLVIDKDVANAAIDNAVAGKKAEISKTPLTDEEKTTLNNEVDQKANTAKEAINTSTTPEAVATAQ

-1892 ALKQDVTEAQNAANT
+1892 ALKQ
-1907 AIDNATTNAD
+1907 
-1917 VTEAKDNG
+1917 
-1925 ISAIDGIKVP
+1925 
-1935 TTSANKEKAI
+1935 
-1945 TDLNNEVEN
+1945 
-1954 AKKAIDQDSNLTD
+1954 
-1967 EQKQAAKDQIDS
+1967 
-1979 DAKTAQEAINNAK
+1979 
-1992 TDNEVNNAVNSGKVS
+1992 
-2007 IDKDVANAA
+2007 
-2016 IDNAVAGKKSEI
+2016 EI
-2028 SNLPLT
+2028 
-2034 DEEKTALNNEVD
+2034 
-2046 QKAQDAK
+2046 
-2053 EAINNATTPEAV
+2053 
-2065 TTAQENGIKNINETS
+2065 
-2080 VPTQSAAKEAAKKA
+2080 
-2094 VAEAAEAKNNAIDSS
+2094 
-2109 NLTAE
+2109 
-2114 EKAALKQKV
+2114 
-2123 TEAQTAAD
+2123 
-2131 QAIDNATTNAAVTEA
+2131 
-2146 QTNGVNAING
+2146 
-2156 IEVPNKS
+2156 
-2163 DAKDQATAA
+2163 
-2172 LNTAVENAK
+2172 
-2181 KAIDQDSNLTD
+2181 
-2192 EQKQAAKDQIDSD
+2192 
-2205 AKTAQDAIDNA
+2205 
-2216 KTDDE
+2216 
-2221 VNTAVDNGQLSID
+2221 
-2234 KDVANAAIDNA
+2234 
-2245 VAGKKAEIS
+2245 
-2254 NSPLT
+2254 
-2259 DEEKTALNNEVDQK
+2259 
-2273 ANTAKK
+2273 
-2279 AINAA
+2279 
-2284 TTPETVTSAQDNC
+2284 
-2297 IKNINETSV
+2297 
-2306 PTQSAAKEAA
+2306 
-2316 KKAVAEAAEA
+2316 
-2326 KNNAI
+2326 
-2331 DSSNLT
+2331 
-2337 DEEKATLKQKVTDAQ
+2337 
-2352 NAADQAIDNATTNAA
+2352 
-2367 VTEAQTN
+2367 
-2374 GVNTINGIEVPT
+2374 
-2386 KSDAKD
+2386 
-2392 QATAELN
+2392 
-2399 TAVENAK
+2399 
-2406 KAIDQDSN
+2406 
-2414 LTDEQKQ
+2414 
-2421 AAKDQIDSDAKTAQ
+2421 
-2435 EAINNAKTNDDV
+2435 
-2447 KKAADNGTLA
+2447 
-2457 IDKDVANAAIDNALA
+2457 
-2472 GKKSEISNSSLTDEE
+2472 
-2487 KATLNNEVDQKA
+2487 
-2499 NIAKDAI
+2499 
-2506 NTATT
+2506 
-2511 PEAVTTSQDKGIKD
+2511 
-2525 INKTSVPT
+2525 
-2533 ESAAKQAAKEAVAKA
+2533 
-2548 ADEKNAAIDA
+2548 
-2558 SNLTDEEKATLKQKV
+2558 

-2590 AAVTEAKDNGVTA
+2590 AAVTEAQDNGVTT
-2603 IDHIKVPTTSANKEK
+2603 IE
-2618 AITDLNTAVD
+2618 
-2628 EAKEAID
+2628 
-2635 QDSNLTDE
+2635 
-2643 EKQAAK
+2643 
-2649 DQIDSDA
+2649 
-2656 KTAQDAINNAKTNDD
+2656 
-2671 VKKAAADGTLAIDKD
+2671 
-2686 VANTA
+2686 
-2691 IDNAVAGKKS
+2691 
-2701 EISNLPLTDEEKTAL
+2701 
-2716 NNEVDQKANIA
+2716 NI
-2727 KEAINT
+2727 E
-2733 ATTPEAVTSAQES
+2733 
-2746 GIKNINDTSVPAE
+2746 VPA
-2759 SAAKQAAKKAV
+2759 
-2770 AKAADEKNAAID
+2770 
-2782 ASNLTDEEKA
+2782 
-2792 TLKQKVTE
+2792 
-2800 AQNAADQA
+2800 
-2808 IDNATTN
+2808 
-2815 AAVTEAKNNGVSA
+2815 
-2828 IDHIK
+2828 
-2833 VPTTSANKEKAI
+2833 TSANKEKAI

-3178 DQATEVATT
+3178 DQATEAATT

-3491 KNALKDK
+3491 KNSLKDK

-3512 ATTDEAVTAAKE
+3512 ATTDEAVTTAKE

-3532 IQIPTMSA
+3532 IQIPTKSA
-3540 AKEQATTDLKTAV
+3540 AKEQATTDLNTAV

-3619 NAVAGKKAEIAKSP
+3619 NAAAGKKAEIAKSP

-3643 NEVDQKAQDAK
+3643 NKVAQKAQDAK

-3751 IKAINGIEIP
+3751 IKAINGIEVP
-3761 TKSPAKEQA
+3761 TKSAAKEQA

-3783 AIDQDNNLTD
+3783 AIDQDSNLTD

-3807 KKAQEAIDNA
+3807 KKAQEVIDNA

-3832 AIDKDVANTAIDNAV
+3832 AIDKDVANAAIDNAV

-3886 TIPAVDDAKN
+3886 TIPAVEDAKN

-3927 KIKEI
+3927 KTKEI
-3932 NDATNLSDKQKQDL
+3932 NDATNLSNKQKQDL
-3946 IDQANEEAVKAKENI
+3946 IDEATEEAAKAKENI

-4001 DVLKQKEDEI
+4001 DVLKQKEAEI
-4011 NNASHLTNQ
+4011 NNASHLTDQ

-4025 INQAQ
+4025 IHQAQ

-4053 DAGAEKIANIV
+4053 DAGAEKIANIA
-4064 VPSLEDA
+4064 VPSLDDA

-4088 EINDQTHLSDQEKK
+4088 EINEQTHLSDQEKN
-4102 DLINQITDIADKAKD
+4102 DLIKQITDIADKAKD

-4124 DAEVAKDEKDG
+4124 DAEVVKDEKEG

-4144 PGLEDRKQNAIKSL
+4144 PGLEDHKQNAIKSL
-4158 DEAKSTKLAQ
+4158 DEAKSTKLVQ
-4168 IDEATHLTADEK
+4168 IDEAGHLTADEK

-4367 ASQAGIDKILGI
+4367 ASQAGVDKILGI

-4401 KEAEINN
+4401 KETEINN

-4459 VPTISAT
+4459 VPTTSAT

-4611 AIENVTVSSLDEAK
+4611 AIENVTVPSLDEAK

-4916 AAELAAKNG
+4916 SAELAAKNG

>member
-1 MVSKNNKKLIAEK
+1 M
-14 NRRNEKQRFAIRKL
+14 
-28 NIGVASVL
+28 
-36 LGITFSIY
+36 
-44 GGGQVVAHADTAN
+44 AN
-57 ASDQVDTIDTGDNS
+57 
-71 LADKSEVTLS
+71 
-81 SATSSTSQS
+81 
-90 STSATSANSAVQ
+90 
-102 SQLSANSQPAATASE
+102 
-117 SAVAS
+117 
-122 SAAVEATKDQSTAE
+122 
-136 NQPSAS
+136 
-142 QEVQTPAQTQPVAQ
+142 
-156 ENGSEDTSLDAT
+156 
-168 RQVLKT
+168 
-174 IANRNSVPAAI
+174 
-185 HLMSFAAVPTSVET
+185 HLMLFAAVRGSGVA
-199 TTLNLFTNQETNANA
+199 TLN
-214 LAESK
+214 
-219 VAATALAAEAEDPNA
+219 EAEDPNA
-234 VTVSDAKGF
+234 VTVNDAKGF

-253 TINVAKDLNLAEQRD
+253 TINVAKDLNLAEQTD
-268 SKYTEINIKN
+268 SKYTEIKIKN
-278 KRNIVIQSDN
+278 KRDIVIQSDN

-302 DMNTQNSVTFKDL
+302 DMDTQNSVTFKDL

-325 VYNAGGYTFNNVNFT
+325 VYNAGGYTFDNVNFT

-345 YTKPSINSTLT
+345 YTKPWINSTLT

-377 RDTQQSGGQQILQF
+377 RDTQQNGGQQILQF
-391 EGGTNQIIFDENSN
+391 KGGTNQIIFDENSN

-411 DANALEIDGGITTI
+411 DANALEIDGGTTTI

-432 VAINPHSKGNPENRN
+432 VAINPHSKGDPESRN

-452 YVARA
+452 DVARA

-555 INGTGT
+555 INGKGS

-568 SFKISGDGTGAVTAI
+568 SFKISGDGTGALTAI

-603 SANTSNDKS
+603 SANTSTGKS
-612 LIKNGTI
+612 LIKNGAI
-619 NFSRVKTV
+619 NFTRVKAV

-647 NATSYTIT
+647 NAKSYIIT
-655 AQDKNTVKQVAD
+655 AQDENTVKQVGE
-667 GLTNKSLISLV
+667 GLTNKNLIDLV

-709 VYVTVTVGGVS
+709 IYVTVTVGGVS
-720 TNVPVAGNYTVYTNA
+720 TNVPVLDHYTVYTNT
-735 NGTVTSNNVDYA
+735 NGIVTSNNIDYA

-755 NFSIDLSKLASKLTD
+755 NFSIDLSKLASSLTD
-770 DAQVTVTA
+770 DTQVKVTA
-778 TKDFVES
+778 TKDFVEG

-805 VDDAPTEEAKPSYY
+805 VDAALAEKAKPSYY

-833 STGKTILANP
+833 STGKTILANQ

-855 TAIQTAQKAL
+855 TAIQKAQKAL
-865 TGKETNKTEL
+865 TGEPTNKTEL
-875 QDAIDQASTVESS
+875 QQAVDQASSVEAS
-888 DNYTNSD
+888 DNYTNADSNLQKAYTDAISAGQTVLSNDNATQTEVDNVLTTINNAKDALNGDAKKAASKAALQKAVDEAPTVKSDDAAYYNGSTEAKTAYDDAITAGQTVLDNPAATATQITDALNAINTAKGNLKGEATDKSALQTAVDNSTTVKESNNYTNAD

-971 DEAKTAYDKAVS
+971 TEAKTAYDDAIT
-983 AGQTVLADPDATA
+983 AGQTVLDNPAATA

-1008 AKGNLKGEATDKSVL
+1008 AKGNLKGEATDKSAL
-1023 QKVVDNSATVK
+1023 QTAVDNSTTVK
-1034 ESNNYTNADET
+1034 ESNNYTNADQT
-1045 QKTAYDSAVTSAQT
+1045 QKTAYDKAVTDAQT
-1059 VLNKTNATQ
+1059 VLDKTNATQ

-1080 ANNNLNGDAKT
+1080 ANNNLNGNAKT

-1098 LEGAVKDAP
+1098 LEAAVKDAP

-1117 GSEEAQTAYNNAIN
+1117 GSEEAKKTYNDAIN

-1136 LNQANPSASEVK
+1136 LDQANPSASEVK
-1148 NALDA
+1148 NALNA
-1153 INAAKDNLKGEATNT
+1153 INAAKDNLKGEATST
-1168 EALETALTNANNA
+1168 EALKTALTNANDA
-1181 KQTGNYTNA
+1181 KETGNYTNA

-1202 TVGQE
+1202 NAGQDL
-1207 ILKNTKATQAD
+1207 LKNTNATQAE
-1218 VDNAA
+1218 VDSAA
-1223 KVITDAINGL
+1223 KAITAAINGM
-1233 NGDTNLANAKN
+1233 NGDTNLAKAKT

-1257 TTEITDATNIDQATK
+1257 TTQITDANNIDQTTK

-1291 QATNANAVNTAKT
+1291 QATDPNAVNTAKT
-1304 EGITKINNVKIPS
+1304 EGIANINKVTVPS
-1317 LDDAKTNAAKEIDQ
+1317 LEDAKTKAAKEIDQ
-1331 ALTDKTKEITDA
+1331 ALTDKTKAITDA

-1358 TDAATTA
+1358 TDAANTA

-1385 VDAINN
+1385 VNAINN

-1404 KDAIDD
+1404 KEVIDN
-1410 ALNAKTKEIND
+1410 ALNSKTKEIN
-1421 ANNIDQTTKD
+1421 AATNIDQTTKD

-1446 AIDKATT
+1446 AIDKAST
-1453 ADAIKTAQDEGTTN
+1453 AEAIKTAQDEGTTK

-1477 DAKTKA
+1477 DAKKAATKA
-1483 AANIDQALTDKTK
+1483 VDDALAAQT
-1496 EINAANNIDQ
+1496 EVINKANNLSDAEKKDLIDQ
-1506 ATKDQLIK
+1506 ATAEANK
-1514 AATDAATTAKD
+1514 AKENIETATTNNEAAQAAQAGVD
-1525 AIEKATTNDAA
+1525 AIKKIVPTSLDTVKSDANKAIDDALTKKLEKINSANDLTADEKTALTQEANTVADKAKEEITNATTNDAVIEA
-1536 TKAGQDGV
+1536 QNNGV
-1544 DAINNVKIPSVTDSQ
+1544 T
-1559 NAAKE
+1559 
-1564 AIDNALNAKTK
+1564 AID
-1575 EINDANNINQTTKDQ
+1575 D
-1590 LIKAATDAANNAKEA
+1590 
-1605 IDQATT
+1605 
-1611 NAAVTKAQTNGVN
+1611 
-1624 AINGI
+1624 I

-1644 VVDAATAKNNAI
+1644 VADAATAKNNAIDASNLTDEEKAALKQKVTDAQNAADQAIDKATTNAAVTEAQTNGVNAINGIEVTTSTAKEAAKKVVAEAATAKNNAIDASNLTAEEKAALKQKVTEAQDSADQAIDKATTDAAVTEAQTNGVNAINGIEVTTSTAKEAAKKVVADAATAKNNAIDASNLTAEEKAALKQKVTEAQKAADQAIDNATTDAAVTEAQTNGVTTIDDIKVPTESAVKEAAKQAVADAATAKNNAI

-1673 TEAQN
+1673 TDAQTV
-1678 AADQAI
+1678 ADQAI
-1684 DNATSNAA
+1684 DKATTNAA
-1692 VTEAQNSGVNAI
+1692 VIEAQTNGVNAI
-1704 DGIKVPTTSTTK
+1704 DDIK
-1716 EQAITDLNKAVDEA
+1716 
-1730 KKAIDQDNNLTNEEK
+1730 
-1745 QTVKDQIDSDAKN
+1745 
-1758 AQDTINNAKTNDDVK
+1758 
-1773 KAAADGTLAIDK
+1773 
-1785 DVANAAIDNAAAG
+1785 
-1798 KKEEISNSSL
+1798 
-1808 TDEEKT
+1808 
-1814 ALNNEVD
+1814 
-1821 QKAQDAKEAIN
+1821 
-1832 NATTPEAVTTAQ
+1832 
-1844 ENGIKNI
+1844 
-1851 NDIDVPTESAAKQA
+1851 VPTESAAKQA
-1865 AKEAVANA
+1865 AKEAVADA
-1873 ANEKNAAIDSSN
+1873 A
-1885 LTAEEKA
+1885 T
-1892 ALKQDVTEAQNAANT
+1892 
-1907 AIDNATTNAD
+1907 
-1917 VTEAKDNG
+1917 
-1925 ISAIDGIKVP
+1925 
-1935 TTSANKEKAI
+1935 
-1945 TDLNNEVEN
+1945 
-1954 AKKAIDQDSNLTD
+1954 
-1967 EQKQAAKDQIDS
+1967 
-1979 DAKTAQEAINNAK
+1979 
-1992 TDNEVNNAVNSGKVS
+1992 
-2007 IDKDVANAA
+2007 
-2016 IDNAVAGKKSEI
+2016 
-2028 SNLPLT
+2028 
-2034 DEEKTALNNEVD
+2034 
-2046 QKAQDAK
+2046 
-2053 EAINNATTPEAV
+2053 
-2065 TTAQENGIKNINETS
+2065 
-2080 VPTQSAAKEAAKKA
+2080 
-2094 VAEAAEAKNNAIDSS
+2094 AKNNAIDSS

-2123 TEAQTAAD
+2123 TDAQTVAD
-2131 QAIDNATTNAAVTEA
+2131 QAIDKATTNAAVTEA

-2156 IEVPNKS
+2156 IKVPTTSATKE
-2163 DAKDQATAA
+2163 QAITD
-2172 LNTAVENAK
+2172 LNTAVDDAK
-2181 KAIDQDSNLTD
+2181 KAIDQDNNLTN
-2192 EQKQAAKDQIDSD
+2192 EQKQAAKDQINSD
-2205 AKTAQDAIDNA
+2205 AKTAQDAINNA
-2216 KTDDE
+2216 KTNDD
-2221 VNTAVDNGQLSID
+2221 VKKAAADGTLAID

-2259 DEEKTALNNEVDQK
+2259 DEEKTALNNEVAQK
-2273 ANTAKK
+2273 ANSARE
-2279 AINAA
+2279 AINNA
-2284 TTPETVTSAQDNC
+2284 TTPEAVATAQEDGV
-2297 IKNINETSV
+2297 KNITDTEV
-2306 PTQSAAKEAA
+2306 PSESAAKQAA
-2316 KKAVAEAAEA
+2316 KKAVAKAADE
-2326 KNNAI
+2326 KNTAI

-2337 DEEKATLKQKVTDAQ
+2337 DEEKAALKQKVTDAQ
-2352 NAADQAIDNATTNAA
+2352 NAADQAIDNAKTNAA
-2367 VTEAQTN
+2367 VTEAKDKGIKN
-2374 GVNTINGIEVPT
+2374 INDIDVPS
-2386 KSDAKD
+2386 KSDAKEKAVTD
-2392 QATAELN
+2392 LN

-2435 EAINNAKTNDDV
+2435 EAINNAKTDND
-2447 KKAADNGTLA
+2447 
-2457 IDKDVANAAIDNALA
+2457 
-2472 GKKSEISNSSLTDEE
+2472 
-2487 KATLNNEVDQKA
+2487 
-2499 NIAKDAI
+2499 
-2506 NTATT
+2506 
-2511 PEAVTTSQDKGIKD
+2511 
-2525 INKTSVPT
+2525 
-2533 ESAAKQAAKEAVAKA
+2533 
-2548 ADEKNAAIDA
+2548 
-2558 SNLTDEEKATLKQKV
+2558 
-2573 TEAQNA
+2573 
-2579 ADQAIDNATTN
+2579 
-2590 AAVTEAKDNGVTA
+2590 
-2603 IDHIKVPTTSANKEK
+2603 
-2618 AITDLNTAVD
+2618 
-2628 EAKEAID
+2628 
-2635 QDSNLTDE
+2635 
-2643 EKQAAK
+2643 
-2649 DQIDSDA
+2649 
-2656 KTAQDAINNAKTNDD
+2656 
-2671 VKKAAADGTLAIDKD
+2671 
-2686 VANTA
+2686 
-2691 IDNAVAGKKS
+2691 
-2701 EISNLPLTDEEKTAL
+2701 
-2716 NNEVDQKANIA
+2716 
-2727 KEAINT
+2727 
-2733 ATTPEAVTSAQES
+2733 
-2746 GIKNINDTSVPAE
+2746 
-2759 SAAKQAAKKAV
+2759 
-2770 AKAADEKNAAID
+2770 
-2782 ASNLTDEEKA
+2782 
-2792 TLKQKVTE
+2792 
-2800 AQNAADQA
+2800 
-2808 IDNATTN
+2808 
-2815 AAVTEAKNNGVSA
+2815 
-2828 IDHIK
+2828 
-2833 VPTTSANKEKAI
+2833 
-2845 TDLNNEV
+2845 
-2852 EKAKQAIDQDS
+2852 
-2863 NLTDEEKQAV
+2863 
-2873 KSQIDTEAKT
+2873 
-2883 AQDAI
+2883 
-2888 NSAKTDNEV
+2888 V

-2934 DEKQAYTDLIN
+2934 EEKQAYTDLIN

-2963 VTTAQNSGVDA
+2963 VTTAQTNGVNE
-2974 INKIEVPTT
+2974 INNTGIPTT
-2983 STVKDD
+2983 SSAKE
-2989 AIKAID
+2989 KAIAAIND
-2995 KALQNKT
+2995 ALQTKT

-3011 NPQEKTD
+3011 NTQEKTD

-3026 ANVAKNN
+3026 ANAAKNN
-3033 INNATTNA
+3033 INNATTNT

-3065 KKESIDLVNKA
+3065 KKESIDLINKA
-3076 LDAKTAEINNASNL
+3076 LDAKTDEINNASNL
-3090 SQDEKQSLINDATN
+3090 SQDEKQGLINTATN
-3104 AATEAINNI
+3104 AATEAINNV
-3113 NESQT
+3113 NQAQT

-3128 GVQNIENV
+3128 GVQNIENI

-3141 DDAKK
+3141 DEAKK

-3165 ASNLNDTEKQKLV
+3165 ASNLNETEKQKLV
-3178 DQATEVATT
+3178 DQANEAAAT
-3187 AKNNVENATTN
+3187 AKNNVEKATTN
-3198 DAARD
+3198 DDARD
-3203 AANAGIDNIKGIRFT
+3203 AANAGIDNIKGITFT

-3224 KVANTAIDNALQ
+3224 NAANTAIDNALQ
-3236 VKTDEINNASNLSTE
+3236 VKTDEINNASNLSTD
-3251 EKQDLINQAS
+3251 EKQDLINQAT
-3261 EAAKNAK
+3261 EVAKNAK

-3280 TDAQNKGIAD
+3280 TEAQNKGIAD

-3298 LAQAKQDAINAIKQ
+3298 LDQVKQDAIKQ

-3325 NLSAKEQ
+3325 NLSAEEQ
-3332 KELSDQVD
+3332 KELTDQVD

-3360 VTAIR
+3360 VNATR

-3375 FIPTLDGAQTDALNA
+3375 FIPTLDGAQTDAINA

-3398 LNDINNAVHLTDQEK
+3398 LNDINNAAHLTDQEK

-3431 NAAQTNDE
+3431 KAAQTNDE

-3449 IINNIT
+3449 NINNIT

-3498 VQAEYSNAV
+3498 VQVEYSNAV

-3512 ATTDEAVTAAKE
+3512 ATTDEAVTTAKE
-3524 NGIAAIKD
+3524 DGITAIKD
-3532 IQIPTMSA
+3532 IQIPTKSPT
-3540 AKEQATTDLKTAV
+3540 KEQATSDLTTAV
-3553 DDAKKAIDQDSNL
+3553 DEAKNAIDQDSNL

-3579 SDAKKAQEAIDNA
+3579 SDAQ
-3592 KTDDEV
+3592 
-3598 NSAVDNGKLAIDKDI
+3598 
-3613 ANAAID
+3613 
-3619 NAVAGKKAEIAKSP
+3619 
-3633 LTDEEKTALN
+3633 
-3643 NEVDQKAQDAK
+3643 
-3654 EAINDATTPEAVTT
+3654 
-3668 AQENGIK
+3668 
-3675 KINDTE
+3675 
-3681 VPTESAAKEAAKKA
+3681 
-3695 VAEAAETKN
+3695 
-3704 NAIDSS
+3704 
-3710 NLTNEEKTALKQEVT
+3710 
-3725 DAQNAA
+3725 
-3731 NTAIDNATTNA
+3731 
-3742 AVTEAEDNG
+3742 
-3751 IKAINGIEIP
+3751 
-3761 TKSPAKEQA
+3761 
-3770 TTDLNDAV
+3770 
-3778 DDAKK
+3778 
-3783 AIDQDNNLTD
+3783 
-3793 EEKQAAKDQIDSDA
+3793 
-3807 KKAQEAIDNA
+3807 KAQEAIDNA

-3832 AIDKDVANTAIDNAV
+3832 AIDKDVANAAIDNAVAGKKAEISKSPLTDEEKTALNNEVDQKAQDAKEAINNATTPEAVTTAQENGIKNITNTEVSTESTAKEAAKKAIAEAAEAKNNAIDSSNLTDEEKAALKQEVTDAQNAADKAIDNATTNAAVTEAEDNGIKAINGIEIPAKSPAKEQATTDLNDAVDDAKKAIDQDSNLTDAEKQAAKDQIDSDAKKAQEAIDNAKTDDEVKTAVDNGQLAIDKDVANAAIDNAV

-3855 KAPLTTDEAKALNDL
+3855 KAPLTTDEANALNDL
-3870 VDQEAKAA
+3870 VDQEAKVA
-3878 KKAIDSAT
+3878 KNAIDSAT
-3886 TIPAVDDAKN
+3886 TIPAVEDAKN

-3946 IDQANEEAVKAKENI
+3946 IDQAN
-3961 KNATS
+3961 
-3966 NEAVNKATTDGVD
+3966 
-3979 AIANVTVPSLDD
+3979 
-3991 AKKDASQLID
+3991 
-4001 DVLKQKEDEI
+4001 
-4011 NNASHLTNQ
+4011 
-4020 EKQDL
+4020 
-4025 INQAQ
+4025 
-4030 NAADEAKDKINQA
+4030 
-4043 TTNDDVATER
+4043 
-4053 DAGAEKIANIV
+4053 
-4064 VPSLEDA
+4064 
-4071 KDKAT
+4071 
-4076 KAIDDALADKTK
+4076 
-4088 EINDQTHLSDQEKK
+4088 
-4102 DLINQITDIADKAKD
+4102 
-4117 KINNDSN
+4117 
-4124 DAEVAKDEKDG
+4124 
-4135 IDAIVDTKV
+4135 
-4144 PGLEDRKQNAIKSL
+4144 
-4158 DEAKSTKLAQ
+4158 
-4168 IDEATHLTADEK
+4168 
-4180 ANLTQQ
+4180 
-4186 VDAEYNK
+4186 
-4193 ALDNINKA
+4193 
-4201 TTNDDAD
+4201 
-4208 KASADGV
+4208 
-4215 EAILNIA
+4215 
-4222 VPSLNEKKQD
+4222 
-4232 SIDALNEVRDAKK
+4232 
-4245 EEINNANNLNQ
+4245 
-4256 DEKDELTKQVDQIA
+4256 
-4270 DNAINAINGAKDDQT
+4270 
-4285 AKNAENKGIQDILDV
+4285 
-4300 KVPSLDEVKTNA
+4300 
-4312 KQAIAD
+4312 
-4318 ALESKTNEINAAS
+4318 
-4331 NLDSATKQELINRA
+4331 
-4345 NAEADTAI
+4345 
-4353 EKIDQATS
+4353 
-4361 NDQALA
+4361 
-4367 ASQAGIDKILGI
+4367 
-4379 EVPTLAD
+4379 
-4386 AKQSAIDAIN
+4386 
-4396 DALKQ
+4396 
-4401 KEAEINN
+4401 
-4408 ASQLTSDEKQNLIN
+4408 
-4422 QVNSIADNAKNAIN
+4422 
-4436 NATTNQSV
+4436 
-4444 EETKNAG
+4444 
-4451 IEKINAIN
+4451 
-4459 VPTISAT
+4459 
-4466 KDEAIKAIDD
+4466 
-4476 ALTNKVNEI
+4476 
-4485 NNATNITA
+4485 
-4493 DEKANLIDEANNA
+4493 NA

-4525 ATTDGINAIANV
+4525 ATTDGIDAIANV

-4550 NLIDDVL
+4550 DLIDDVL

-4611 AIENVTVSSLDEAK
+4611 AIENVTVPSLDEAK

-4642 INAATNLSNTEKDA
+4642 INAATNLSNAEKDA

-4765 NGVQAILDITV
+4765 NGIQAILDITV

-4984 TAIDNATTASAIGE
+4984 TAIDNATTASAISE

-5011 VSNASTESDNSSNH
+5011 VSNAPTESDNPSNN
-5025 QTNTETPTEG
+5025 QTNTETPTES
-5035 NSASQDN
+5035 NSTSQNN

-5053 NTQADLTGSHG
+5053 NTQTDLTGSHG
-5064 TNLTIGQQTE
+5064 TNLTTGQQTE

-5093 RGLSIAGL
+5093 RVLSIAGL

>member
-28 NIGVASVL
+28 NVGVASVL

-44 GGGQVVAHADTAN
+44 GGGQVVAHADTN
-57 ASDQVDTIDTGDNS
+57 DASDQVATSDAGDNS
-71 LADKSEVTLS
+71 LANKSEVTLS
-81 SATSSTSQS
+81 SATSGANQS

-102 SQLSANSQPAATASE
+102 SQASANSQTTVTTNTPASDN
-117 SAVAS
+117 AVAS
-122 SAAVEATKDQSTAE
+122 SAAVETTKDQSTAE

-142 QEVQTPAQTQPVAQ
+142 QEVQTPAQAQPVAQ
-156 ENGSEDTSLDAT
+156 ENGSSDASLNVT
-168 RQVLKT
+168 RQVLNT
-174 IANRNSVPAAI
+174 IANRNSVPGVNYLA
-185 HLMSFAAVPTSVET
+185 SFTAVPASDSVET
-199 TTLNLFTNQETNANA
+199 TTLNLFTNQETNANN

-219 VAATALAAEAEDPNA
+219 VATTVLAAEAEDPNT

-253 TINVAKDLNLAEQRD
+253 TINVAKDLNLAEQTD
-268 SKYTEINIKN
+268 NKYTEIQIKN
-278 KRNIVIQSDN
+278 KRDIVIQSDN

-325 VYNAGGYTFNNVNFT
+325 VYNAGGYTFDNVNFT

-356 FKNNITANSVSSYV
+356 FKNTITANSVSSYV

-377 RDTQQSGGQQILQF
+377 RNTQQNGGQQILQF

-411 DANALEIDGGITTI
+411 DANALEIDGGTTTI

-452 YVARA
+452 KVARA

-464 TINIDPNST
+464 TINIDPNAT

-510 GTPSANKSNGV
+510 GTPNASKNNGV
-521 PVYINGSAK
+521 PVYINGNAN

-535 GGSFSL
+535 GGSFVL

-547 NYSSSLIS
+547 DYSSSLVS
-555 INGTGT
+555 VNGKGT

-568 SFKISGDGTGAVTAI
+568 TFKISADGTGALTAI

-596 DSFTIDL
+596 KEFTIDL
-603 SANTSNDKS
+603 SANTSSGKT

-619 NFSRVKTV
+619 NFTRVKNTNV
-627 TDGNESQP
+627 ASQSQVP
-635 LGKIDVTYDRNG
+635 LGKVDATYSSTGALNNSVVTSLNKDVPTTIYDYIKS
-647 NATSYTIT
+647 NAS
-655 AQDKNTVKQVAD
+655 ALSFVA
-667 GLTNKSLISLV
+667 
-678 KAGEDVTLSN
+678 AGEDVTLNS
-688 LHLSKNNV
+688 LHLDKNNQ
-696 LTGTVASSGSNNP
+696 LTGIAT
-709 VYVTVTVGGVS
+709 
-720 TNVPVAGNYTVYTNA
+720 
-735 NGTVTSNNVDYA
+735 
-747 AQTASTGG
+747 STGDSKTPIYITVLLNNSATGIKEAGMYRLYTDTDG
-755 NFSIDLSKLASKLTD
+755 NITTTKVTYTGTPKNPDGSPKPNGGEFSIDLSSLASQLTD
-770 DAQVTVTA
+770 DAKITVVA
-778 TKDFVES
+778 SKDFVES
-785 AQTESVAALRALN
+785 PTLTETVAVLRQVN

-805 VDDAPTEEAKPSYY
+805 VNAAPAEEAKPSYY
-819 NATAE
+819 NATEE
-824 AQKAYTDAI
+824 AQTAYKDAI
-833 STGKTILANP
+833 AAGQEILDNP
-843 NNYDQV
+843 TSYDQR
-849 DVDNAV
+849 DVDGAV
-855 TAIQTAQKAL
+855 SVIQLALTAL
-865 TGKETNKTEL
+865 TGKETDKTAL
-875 QDAIDQASTVESS
+875 QAAIDDASVVESS
-888 DNYTNSD
+888 NNYTN
-895 ADLQKAYTDAIS
+895 ADSNLQKAYTDAIS
-907 AGQTVLSN
+907 AGQKVLSN
-915 DNATQ
+915 TNATQ
-920 TEVDNAL
+920 REVSDAL
-927 TTINNA
+927 TAINTA
-933 KDALNGDAKKAASK
+933 KTNLNGDFKKAESRK
-947 EALQKAVDEA
+947 ALQQAVDES
-957 PTVKSDDAAYYNGS
+957 KSKMDVAVYYNSTEKTKKAYDDAI
-971 DEAKTAYDKAVS
+971 S
-983 AGQTVLADPDATA
+983 AGQKVLDNPDATA
-996 TQITDALNAINT
+996 TQITDALTAINT
-1008 AKGNLKGEATDKSVL
+1008 AKYSLDGQPTNKSAL
-1023 QKVVDNSATVK
+1023 QTAVDNSATVK
-1034 ESNNYTNADET
+1034 GSNNYTNADET
-1045 QKTAYDSAVTSAQT
+1045 QKTAYDNAVTAAQT
-1059 VLNKTNATQ
+1059 VLDKANATQ

-1080 ANNNLNGDAKT
+1080 ANSNLNGDAKT

-1098 LEGAVKDAP
+1098 LEAAVKDAS
-1107 NVRNTPAYYN
+1107 NVRNTPAFYN

-1136 LNQANPSASEVK
+1136 LNEANPSASEVK

-1153 INAAKDNLKGEATNT
+1153 INAAKDNLKGVATNT
-1168 EALETALTNANNA
+1168 QALESALTKANDA
-1181 KQTGNYTNA
+1181 KETGNYTNA

-1202 TVGQE
+1202 TAGQE
-1207 ILKNTKATQAD
+1207 ILKNTNATQAE

-1223 KVITDAINGL
+1223 KAITDAINSL

-1244 AATEDIQKALDTK
+1244 AATEDIQKALNTK

-1280 KAAEDANTAIN
+1280 KTAEDANTAIN
-1291 QATNANAVNTAKT
+1291 QATDANAVNTAKA
-1304 EGITKINNVKIPS
+1304 EGITNINKVTVPS
-1317 LDDAKTNAAKEIDQ
+1317 LDGAKEAANQAIDQ
-1331 ALTDKTKEITDA
+1331 ALDTKTKEINNA

-1358 TDAATTA
+1358 TDAANTA
-1365 KDAIEKSTT
+1365 KDAIEKATT
-1374 NDEATKAGQAG
+1374 NDAATKAGQAG

-1404 KDAIDD
+1404 KEAIDD

-1431 QLIKEATDAANNAKE
+1431 QLIKEATDAANKAKE

-1477 DAKTKA
+1477 DAKKA
-1483 AANIDQALTDKTK
+1483 ANKAVDDALTAQT
-1496 EINAANNIDQ
+1496 EVINKADNLSDAEKKDLIDQ
-1506 ATKDQLIK
+1506 AT
-1514 AATDAATTAKD
+1514 AEATTAKD
-1525 AIEKATTNDAA
+1525 AIEKATTNDEA
-1536 TKAGQDGV
+1536 TKAGQAGV
-1544 DAINNVKIPSVTDSQ
+1544 DAIKKIVPTSLDTVKSDANKAIEKALTKKLEEINSANNLTTDEKTALTQ
-1559 NAAKE
+1559 EANTAADKAKE
-1564 AIDNALNAKTK
+1564 KITK
-1575 EINDANNINQTTKDQ
+1575 
-1590 LIKAATDAANNAKEA
+1590 
-1605 IDQATT
+1605 ATT
-1611 NAAVTKAQTNGVN
+1611 NDAVIEAQTNGVT
-1624 AINGI
+1624 AIDDI

-1637 KEAAKKA
+1637 KEAAKQA
-1644 VVDAATAKNNAI
+1644 VADAATAKNNAI
-1656 DSSNLTAEEK
+1656 DASNLTDEEKAALKQKVTEAQKAADQAIDNATTDAAVTEAQTNGVTTIDDIKVPTESAVKEAAKQAVSDAAEAKNNAIDASNLTAEEK

-1684 DNATSNAA
+1684 DNATTNAA
-1692 VTEAQNSGVNAI
+1692 VTEAQTNGVTAI
-1704 DGIKVPTTSTTK
+1704 DDIKVPTESAVK
-1716 EQAITDLNKAVDEA
+1716 EAAKQAVADAATA
-1730 KKAIDQDNNLTNEEK
+1730 KNNAID
-1745 QTVKDQIDSDAKN
+1745 A
-1758 AQDTINNAKTNDDVK
+1758 
-1773 KAAADGTLAIDK
+1773 
-1785 DVANAAIDNAAAG
+1785 
-1798 KKEEISNSSL
+1798 SNL

-1814 ALNNEVD
+1814 AL
-1821 QKAQDAKEAIN
+1821 
-1832 NATTPEAVTTAQ
+1832 
-1844 ENGIKNI
+1844 
-1851 NDIDVPTESAAKQA
+1851 
-1865 AKEAVANA
+1865 
-1873 ANEKNAAIDSSN
+1873 
-1885 LTAEEKA
+1885 
-1892 ALKQDVTEAQNAANT
+1892 
-1907 AIDNATTNAD
+1907 
-1917 VTEAKDNG
+1917 
-1925 ISAIDGIKVP
+1925 
-1935 TTSANKEKAI
+1935 
-1945 TDLNNEVEN
+1945 
-1954 AKKAIDQDSNLTD
+1954 
-1967 EQKQAAKDQIDS
+1967 
-1979 DAKTAQEAINNAK
+1979 
-1992 TDNEVNNAVNSGKVS
+1992 
-2007 IDKDVANAA
+2007 
-2016 IDNAVAGKKSEI
+2016 
-2028 SNLPLT
+2028 
-2034 DEEKTALNNEVD
+2034 
-2046 QKAQDAK
+2046 
-2053 EAINNATTPEAV
+2053 
-2065 TTAQENGIKNINETS
+2065 
-2080 VPTQSAAKEAAKKA
+2080 
-2094 VAEAAEAKNNAIDSS
+2094 
-2109 NLTAE
+2109 
-2114 EKAALKQKV
+2114 KQKV
-2123 TEAQTAAD
+2123 TDAQNAAD
-2131 QAIDNATTNAAVTEA
+2131 QAIDSATTNAAVTEA
-2146 QTNGVNAING
+2146 QTNGVNAIKG
-2156 IEVPNKS
+2156 IDVPN
-2163 DAKDQATAA
+2163 
-2172 LNTAVENAK
+2172 
-2181 KAIDQDSNLTD
+2181 
-2192 EQKQAAKDQIDSD
+2192 
-2205 AKTAQDAIDNA
+2205 
-2216 KTDDE
+2216 
-2221 VNTAVDNGQLSID
+2221 
-2234 KDVANAAIDNA
+2234 
-2245 VAGKKAEIS
+2245 
-2254 NSPLT
+2254 
-2259 DEEKTALNNEVDQK
+2259 
-2273 ANTAKK
+2273 
-2279 AINAA
+2279 
-2284 TTPETVTSAQDNC
+2284 TSA
-2297 IKNINETSV
+2297 T
-2306 PTQSAAKEAA
+2306 KE
-2316 KKAVAEAAEA
+2316 
-2326 KNNAI
+2326 
-2331 DSSNLT
+2331 
-2337 DEEKATLKQKVTDAQ
+2337 Q
-2352 NAADQAIDNATTNAA
+2352 
-2367 VTEAQTN
+2367 
-2374 GVNTINGIEVPT
+2374 
-2386 KSDAKD
+2386 
-2392 QATAELN
+2392 
-2399 TAVENAK
+2399 
-2406 KAIDQDSN
+2406 
-2414 LTDEQKQ
+2414 
-2421 AAKDQIDSDAKTAQ
+2421 
-2435 EAINNAKTNDDV
+2435 
-2447 KKAADNGTLA
+2447 
-2457 IDKDVANAAIDNALA
+2457 
-2472 GKKSEISNSSLTDEE
+2472 
-2487 KATLNNEVDQKA
+2487 
-2499 NIAKDAI
+2499 
-2506 NTATT
+2506 
-2511 PEAVTTSQDKGIKD
+2511 
-2525 INKTSVPT
+2525 
-2533 ESAAKQAAKEAVAKA
+2533 
-2548 ADEKNAAIDA
+2548 
-2558 SNLTDEEKATLKQKV
+2558 
-2573 TEAQNA
+2573 
-2579 ADQAIDNATTN
+2579 
-2590 AAVTEAKDNGVTA
+2590 
-2603 IDHIKVPTTSANKEK
+2603 
-2618 AITDLNTAVD
+2618 AITDLNTAA
-2628 EAKEAID
+2628 ENAKKAID

-2656 KTAQDAINNAKTNDD
+2656 KTAQDAINNAKTDNGVND
-2671 VKKAAADGTLAIDKD
+2671 
-2686 VANTA
+2686 
-2691 IDNAVAGKKS
+2691 AV
-2701 EISNLPLTDEEKTAL
+2701 
-2716 NNEVDQKANIA
+2716 
-2727 KEAINT
+2727 
-2733 ATTPEAVTSAQES
+2733 
-2746 GIKNINDTSVPAE
+2746 
-2759 SAAKQAAKKAV
+2759 
-2770 AKAADEKNAAID
+2770 
-2782 ASNLTDEEKA
+2782 
-2792 TLKQKVTE
+2792 
-2800 AQNAADQA
+2800 
-2808 IDNATTN
+2808 
-2815 AAVTEAKNNGVSA
+2815 NNG
-2828 IDHIK
+2828 K
-2833 VPTTSANKEKAI
+2833 VA
-2845 TDLNNEV
+2845 
-2852 EKAKQAIDQDS
+2852 
-2863 NLTDEEKQAV
+2863 
-2873 KSQIDTEAKT
+2873 
-2883 AQDAI
+2883 
-2888 NSAKTDNEV
+2888 
-2897 NNAVNSGKVS
+2897 

-2913 NAAIDNAV
+2913 NAAIDNAA

-2934 DEKQAYTDLIN
+2934 EEKQAYTDLIN

-2963 VTTAQNSGVDA
+2963 VTTAQTNGVNE
-2974 INKIEVPTT
+2974 ITNTEIPTT
-2983 STVKDD
+2983 SSAKD
-2989 AIKAID
+2989 KAIAAIND
-2995 KALQNKT
+2995 ALQKKT

-3011 NPQEKTD
+3011 NTQEKTD
-3018 LINQATEA
+3018 LINQANEA
-3026 ANVAKNN
+3026 ANAAKNN

-3041 DVDTAQTNG
+3041 GVETAQTNG

-3065 KKESIDLVNKA
+3065 KKESIDLINKA
-3076 LDAKTAEINNASNL
+3076 LDAKTDEINNASNL

-3113 NESQT
+3113 NQSQT

-3146 NANQAID
+3146 NANQAIE
-3153 DALNSKVNEINN
+3153 DALNTKVNEINN

-3178 DQATEVATT
+3178 DQANEAAAT

-3198 DAARD
+3198 DGVRD
-3203 AANAGIDNIKGIRFT
+3203 AANVGIDNIKGITFT

-3224 KVANTAIDNALQ
+3224 NAANTAIDNALQ
-3236 VKTDEINNASNLSTE
+3236 VKTDEINNASNLSTD
-3251 EKQDLINQAS
+3251 EKQELINRAS

-3298 LAQAKQDAINAIKQ
+3298 LDQVKQDAINAIKQ

-3325 NLSAKEQ
+3325 NLSTEEQ

-3340 KIANDAIAKINDA
+3340 KIANDAIAKINDSS
-3353 ATTTNDA
+3353 TTTNDA
-3360 VTAIR
+3360 VTATR

-3398 LNDINNAVHLTDQEK
+3398 LNDINNAAHLTDEEK

-3423 ADEATKAI
+3423 ADDATKEI
-3431 NAAQTNDE
+3431 KAAQTNDA

-3444 TAGLD
+3444 TAGLEN
-3449 IINNIT
+3449 INNIA

-3477 NSAIDNAADLTTDE
+3477 NSAIDNATDLTTDE
-3491 KNALKDK
+3491 KNSLKDK

-3512 ATTDEAVTAAKE
+3512 ATTDEAVTTAKE

-3532 IQIPTMSA
+3532 IQIPTKSA
-3540 AKEQATTDLKTAV
+3540 AKEQATTDLNTAV

-3619 NAVAGKKAEIAKSP
+3619 NAAAGKKAEIAKSP

-3643 NEVDQKAQDAK
+3643 NKVAQKAQDAK

-3751 IKAINGIEIP
+3751 IKAINGIEVP
-3761 TKSPAKEQA
+3761 TKSAAKEQA

-3783 AIDQDNNLTD
+3783 AIDQDSNLTD

-3807 KKAQEAIDNA
+3807 KKAQEVIDNA

-3832 AIDKDVANTAIDNAV
+3832 AIDKDVANAAIDNAV

-3886 TIPAVDDAKN
+3886 TIPAVEDAKN

-3927 KIKEI
+3927 KTKEI
-3932 NDATNLSDKQKQDL
+3932 NDATNLSNKQKQDL
-3946 IDQANEEAVKAKENI
+3946 IDEATEEAAKAKENI

-4001 DVLKQKEDEI
+4001 DVLKQKEAEI
-4011 NNASHLTNQ
+4011 NNASHLTDQ

-4025 INQAQ
+4025 IHQAQ

-4053 DAGAEKIANIV
+4053 DAGAEKIANIA
-4064 VPSLEDA
+4064 VPSLDDA
-4071 KDKAT
+4071 KDKGT

-4088 EINDQTHLSDQEKK
+4088 EINEQTHLSDQEKN
-4102 DLINQITDIADKAKD
+4102 DLIKQITDIADKAKD

-4124 DAEVAKDEKDG
+4124 DAEVVKDEKEG

-4144 PGLEDRKQNAIKSL
+4144 PGLEDHKQNAIKSL
-4158 DEAKSTKLAQ
+4158 DEAKSTKLVQ
-4168 IDEATHLTADEK
+4168 IDEAGHLTADEK

-4367 ASQAGIDKILGI
+4367 ASQAGVDKILGI

-4401 KEAEINN
+4401 KETEINN

-4459 VPTISAT
+4459 VPTTSAT

-4611 AIENVTVSSLDEAK
+4611 AIENVTVPSLDEAK

-4904 ANKNIDAATTND
+4904 ANKKIDAATTND

-4984 TAIDNATTASAIGE
+4984 TAIDNATTASAISE

-5011 VSNASTESDNSSNH
+5011 VANAPTESDNSSNH

-5035 NSASQDN
+5035 NSTSQDN

-5064 TNLTIGQQTE
+5064 TNLTTGQQTE

>member
-28 NIGVASVL
+28 NVGVASVL

-44 GGGQVVAHADTAN
+44 GGGQAVAHADTGN
-57 ASDQVDTIDTGDNS
+57 ARGQVAARDAGDNS
-71 LADKSEVTLS
+71 LATKSEVALS
-81 SATSSTSQS
+81 SANQS
-90 STSATSANSAVQ
+90 STSATSANGAVQ
-102 SQLSANSQPAATASE
+102 SQSSANSQPAATANTPVSD

-122 SAAVEATKDQSTAE
+122 NAAVEATKNQSTAE
-136 NQPSAS
+136 NQPSPS
-142 QEVQTPAQTQPVAQ
+142 QKVQTPAQPVAQ
-156 ENGSEDTSLDAT
+156 ENGSSDASLNTT
-168 RQVLKT
+168 RQVLHT
-174 IANRNSVPAAI
+174 IANRN
-185 HLMSFAAVPTSVET
+185 LMLVAKSFAAVPASDSVET
-199 TTLNLFTNQETNANA
+199 STLNLFTNQETNANA

-219 VAATALAAEAEDPNA
+219 VATTALAAETEDPNA
-234 VTVSDAKGF
+234 VTVSTAQDF
-243 INAIQNGTAT
+243 INAIQKGTAN
-253 TINVAKDLNLAEQRD
+253 TINVASDLNLG
-268 SKYTEINIKN
+268 NIKSSTNYTLNISN
-278 KRNIVIQSDN
+278 KRDLVIQSADGD
-288 PEEKR
+288 KK
-293 TIDFSGYSF
+293 TIDLNGYSF
-302 DMNTQNSVTFKDL
+302 RMSSDNSVTFKDL
-315 NIYARSYWGL
+315 TMYGRNWFGAIENASSYTFDNVDYTGSEL
-325 VYNAGGYTFNNVNFT
+325 VYTTRSATV
-340 GSQLI
+340 
-345 YTKPSINSTLT
+345 T
-356 FKNNITANSVSSYV
+356 FKNNVTAHAVDKYTS
-370 GPLDGKT
+370 PLDGEEYKT
-377 RDTQQSGGQQILQF
+377 QPGQQVLQF
-391 EGGTNQIIFDENSN
+391 TTGTNQIIFDEGSN
-405 VTLTTE
+405 VTLETDNGNVIQNQG
-411 DANALEIDGGITTI
+411 DATIT
-425 DVKDGAN
+425 VKNGAN
-432 VAINPHSKGNPENRN
+432 VTLNPHASTVSFENAGTVSKVARGIYSAGGAINIEQGGNLVINLSQNSGDPYLP
-447 GIGTG
+447 G
-452 YVARA
+452 A
-457 IAANAKM
+457 I
-464 TINIDPNST
+464 
-473 LTINTEKVDGDK
+473 
-485 DVAGALYLNSDAA
+485 YLNSGAVINDNGNIKI
-498 LNVNGKLVINSN
+498 NVNGAPYN
-510 GTPSANKSNGV
+510 GAKYT
-521 PVYINGSAK
+521 PVYLNGDSTIK
-530 INVGN
+530 VGN
-535 GGSFSL
+535 GASFEI
-541 DATNLG
+541 AAENLG
-547 NYSSSLIS
+547 DFNSSLFTV
-555 INGTGT
+555 NGKGT
-561 VKLDPHS
+561 VTLEPHS
-568 SFKISGDGTGAVTAI
+568 TFKITGDGTGAVTAVG
-583 NLSSG
+583 LGSG

-596 DSFTIDL
+596 DAFTIDL
-603 SANTSNDKS
+603 SANTSDGKA

-619 NFSRVKTV
+619 KFSRVKTV
-627 TDGNESQP
+627 TTDGTTSEP

-655 AQDKNTVKQVAD
+655 AQDENTVKQVAD
-667 GLTNKSLISLV
+667 GLTNKSLINLV
-678 KAGEDVTLSN
+678 QAGEDVTLSN

-696 LTGTVASSGSNNP
+696 LTGTVASSGSDNP
-709 VYVTVTVGGVS
+709 IYVTVTVGGVS
-720 TNVPVAGNYTVYTNA
+720 TNVPVAGNYTVYTNT
-735 NGTVTSNNVDYA
+735 NGTVTSDNVDYA
-747 AQTASTGG
+747 AQTGSTGG
-755 NFSIDLSKLASKLTD
+755 NFSIDLSKLASSLTD
-770 DAQVTVTA
+770 DTQVTVTA
-778 TKDFVES
+778 TKDFVEGS
-785 AQTESVAALRALN
+785 QTESVAALRALN
-798 TTTLQEL
+798 TATLQEL
-805 VDDAPTEEAKPSYY
+805 VDAAPAEKAKPSYY

-849 DVDNAV
+849 DVDDAV
-855 TAIQTAQKAL
+855 TAIQNAQKAL
-865 TGKETNKTEL
+865 TGEPTNKTEL
-875 QDAIDQASTVESS
+875 QDAIDQASTVESN
-888 DNYTNSD
+888 DNYTN
-895 ADLQKAYTDAIS
+895 ADSNLQKAYTDAIS

-933 KDALNGDAKKAASK
+933 KDALNGDAKKTASK
-947 EALQKAVDEA
+947 EALQKAVNEA

-971 DEAKTAYDKAVS
+971 AEAKAAYDNAIT
-983 AGQTVLADPDATA
+983 AGQTVLANPDATA
-996 TQITDALNAINT
+996 TQITDALTAINT
-1008 AKGNLKGEATDKSVL
+1008 AKGNLKGEATDKSAL
-1023 QKVVDNSATVK
+1023 QTAVDNSATVK
-1034 ESNNYTNADET
+1034 ESNNYTNADQT
-1045 QKTAYDSAVTSAQT
+1045 QKTAYDKAVTAAQT
-1059 VLNKTNATQ
+1059 VLDKTNATQ

-1098 LEGAVKDAP
+1098 LEAAVKDAPNVRNTPAYYNGSKETQTAYNNAITAGQKVLGNPDATATQITDALNAINTAKGNLKGEATDKAALQTAVDNSATVKESNNYTNADQTQKTAYDKAVTAAQTVLDKTNATQAEVNQALQDLETANNNLNGDAKTEAANKAALEAAVKDAP

-1136 LNQANPSASEVK
+1136 LDQANPAASEVK

-1153 INAAKDNLKGEATNT
+1153 INAAKDNLKGVATNT
-1168 EALETALTNANNA
+1168 EALETALTSANKA
-1181 KQTGNYTNA
+1181 KETGNYTNA
-1190 DQANQ
+1190 DQAKQ

-1202 TVGQE
+1202 TAGQE
-1207 ILKNTKATQAD
+1207 ILKNTNATQAQ
-1218 VDNAA
+1218 VNSAA
-1223 KVITDAINGL
+1223 KAITEAISGL
-1233 NGDTNLANAKN
+1233 NGNANLEDAKD
-1244 AATEDIQKALDTK
+1244 AATEAIQKALDSK
-1257 TTEITDATNIDQATK
+1257 TTQITDATNIDQATK
-1272 DQLIADAK
+1272 EQLIADAK
-1280 KAAEDANTAIN
+1280 KAAENANTAIN
-1291 QATNANAVNTAKT
+1291 QATDPNAVNTAKA
-1304 EGITKINNVKIPS
+1304 EGITNINKVTVPS
-1317 LDDAKTNAAKEIDQ
+1317 LDGAKEAANKAIDQ
-1331 ALTDKTKEITDA
+1331 ALDTKTKEINNA

-1358 TDAATTA
+1358 TDAANTA
-1365 KDAIEKSTT
+1365 KDAIKKSTT

-1404 KDAIDD
+1404 KEAIDN

-1446 AIDKATT
+1446 AIDKATA
-1453 ADAIKTAQDEGTTN
+1453 ADAIKTARDEGTTN

-1477 DAKTKA
+1477 DAKKA
-1483 AANIDQALTDKTK
+1483 ANKAVDDALTAQT
-1496 EINAANNIDQ
+1496 EVINKADNLSDTEKKDLIDQ
-1506 ATKDQLIK
+1506 ATAEANK
-1514 AATDAATTAKD
+1514 AKENIETATTNNEAAQAGQAGVD
-1525 AIEKATTNDAA
+1525 AIKKIVPTSLDTVKSDANKAIDDALTKKLEEINSANDLTTDEKTALTQEANTAADKAKEEITNATTNDAVIEA
-1536 TKAGQDGV
+1536 QNNGV
-1544 DAINNVKIPSVTDSQ
+1544 T
-1559 NAAKE
+1559 
-1564 AIDNALNAKTK
+1564 AID
-1575 EINDANNINQTTKDQ
+1575 
-1590 LIKAATDAANNAKEA
+1590 
-1605 IDQATT
+1605 
-1611 NAAVTKAQTNGVN
+1611 
-1624 AINGI
+1624 GI

-1637 KEAAKKA
+1637 KEAAKQA
-1644 VVDAATAKNNAI
+1644 VADAATAKNKAI
-1656 DSSNLTAEEK
+1656 DASNLTDEEK
-1666 AALKQKV
+1666 ADLKQKV

-1684 DNATSNAA
+1684 DNATTNAA
-1692 VTEAQNSGVNAI
+1692 VTEAQNKGVNTI
-1704 DGIKVPTTSTTK
+1704 NGIKVPTTSATK
-1716 EQAITDLNKAVDEA
+1716 EQAITDLNTTVDDA
-1730 KKAIDQDNNLTNEEK
+1730 KKAIDQDN
-1745 QTVKDQIDSDAKN
+1745 
-1758 AQDTINNAKTNDDVK
+1758 
-1773 KAAADGTLAIDK
+1773 
-1785 DVANAAIDNAAAG
+1785 
-1798 KKEEISNSSL
+1798 
-1808 TDEEKT
+1808 
-1814 ALNNEVD
+1814 
-1821 QKAQDAKEAIN
+1821 
-1832 NATTPEAVTTAQ
+1832 
-1844 ENGIKNI
+1844 
-1851 NDIDVPTESAAKQA
+1851 
-1865 AKEAVANA
+1865 
-1873 ANEKNAAIDSSN
+1873 
-1885 LTAEEKA
+1885 
-1892 ALKQDVTEAQNAANT
+1892 
-1907 AIDNATTNAD
+1907 
-1917 VTEAKDNG
+1917 
-1925 ISAIDGIKVP
+1925 
-1935 TTSANKEKAI
+1935 
-1945 TDLNNEVEN
+1945 
-1954 AKKAIDQDSNLTD
+1954 NLTD

-1979 DAKTAQEAINNAK
+1979 DAKTAQDAINNAK
-1992 TDNEVNNAVNSGKVS
+1992 TNDDVKKAADNGTLA

-2016 IDNAVAGKKSEI
+2016 IDNAVAGKKAEI
-2028 SNLPLT
+2028 SNSSLT
-2034 DEEKTALNNEVD
+2034 DEEKAALNNEVD
-2046 QKAQDAK
+2046 QKAQAAK
-2053 EAINNATTPEAV
+2053 EAVNAATTPEAV
-2065 TTAQENGIKNINETS
+2065 TSAQGSGVKNINDTS
-2080 VPTQSAAKEAAKKA
+2080 VPAESDAKQAAKRA
-2094 VAEAAEAKNNAIDSS
+2094 VAEAADAKNNAIDAS
-2109 NLTAE
+2109 NLTDE

-2123 TEAQTAAD
+2123 TDAQNAAD

-2146 QTNGVNAING
+2146 QNKGVSAIDG
-2156 IEVPNKS
+2156 IEIPNKS
-2163 DAKDQATAA
+2163 DAKEKAVTD

-2205 AKTAQDAIDNA
+2205 AKTAQDAI
-2216 KTDDE
+2216 
-2221 VNTAVDNGQLSID
+2221 
-2234 KDVANAAIDNA
+2234 
-2245 VAGKKAEIS
+2245 
-2254 NSPLT
+2254 
-2259 DEEKTALNNEVDQK
+2259 
-2273 ANTAKK
+2273 
-2279 AINAA
+2279 
-2284 TTPETVTSAQDNC
+2284 
-2297 IKNINETSV
+2297 
-2306 PTQSAAKEAA
+2306 
-2316 KKAVAEAAEA
+2316 
-2326 KNNAI
+2326 
-2331 DSSNLT
+2331 
-2337 DEEKATLKQKVTDAQ
+2337 
-2352 NAADQAIDNATTNAA
+2352 
-2367 VTEAQTN
+2367 
-2374 GVNTINGIEVPT
+2374 
-2386 KSDAKD
+2386 
-2392 QATAELN
+2392 
-2399 TAVENAK
+2399 
-2406 KAIDQDSN
+2406 
-2414 LTDEQKQ
+2414 
-2421 AAKDQIDSDAKTAQ
+2421 
-2435 EAINNAKTNDDV
+2435 NNAKTNDDV
-2447 KKAADNGTLA
+2447 KKAVDDGTLA
-2457 IDKDVANAAIDNALA
+2457 IDKDVANAAIDNAA
-2472 GKKSEISNSSLTDEE
+2472 
-2487 KATLNNEVDQKA
+2487 
-2499 NIAKDAI
+2499 
-2506 NTATT
+2506 
-2511 PEAVTTSQDKGIKD
+2511 
-2525 INKTSVPT
+2525 
-2533 ESAAKQAAKEAVAKA
+2533 
-2548 ADEKNAAIDA
+2548 
-2558 SNLTDEEKATLKQKV
+2558 
-2573 TEAQNA
+2573 
-2579 ADQAIDNATTN
+2579 
-2590 AAVTEAKDNGVTA
+2590 
-2603 IDHIKVPTTSANKEK
+2603 
-2618 AITDLNTAVD
+2618 
-2628 EAKEAID
+2628 
-2635 QDSNLTDE
+2635 
-2643 EKQAAK
+2643 
-2649 DQIDSDA
+2649 
-2656 KTAQDAINNAKTNDD
+2656 
-2671 VKKAAADGTLAIDKD
+2671 
-2686 VANTA
+2686 
-2691 IDNAVAGKKS
+2691 
-2701 EISNLPLTDEEKTAL
+2701 
-2716 NNEVDQKANIA
+2716 
-2727 KEAINT
+2727 
-2733 ATTPEAVTSAQES
+2733 
-2746 GIKNINDTSVPAE
+2746 
-2759 SAAKQAAKKAV
+2759 
-2770 AKAADEKNAAID
+2770 
-2782 ASNLTDEEKA
+2782 
-2792 TLKQKVTE
+2792 
-2800 AQNAADQA
+2800 
-2808 IDNATTN
+2808 
-2815 AAVTEAKNNGVSA
+2815 
-2828 IDHIK
+2828 
-2833 VPTTSANKEKAI
+2833 
-2845 TDLNNEV
+2845 
-2852 EKAKQAIDQDS
+2852 
-2863 NLTDEEKQAV
+2863 
-2873 KSQIDTEAKT
+2873 
-2883 AQDAI
+2883 
-2888 NSAKTDNEV
+2888 
-2897 NNAVNSGKVS
+2897 
-2907 IDKDVA
+2907 
-2913 NAAIDNAV
+2913 

-2934 DEKQAYTDLIN
+2934 EEKQAYTDLIN

-2963 VTTAQNSGVDA
+2963 VTAAQTNGVNE
-2974 INKIEVPTT
+2974 ITNTEIPTT
-2983 STVKDD
+2983 SSAKE
-2989 AIKAID
+2989 KAIAAIND
-2995 KALQNKT
+2995 ALQTKT

-3011 NPQEKTD
+3011 NTQEKTD

-3026 ANVAKNN
+3026 ANAAKNN

-3041 DVDTAQTNG
+3041 DVDTAQIKG
-3050 EKAIADVTVPNLSDV
+3050 EKAIADITVPNLSDV
-3065 KKESIDLVNKA
+3065 KKESIDLINKA
-3076 LDAKTAEINNASNL
+3076 LDAKTNEINNASNL
-3090 SQDEKQSLINDATN
+3090 SQDEKQGLINDATN
-3104 AATEAINNI
+3104 AATEAINNV
-3113 NESQT
+3113 NQAQT

-3141 DDAKK
+3141 DDVKK

-3153 DALNSKVNEINN
+3153 DALNAKVNEINN

-3178 DQATEVATT
+3178 DRANEAAAT
-3187 AKNNVENATTN
+3187 AKNNVENAATN
-3198 DAARD
+3198 DGVRD
-3203 AANAGIDNIKGIRFT
+3203 AANVGIDNIKGITFT

-3224 KVANTAIDNALQ
+3224 NAANTAIDNALQ

-3261 EAAKNAK
+3261 EVAKNAK

-3280 TDAQNKGIAD
+3280 TEAQNKGIAD

-3298 LAQAKQDAINAIKQ
+3298 LDQVKQDAINAIKQ

-3325 NLSAKEQ
+3325 NLSAEEQ
-3332 KELSDQVD
+3332 KELTDQVD

-3360 VTAIR
+3360 VNATR
-3365 DDAIKQITDL
+3365 DEAIKQITDL
-3375 FIPTLDGAQTDALNA
+3375 FIPTLDGAQTDAINA

-3398 LNDINNAVHLTDQEK
+3398 LNDINNAAHLTDQEK
-3413 QALVDQTNKA
+3413 QALVDQTNKV
-3423 ADEATKAI
+3423 ADEAMKEI
-3431 NAAQTNDE
+3431 KAAQTNDA

-3449 IINNIT
+3449 NINNIT

-3465 AIEELN
+3465 AIGELN

-3512 ATTDEAVTAAKE
+3512 ATTDEAVTTAKE

-3532 IQIPTMSA
+3532 IQIPTKSP
-3540 AKEQATTDLKTAV
+3540 AKEQATSDLKTAV
-3553 DDAKKAIDQDSNL
+3553 DEAKNAIDQDSNL

-3598 NSAVDNGKLAIDKDI
+3598 SGAVDNGNLAIDKDV

-3619 NAVAGKKAEIAKSP
+3619 NAVAGKKEEISKSP
-3633 LTDEEKTALN
+3633 LTDEEKAALN
-3643 NEVDQKAQDAK
+3643 SEVDQKAQDAK
-3654 EAINDATTPEAVTT
+3654 EAINNAITPEAVTT
-3668 AQENGIK
+3668 AQDNGIK
-3675 KINDTE
+3675 NINDTE
-3681 VPTESAAKEAAKKA
+3681 VPTESTAKEAAKKA
-3695 VAEAAETKN
+3695 ITEAAEAKN

-3710 NLTNEEKTALKQEVT
+3710 NLTDEEKAALKQEVT

-3761 TKSPAKEQA
+3761 TKSPAKDQA

-3778 DDAKK
+3778 NDAKK

-3793 EEKQAAKDQIDSDA
+3793 AEKQAAKDQIDSDA

-3817 KTADEVKTAVDNGQL
+3817 KTDDEVKTAVDNGQL
-3832 AIDKDVANTAIDNAV
+3832 AIDKDVANAAIDNAV

-3855 KAPLTTDEAKALNDL
+3855 KAPLTTDEANALNDL

-3886 TIPAVDDAKN
+3886 TIPAVEDAKN

-3946 IDQANEEAVKAKENI
+3946 IDQANEEAAKAKENI

-3991 AKKDASQLID
+3991 AKKDASQVID

-4011 NNASHLTNQ
+4011 NNASHLTEQ

-4030 NAADEAKDKINQA
+4030 NAANEAKDKINQA

-4053 DAGAEKIANIV
+4053 DTGAEKIANIV

-4088 EINDQTHLSDQEKK
+4088 EINDQTHLSDQEKN
-4102 DLINQITDIADKAKD
+4102 DLIKQITDIADKAKD

-4144 PGLEDRKQNAIKSL
+4144 PGLEDRKQNAIKTL

-4222 VPSLNEKKQD
+4222 VPSLDEKKQD
-4232 SIDALNEVRDAKK
+4232 SIDALNEVREAKK
-4245 EEINNANNLNQ
+4245 EEINNANNLSQ

-4270 DNAINAINGAKDDQT
+4270 DNAINAIDGAKDDQT
-4285 AKNAENKGIQDILDV
+4285 AKDAENKGIQDILDV
-4300 KVPSLDEVKTNA
+4300 KVPSLDEAKTNA
-4312 KQAIAD
+4312 KQAVAD

-4367 ASQAGIDKILGI
+4367 ASQAGVDKILGI

-4401 KEAEINN
+4401 KETEINN

-4444 EETKNAG
+4444 EEAKNAG

-4459 VPTISAT
+4459 VPTTSAT

-4493 DEKANLIDEANNA
+4493 EEKANLIDEANNA

-4525 ATTDGINAIANV
+4525 ATTDGIDAIANV

-4550 NLIDDVL
+4550 NMIDDVL
-4557 NEKKNEINNADNL
+4557 NEKKNEINNAQNL
-4570 SDSQKQDLINQAT
+4570 SDKQKQDLINQAT

-4611 AIENVTVSSLDEAK
+4611 AIENVTVPSLDNAK

-4642 INAATNLSNTEKDA
+4642 INAATNLSNAEKDA

-4688 VKAILDIKVPGREDQ
+4688 IKAILDIKVPGREDQ

-4712 RALADKVSEIDNANN
+4712 RALADKVSEINNANN

-4752 NAQTSAEINAARD
+4752 NAQTSAEINTARD

-4776 PTLTDAQDASITAVE
+4776 PTLTDAQDASITAIE

-4801 EAAKNLTETQKEA
+4801 EAAKNLTEAQKEA

-4849 ILNVTIPTLDAAK
+4849 ILNVTIPTLEAAK
-4862 SDAKQAIADAL
+4862 SDAKQAITDAL

-4904 ANKNIDAATTND
+4904 ANKKIDAATTND
-4916 AAELAAKNG
+4916 AVELAAKNG

-4984 TAIDNATTASAIGE
+4984 TAIDNATTASAISE

-5011 VSNASTESDNSSNH
+5011 VSNAPTESDNSSNH

-5035 NSASQDN
+5035 NSTSQDN

-5064 TNLTIGQQTE
+5064 TNLTTGQQTE
-5074 KAADTNSKETLPQ
+5074 KAADTNSKEALPQ

-5116 KKRD
+5116 KKKRD

>member
-28 NIGVASVL
+28 NVGVASVL

-44 GGGQVVAHADTAN
+44 GGGQAVAHADTGN
-57 ASDQVDTIDTGDNS
+57 ARGQVAARDAGDNS
-71 LADKSEVTLS
+71 LATKSEVALS
-81 SATSSTSQS
+81 SANQS
-90 STSATSANSAVQ
+90 STSATSANGAVQ
-102 SQLSANSQPAATASE
+102 SQSSANSQPAATANTPVSD

-122 SAAVEATKDQSTAE
+122 NAAVEATKNQSTAE
-136 NQPSAS
+136 NQPSPS
-142 QEVQTPAQTQPVAQ
+142 QKVQTPAQPVAQ
-156 ENGSEDTSLDAT
+156 ENGSSDASLNTT
-168 RQVLKT
+168 RQVLHT
-174 IANRNSVPAAI
+174 IANRN
-185 HLMSFAAVPTSVET
+185 LMLVAKSFAAVPASDSVET
-199 TTLNLFTNQETNANA
+199 STLNLFTNQETNANA

-219 VAATALAAEAEDPNA
+219 VATTALAAETEDPNA
-234 VTVSDAKGF
+234 VTVSTAQDF
-243 INAIQNGTAT
+243 INAIQKGTAN
-253 TINVAKDLNLAEQRD
+253 TINVASDLNLG
-268 SKYTEINIKN
+268 NIKSSTNYTLNISN
-278 KRNIVIQSDN
+278 KRDLVIQSADGD
-288 PEEKR
+288 KK
-293 TIDFSGYSF
+293 TIDLNGYSF
-302 DMNTQNSVTFKDL
+302 RMSSDNSVTFKDL
-315 NIYARSYWGL
+315 TMYGRNWFGAIENASSYTFDNVDYTGSEL
-325 VYNAGGYTFNNVNFT
+325 VYTTRSATV
-340 GSQLI
+340 
-345 YTKPSINSTLT
+345 T
-356 FKNNITANSVSSYV
+356 FKNNVTAHAVDKYTS
-370 GPLDGKT
+370 PLDGEEYKT
-377 RDTQQSGGQQILQF
+377 QPGQQVLQF
-391 EGGTNQIIFDENSN
+391 TTGTNQIIFDEGSN
-405 VTLTTE
+405 VTLETDNGNVIQNQG
-411 DANALEIDGGITTI
+411 DATIT
-425 DVKDGAN
+425 VKNGAN
-432 VAINPHSKGNPENRN
+432 VTLNPHASTVSFENAGTVSKVARGIYSAGGAINIEQGGNLVINLSQNSGDPYLP
-447 GIGTG
+447 G
-452 YVARA
+452 A
-457 IAANAKM
+457 I
-464 TINIDPNST
+464 
-473 LTINTEKVDGDK
+473 
-485 DVAGALYLNSDAA
+485 YLNSGAVINDNGNIKI
-498 LNVNGKLVINSN
+498 NVNGAPYN
-510 GTPSANKSNGV
+510 GAKYT
-521 PVYINGSAK
+521 PVYLNGDSTIK
-530 INVGN
+530 VGN
-535 GGSFSL
+535 GASFEI
-541 DATNLG
+541 AAENLG
-547 NYSSSLIS
+547 DFNSSLFTVA
-555 INGTGT
+555 GKGT
-561 VKLDPHS
+561 VTLEPHS
-568 SFKISGDGTGAVTAI
+568 TFKITGDGTGAVTAVG
-583 NLSSG
+583 LGSG

-596 DSFTIDL
+596 DAFTIDL
-603 SANTSNDKS
+603 SANTSDGKA

-619 NFSRVKTV
+619 KFSRVKTV
-627 TDGNESQP
+627 TTDGTTSEP

-655 AQDKNTVKQVAD
+655 AQDENTVKQVAD
-667 GLTNKSLISLV
+667 GLTNKSLINLV
-678 KAGEDVTLSN
+678 QAGEDVTLSN

-696 LTGTVASSGSNNP
+696 LTGTVASSGSDNP
-709 VYVTVTVGGVS
+709 IYVTVTVGGVS
-720 TNVPVAGNYTVYTNA
+720 TNVPVAGNYTVYTNT
-735 NGTVTSNNVDYA
+735 NGTVTSDNVDYA
-747 AQTASTGG
+747 AQTGSTGG
-755 NFSIDLSKLASKLTD
+755 NFSIDLSKLASSLTD
-770 DAQVTVTA
+770 DTQVTVTA
-778 TKDFVES
+778 TKDFVEGS
-785 AQTESVAALRALN
+785 QTESVAALRALN
-798 TTTLQEL
+798 TATLQEL
-805 VDDAPTEEAKPSYY
+805 VDAAPAEKAKPSYY

-849 DVDNAV
+849 DVDDAV
-855 TAIQTAQKAL
+855 TAIQNAQKAL
-865 TGKETNKTEL
+865 TGEPTNKTEL
-875 QDAIDQASTVESS
+875 QDAIDQASTVESN
-888 DNYTNSD
+888 DNYTN
-895 ADLQKAYTDAIS
+895 ADSNLQKAYTDAIS

-933 KDALNGDAKKAASK
+933 KDALNGDAKKTASK
-947 EALQKAVDEA
+947 EALQKAVNEA

-971 DEAKTAYDKAVS
+971 AEAKAAYDNAIT
-983 AGQTVLADPDATA
+983 AGQTVLANPDATA
-996 TQITDALNAINT
+996 TQITDALTAINT
-1008 AKGNLKGEATDKSVL
+1008 AKGNLKGEATDKSAL
-1023 QKVVDNSATVK
+1023 QTAVDNSATVK
-1034 ESNNYTNADET
+1034 ESNNYTNADQT
-1045 QKTAYDSAVTSAQT
+1045 QKTAYDKAVTAAQT
-1059 VLNKTNATQ
+1059 VLDKTNATQ

-1098 LEGAVKDAP
+1098 LEAAVKDAPNVRNTPAYYNGSKETQTAYNNAITAGQKVLGNPDATATQITDALNAINTAKGNLKGEATDKAALQTAVDNSATVKESNNYTNADQTQKTAYDKAVTAAQTVLDKTNATQAEVNQALQDLETANNNLNGDAKTEAANKAALEAAVKDAP

-1136 LNQANPSASEVK
+1136 LDQANPAASEVK

-1153 INAAKDNLKGEATNT
+1153 INAAKDNLKGKATNT

-1181 KQTGNYTNA
+1181 KETGNYTNA

-1202 TVGQE
+1202 IAGQE
-1207 ILKNTKATQAD
+1207 ILKNTSATQAQ
-1218 VDNAA
+1218 VDSAA
-1223 KVITDAINGL
+1223 KAITDAISGL
-1233 NGDTNLANAKN
+1233 NGDTNLANAKT

-1291 QATNANAVNTAKT
+1291 QSTDTDTVNTAKT
-1304 EGITKINNVKIPS
+1304 EGIANINKVTVPS
-1317 LDDAKTNAAKEIDQ
+1317 LADAKTKAAKEIDQ
-1331 ALTDKTKEITDA
+1331 ALTDKTKEINNA

-1358 TDAATTA
+1358 TDAANTA

-1385 VDAINN
+1385 VDAITN

-1404 KDAIDD
+1404 KEVIDD

-1446 AIDKATT
+1446 AIDKATA
-1453 ADAIKTAQDEGTTN
+1453 ADAIKTARDEGTTN

-1477 DAKTKA
+1477 DAKKA
-1483 AANIDQALTDKTK
+1483 ANKAVDDALTAQT
-1496 EINAANNIDQ
+1496 EVINKADNLSDTEKKDLIDQ
-1506 ATKDQLIK
+1506 ATAEANK
-1514 AATDAATTAKD
+1514 AKENIETATTNNEAAQAGQAGVD
-1525 AIEKATTNDAA
+1525 AIKKIVPTSLDTVKSDANKAIDDALTKKLEEINSANDLTTDEKTALTQEANTAADKAKEEITNATTNDAVIEA
-1536 TKAGQDGV
+1536 QNNGV
-1544 DAINNVKIPSVTDSQ
+1544 T
-1559 NAAKE
+1559 
-1564 AIDNALNAKTK
+1564 AID
-1575 EINDANNINQTTKDQ
+1575 
-1590 LIKAATDAANNAKEA
+1590 
-1605 IDQATT
+1605 
-1611 NAAVTKAQTNGVN
+1611 
-1624 AINGI
+1624 GI

-1637 KEAAKKA
+1637 KEAAKQA
-1644 VVDAATAKNNAI
+1644 VADAATAKNKAI
-1656 DSSNLTAEEK
+1656 DASNLTDEEK
-1666 AALKQKV
+1666 ADLKQKV

-1684 DNATSNAA
+1684 DNATTNAA
-1692 VTEAQNSGVNAI
+1692 VTEAQNKGVNTI
-1704 DGIKVPTTSTTK
+1704 NGIKVPTTSATK
-1716 EQAITDLNKAVDEA
+1716 EQAITDLNTTVDDA
-1730 KKAIDQDNNLTNEEK
+1730 KKAIDQDN
-1745 QTVKDQIDSDAKN
+1745 
-1758 AQDTINNAKTNDDVK
+1758 
-1773 KAAADGTLAIDK
+1773 
-1785 DVANAAIDNAAAG
+1785 
-1798 KKEEISNSSL
+1798 
-1808 TDEEKT
+1808 
-1814 ALNNEVD
+1814 
-1821 QKAQDAKEAIN
+1821 
-1832 NATTPEAVTTAQ
+1832 
-1844 ENGIKNI
+1844 
-1851 NDIDVPTESAAKQA
+1851 
-1865 AKEAVANA
+1865 
-1873 ANEKNAAIDSSN
+1873 
-1885 LTAEEKA
+1885 
-1892 ALKQDVTEAQNAANT
+1892 
-1907 AIDNATTNAD
+1907 
-1917 VTEAKDNG
+1917 
-1925 ISAIDGIKVP
+1925 
-1935 TTSANKEKAI
+1935 
-1945 TDLNNEVEN
+1945 
-1954 AKKAIDQDSNLTD
+1954 NLTD

-1979 DAKTAQEAINNAK
+1979 DAKTAQDAINNAK
-1992 TDNEVNNAVNSGKVS
+1992 TNDDVKKAADNGTLA

-2016 IDNAVAGKKSEI
+2016 IDNAVAGKKAEI
-2028 SNLPLT
+2028 SNSSLT
-2034 DEEKTALNNEVD
+2034 DEEKAALNNEVD
-2046 QKAQDAK
+2046 QKAQAAK
-2053 EAINNATTPEAV
+2053 EAVNAATTPEAV
-2065 TTAQENGIKNINETS
+2065 TSAQGSGVKNINDTS
-2080 VPTQSAAKEAAKKA
+2080 VPAESDAKQAAKRA
-2094 VAEAAEAKNNAIDSS
+2094 VAEAADAKNNAIDAS
-2109 NLTAE
+2109 NLTDE

-2123 TEAQTAAD
+2123 TDAQNAAD

-2146 QTNGVNAING
+2146 QNKGVSAIDG
-2156 IEVPNKS
+2156 IEIPNKS
-2163 DAKDQATAA
+2163 DAKEKAVTD

-2205 AKTAQDAIDNA
+2205 AKTAQDAINNA
-2216 KTDDE
+2216 KTD
-2221 VNTAVDNGQLSID
+2221 
-2234 KDVANAAIDNA
+2234 
-2245 VAGKKAEIS
+2245 
-2254 NSPLT
+2254 
-2259 DEEKTALNNEVDQK
+2259 
-2273 ANTAKK
+2273 
-2279 AINAA
+2279 
-2284 TTPETVTSAQDNC
+2284 
-2297 IKNINETSV
+2297 
-2306 PTQSAAKEAA
+2306 
-2316 KKAVAEAAEA
+2316 
-2326 KNNAI
+2326 
-2331 DSSNLT
+2331 
-2337 DEEKATLKQKVTDAQ
+2337 
-2352 NAADQAIDNATTNAA
+2352 
-2367 VTEAQTN
+2367 
-2374 GVNTINGIEVPT
+2374 
-2386 KSDAKD
+2386 
-2392 QATAELN
+2392 
-2399 TAVENAK
+2399 
-2406 KAIDQDSN
+2406 
-2414 LTDEQKQ
+2414 
-2421 AAKDQIDSDAKTAQ
+2421 
-2435 EAINNAKTNDDV
+2435 ND
-2447 KKAADNGTLA
+2447 
-2457 IDKDVANAAIDNALA
+2457 
-2472 GKKSEISNSSLTDEE
+2472 
-2487 KATLNNEVDQKA
+2487 
-2499 NIAKDAI
+2499 
-2506 NTATT
+2506 
-2511 PEAVTTSQDKGIKD
+2511 
-2525 INKTSVPT
+2525 
-2533 ESAAKQAAKEAVAKA
+2533 
-2548 ADEKNAAIDA
+2548 
-2558 SNLTDEEKATLKQKV
+2558 
-2573 TEAQNA
+2573 
-2579 ADQAIDNATTN
+2579 
-2590 AAVTEAKDNGVTA
+2590 
-2603 IDHIKVPTTSANKEK
+2603 
-2618 AITDLNTAVD
+2618 
-2628 EAKEAID
+2628 
-2635 QDSNLTDE
+2635 
-2643 EKQAAK
+2643 
-2649 DQIDSDA
+2649 
-2656 KTAQDAINNAKTNDD
+2656 
-2671 VKKAAADGTLAIDKD
+2671 
-2686 VANTA
+2686 
-2691 IDNAVAGKKS
+2691 
-2701 EISNLPLTDEEKTAL
+2701 
-2716 NNEVDQKANIA
+2716 
-2727 KEAINT
+2727 
-2733 ATTPEAVTSAQES
+2733 
-2746 GIKNINDTSVPAE
+2746 
-2759 SAAKQAAKKAV
+2759 
-2770 AKAADEKNAAID
+2770 
-2782 ASNLTDEEKA
+2782 
-2792 TLKQKVTE
+2792 
-2800 AQNAADQA
+2800 
-2808 IDNATTN
+2808 
-2815 AAVTEAKNNGVSA
+2815 
-2828 IDHIK
+2828 
-2833 VPTTSANKEKAI
+2833 
-2845 TDLNNEV
+2845 
-2852 EKAKQAIDQDS
+2852 
-2863 NLTDEEKQAV
+2863 
-2873 KSQIDTEAKT
+2873 
-2883 AQDAI
+2883 
-2888 NSAKTDNEV
+2888 V
-2897 NNAVNSGKVS
+2897 NNAVNSGKVA
-2907 IDKDVA
+2907 INKDVA

-2934 DEKQAYTDLIN
+2934 EEKQAYTDLIN
-2945 SEANN
+2945 SEATN
-2950 AKQNIANATTVEE
+2950 AKQNIANATTVEA
-2963 VTTAQNSGVDA
+2963 VTTAQTNGVNE
-2974 INKIEVPTT
+2974 ITNTEIPTT
-2983 STVKDD
+2983 SSAKE
-2989 AIKAID
+2989 KAIAAIND
-2995 KALQNKT
+2995 ALQTKT

-3011 NPQEKTD
+3011 NTQEKTD

-3026 ANVAKNN
+3026 ANAAKNN

-3041 DVDTAQTNG
+3041 DVDTAQIKG

-3065 KKESIDLVNKA
+3065 KKESIDLINKA
-3076 LDAKTAEINNASNL
+3076 LDAKTNEINNASNL
-3090 SQDEKQSLINDATN
+3090 SQDEKQGLINDATN
-3104 AATEAINNI
+3104 AATEAINNV
-3113 NESQT
+3113 NQAQT

-3128 GVQNIENV
+3128 GVQNIENI

-3141 DDAKK
+3141 DEAKK

-3165 ASNLNDTEKQKLV
+3165 ASNLNETEKQKLV
-3178 DQATEVATT
+3178 DQANEAATT
-3187 AKNNVENATTN
+3187 AKNNVEKATTN
-3198 DAARD
+3198 DDARD
-3203 AANAGIDNIKGIRFT
+3203 AANAGIDNIKGITFT

-3224 KVANTAIDNALQ
+3224 NAANTAIDNALQ

-3261 EAAKNAK
+3261 EVAKNAK

-3280 TDAQNKGIAD
+3280 TEAQNKGIAD

-3298 LAQAKQDAINAIKQ
+3298 LDQVKQDAINAIKQ

-3325 NLSAKEQ
+3325 NLSTEEQ

-3340 KIANDAIAKINDA
+3340 KIANDAIAQINDSS
-3353 ATTTNDA
+3353 TTTNDA
-3360 VTAIR
+3360 VTATR

-3398 LNDINNAVHLTDQEK
+3398 LNDINNATHLTDQEK
-3413 QALVDQTNKA
+3413 QALVDQTNKV
-3423 ADEATKAI
+3423 ADDATKEI
-3431 NAAQTNDE
+3431 KAAQTNDA

-3449 IINNIT
+3449 NINNIA

-3471 AARDAK
+3471 VARDAK
-3477 NSAIDNAADLTTDE
+3477 SSAIDNATDLTTDE
-3491 KNALKDK
+3491 KNSLKDK

-3512 ATTDEAVTAAKE
+3512 ATTDEAVTTAKE
-3524 NGIAAIKD
+3524 DGIAAIKD
-3532 IQIPTMSA
+3532 IQIPTKSP
-3540 AKEQATTDLKTAV
+3540 AKEQATSDLKTAV
-3553 DDAKKAIDQDSNL
+3553 DEAKNAIDQDSNL

-3598 NSAVDNGKLAIDKDI
+3598 SGAVDNGNLAIDKDV

-3619 NAVAGKKAEIAKSP
+3619 NAVAGKKEEISKSP
-3633 LTDEEKTALN
+3633 LTDEEKAALN
-3643 NEVDQKAQDAK
+3643 SEVDQKAQDAK
-3654 EAINDATTPEAVTT
+3654 EAINNAITPEAVTT
-3668 AQENGIK
+3668 AQDNGIK
-3675 KINDTE
+3675 NINDTE
-3681 VPTESAAKEAAKKA
+3681 VPTESTAKEAAKKA
-3695 VAEAAETKN
+3695 ITEAAEAKN

-3710 NLTNEEKTALKQEVT
+3710 NLTDEEKAALKQEVT

-3761 TKSPAKEQA
+3761 TKSPAKDQA

-3778 DDAKK
+3778 NDAKK

-3793 EEKQAAKDQIDSDA
+3793 AEKQAAKDQIDSDA

-3817 KTADEVKTAVDNGQL
+3817 KTDDEVKTAVDNGQL
-3832 AIDKDVANTAIDNAV
+3832 AIDKDVANAAIDNAV

-3855 KAPLTTDEAKALNDL
+3855 KAPLTTDEANALNDL

-3886 TIPAVDDAKN
+3886 TIPAVEDAKN

-3946 IDQANEEAVKAKENI
+3946 IDQANEEAAKAKENI

-3991 AKKDASQLID
+3991 AKKDASQVID

-4011 NNASHLTNQ
+4011 NNASHLTEQ

-4030 NAADEAKDKINQA
+4030 NAANEAKDKINQA

-4053 DAGAEKIANIV
+4053 DTGAEKIANIV

-4088 EINDQTHLSDQEKK
+4088 EINDQTHLSDQEKN
-4102 DLINQITDIADKAKD
+4102 DLIKQITDIADKAKD

-4144 PGLEDRKQNAIKSL
+4144 PGLEDRKQNAIKTL

-4222 VPSLNEKKQD
+4222 VPSLDEKKQD
-4232 SIDALNEVRDAKK
+4232 SIDALNEVREAKK
-4245 EEINNANNLNQ
+4245 EEINNANNLSQ

-4270 DNAINAINGAKDDQT
+4270 DNAINAIDGAKDDQT
-4285 AKNAENKGIQDILDV
+4285 AKDAENKGIQDILDV
-4300 KVPSLDEVKTNA
+4300 KVPSLDEAKTNA
-4312 KQAIAD
+4312 KQAVAD

-4367 ASQAGIDKILGI
+4367 ASQAGVDKILGI

-4401 KEAEINN
+4401 KETEINN

-4444 EETKNAG
+4444 EEAKNAG

-4459 VPTISAT
+4459 VPTTSAT

-4493 DEKANLIDEANNA
+4493 EEKANLIDEANNA

-4525 ATTDGINAIANV
+4525 ATTDGIDAIANV

-4550 NLIDDVL
+4550 NMIDDVL
-4557 NEKKNEINNADNL
+4557 NEKKNEINNAQNL
-4570 SDSQKQDLINQAT
+4570 SDKQKQDLINQAT

-4611 AIENVTVSSLDEAK
+4611 AIENVTVPSLDNAK

-4642 INAATNLSNTEKDA
+4642 INAATNLSNAEKDA

-4688 VKAILDIKVPGREDQ
+4688 IKAILDIKVPGREDQ

-4712 RALADKVSEIDNANN
+4712 RALADKVSEINNANN

-4752 NAQTSAEINAARD
+4752 NAQTSAEINTARD

-4776 PTLTDAQDASITAVE
+4776 PTLTDAQDASITAIE

-4801 EAAKNLTETQKEA
+4801 EAAKNLTEAQKEA

-4849 ILNVTIPTLDAAK
+4849 ILNVTIPTLEAAK
-4862 SDAKQAIADAL
+4862 SDAKQAITDAL

-4904 ANKNIDAATTND
+4904 ANKKIDAATTND
-4916 AAELAAKNG
+4916 AVELAAKNG

-4984 TAIDNATTASAIGE
+4984 TAIDNATTASAISE

-5011 VSNASTESDNSSNH
+5011 VSNAPTESDNSSNH

-5035 NSASQDN
+5035 NSTSQDN

-5064 TNLTIGQQTE
+5064 TNLTTGQQTE
-5074 KAADTNSKETLPQ
+5074 KAADTNSKEALPQ

-5116 KKRD
+5116 KKKRD

>member
-1 MVSKNNKKLIAEK
+1 ML
-14 NRRNEKQRFAIRKL
+14 
-28 NIGVASVL
+28 
-36 LGITFSIY
+36 
-44 GGGQVVAHADTAN
+44 
-57 ASDQVDTIDTGDNS
+57 
-71 LADKSEVTLS
+71 
-81 SATSSTSQS
+81 
-90 STSATSANSAVQ
+90 
-102 SQLSANSQPAATASE
+102 
-117 SAVAS
+117 
-122 SAAVEATKDQSTAE
+122 
-136 NQPSAS
+136 
-142 QEVQTPAQTQPVAQ
+142 
-156 ENGSEDTSLDAT
+156 
-168 RQVLKT
+168 
-174 IANRNSVPAAI
+174 
-185 HLMSFAAVPTSVET
+185 FAAVRGSGVA
-199 TTLNLFTNQETNANA
+199 TLN
-214 LAESK
+214 
-219 VAATALAAEAEDPNA
+219 EAEDPNA
-234 VTVSDAKGF
+234 VTVNDAKGF

-253 TINVAKDLNLAEQRD
+253 TINVAKDLNLAEQTD
-268 SKYTEINIKN
+268 SKYTEIKIKN
-278 KRNIVIQSDN
+278 KRDIVIQSDN

-302 DMNTQNSVTFKDL
+302 DMDTQNSVTFKDL

-325 VYNAGGYTFNNVNFT
+325 VYNAGGYTFDNVNFT

-345 YTKPSINSTLT
+345 YTKPWINSTLT

-377 RDTQQSGGQQILQF
+377 RDTQQNGGQQILQF

-411 DANALEIDGGITTI
+411 DANALEIDGGTTTI

-432 VAINPHSKGNPENRN
+432 VAINPHSKGDPESRN

-452 YVARA
+452 DVARA

-555 INGTGT
+555 INGKGS

-568 SFKISGDGTGAVTAI
+568 SFKISGDGTGALTAI

-603 SANTSNDKS
+603 SANTSTGKS
-612 LIKNGTI
+612 LIKNGAI
-619 NFSRVKTV
+619 NFTRVKAV

-647 NATSYTIT
+647 NAKSYIIT
-655 AQDKNTVKQVAD
+655 AQDENTVKQVGE
-667 GLTNKSLISLV
+667 GLTNKNLIDLV

-709 VYVTVTVGGVS
+709 IYVTVTVGGVS
-720 TNVPVAGNYTVYTNA
+720 TNVPVLDHYTVYTNT
-735 NGTVTSNNVDYA
+735 NGIVTSNNIDYA

-755 NFSIDLSKLASKLTD
+755 NFSIDLSKLASSLTD
-770 DAQVTVTA
+770 DTQVKVTA
-778 TKDFVES
+778 TKDFVEG

-805 VDDAPTEEAKPSYY
+805 VDAALAEKAKPSYY

-833 STGKTILANP
+833 STGKTILANQ

-855 TAIQTAQKAL
+855 TAIQKAQKAL
-865 TGKETNKTEL
+865 TGEPTNKTEL
-875 QDAIDQASTVESS
+875 QQAVDQASSVEAS
-888 DNYTNSD
+888 DNYTN
-895 ADLQKAYTDAIS
+895 ADSNLQKAYTDAIS

-920 TEVDNAL
+920 TEVDNVL

-947 EALQKAVDEA
+947 AALQKAVDEA

-971 DEAKTAYDKAVS
+971 TEAKTAYDDAIT
-983 AGQTVLADPDATA
+983 AGQTVLDNPAATA

-1008 AKGNLKGEATDKSVL
+1008 AKGNLKGEATDKSAL
-1023 QKVVDNSATVK
+1023 QTAVDNSTTVK
-1034 ESNNYTNADET
+1034 ESNNYTNADQT
-1045 QKTAYDSAVTSAQT
+1045 QKTAYDKAVTDAQT
-1059 VLNKTNATQ
+1059 VLDKTNATQ

-1080 ANNNLNGDAKT
+1080 ANNNLNGNAKT

-1098 LEGAVKDAP
+1098 LEAAVKDAP

-1117 GSEEAQTAYNNAIN
+1117 GSEEAKKTYNDAIN

-1136 LNQANPSASEVK
+1136 LDQANPSASEVK
-1148 NALDA
+1148 NALNA
-1153 INAAKDNLKGEATNT
+1153 INAAKDNLKGEATST
-1168 EALETALTNANNA
+1168 EALKTALTNANDA
-1181 KQTGNYTNA
+1181 KETGNYTNA

-1202 TVGQE
+1202 NAGQDL
-1207 ILKNTKATQAD
+1207 LKNTNATQAE
-1218 VDNAA
+1218 VDSAA
-1223 KVITDAINGL
+1223 KAITAAINGM
-1233 NGDTNLANAKN
+1233 NGDTNLAKAKT

-1257 TTEITDATNIDQATK
+1257 TTQITDANNIDQTTK

-1291 QATNANAVNTAKT
+1291 QATDPNAVNTAKT
-1304 EGITKINNVKIPS
+1304 EGIANINKVTVPS
-1317 LDDAKTNAAKEIDQ
+1317 LEDAKTKAAKEIDQ
-1331 ALTDKTKEITDA
+1331 ALTDKTKAITDA

-1358 TDAATTA
+1358 TDAANTA

-1404 KDAIDD
+1404 KEVIDN
-1410 ALNAKTKEIND
+1410 ALNSKTKEIN
-1421 ANNIDQTTKD
+1421 AATNIDQTTKD

-1446 AIDKATT
+1446 AIDKAST
-1453 ADAIKTAQDEGTTN
+1453 AEAIKTAQDEGTTK

-1477 DAKTKA
+1477 DAKKAATKA
-1483 AANIDQALTDKTK
+1483 VDDALAAQT
-1496 EINAANNIDQ
+1496 EVINKANNLSDAEKKDLIDQ
-1506 ATKDQLIK
+1506 ATAEANK
-1514 AATDAATTAKD
+1514 AKENIETATTNNEAAQAAQAGVD
-1525 AIEKATTNDAA
+1525 AIKKIVPTSLDTVKSDANKAIDDALTKKLEKINSANDLTADEKTALTQEANTVADKAKEEITNATTNDAVIEA
-1536 TKAGQDGV
+1536 QNNGV
-1544 DAINNVKIPSVTDSQ
+1544 T
-1559 NAAKE
+1559 
-1564 AIDNALNAKTK
+1564 AID
-1575 EINDANNINQTTKDQ
+1575 D
-1590 LIKAATDAANNAKEA
+1590 
-1605 IDQATT
+1605 
-1611 NAAVTKAQTNGVN
+1611 
-1624 AINGI
+1624 I

-1644 VVDAATAKNNAI
+1644 VADAATAKNNAIDASNLTDEEKAALKQKVTDAQNAADQEIDKATTNAAVTEAQTNGVNAINGIEVTTSTAKEAAKKVVAEAATAKNNAIDASNLTAEEKAALKQKVTEAQDSADQAIDKATTDAAVTEAQTNGVNAINGIEVTTSTAKEAAKKVVADAATAKNNAIDASNLTAEEKAALKQKVTEAQKAADQAIDNATTDAAVTEAQTNGVTTIDDIKVPTESAVKEAAKQAVADAATAKNNAI

-1673 TEAQN
+1673 TDAQTV
-1678 AADQAI
+1678 ADQAI
-1684 DNATSNAA
+1684 DKATTNAA
-1692 VTEAQNSGVNAI
+1692 VIEAQTNGVNAI
-1704 DGIKVPTTSTTK
+1704 DDIK
-1716 EQAITDLNKAVDEA
+1716 
-1730 KKAIDQDNNLTNEEK
+1730 
-1745 QTVKDQIDSDAKN
+1745 
-1758 AQDTINNAKTNDDVK
+1758 
-1773 KAAADGTLAIDK
+1773 
-1785 DVANAAIDNAAAG
+1785 
-1798 KKEEISNSSL
+1798 
-1808 TDEEKT
+1808 
-1814 ALNNEVD
+1814 
-1821 QKAQDAKEAIN
+1821 
-1832 NATTPEAVTTAQ
+1832 
-1844 ENGIKNI
+1844 
-1851 NDIDVPTESAAKQA
+1851 VPTESAAKQA
-1865 AKEAVANA
+1865 AKEAVADA
-1873 ANEKNAAIDSSN
+1873 A
-1885 LTAEEKA
+1885 T
-1892 ALKQDVTEAQNAANT
+1892 
-1907 AIDNATTNAD
+1907 
-1917 VTEAKDNG
+1917 
-1925 ISAIDGIKVP
+1925 
-1935 TTSANKEKAI
+1935 
-1945 TDLNNEVEN
+1945 
-1954 AKKAIDQDSNLTD
+1954 
-1967 EQKQAAKDQIDS
+1967 
-1979 DAKTAQEAINNAK
+1979 
-1992 TDNEVNNAVNSGKVS
+1992 
-2007 IDKDVANAA
+2007 
-2016 IDNAVAGKKSEI
+2016 
-2028 SNLPLT
+2028 
-2034 DEEKTALNNEVD
+2034 
-2046 QKAQDAK
+2046 
-2053 EAINNATTPEAV
+2053 
-2065 TTAQENGIKNINETS
+2065 
-2080 VPTQSAAKEAAKKA
+2080 
-2094 VAEAAEAKNNAIDSS
+2094 AKNNAIDSS

-2123 TEAQTAAD
+2123 TDAQTVAD
-2131 QAIDNATTNAAVTEA
+2131 QAIDKATTNAAVTEA

-2156 IEVPNKS
+2156 IKVPTTSATKE
-2163 DAKDQATAA
+2163 QAITD
-2172 LNTAVENAK
+2172 LNTAVDDAK
-2181 KAIDQDSNLTD
+2181 KAIDQDNNLTN
-2192 EQKQAAKDQIDSD
+2192 EQKQAAKDQINSD
-2205 AKTAQDAIDNA
+2205 AKTAQDAINNA
-2216 KTDDE
+2216 KTNDD
-2221 VNTAVDNGQLSID
+2221 VKKAAADGTLAID

-2259 DEEKTALNNEVDQK
+2259 DEEKTALNNEVAQK
-2273 ANTAKK
+2273 ANSARE
-2279 AINAA
+2279 AINNA
-2284 TTPETVTSAQDNC
+2284 TTPEAVATAQEDGV
-2297 IKNINETSV
+2297 KNITDTEV
-2306 PTQSAAKEAA
+2306 PSESAAKQAA
-2316 KKAVAEAAEA
+2316 KKAVAKAADE
-2326 KNNAI
+2326 KNTAI

-2337 DEEKATLKQKVTDAQ
+2337 DEEKAALKQKVTDAQ
-2352 NAADQAIDNATTNAA
+2352 NAADQAIDNAKTNAA
-2367 VTEAQTN
+2367 VTEAKDKGIKN
-2374 GVNTINGIEVPT
+2374 INDIDVPS
-2386 KSDAKD
+2386 KSDAKEKAVTD
-2392 QATAELN
+2392 LN

-2435 EAINNAKTNDDV
+2435 EAINNAKTDND
-2447 KKAADNGTLA
+2447 
-2457 IDKDVANAAIDNALA
+2457 
-2472 GKKSEISNSSLTDEE
+2472 
-2487 KATLNNEVDQKA
+2487 
-2499 NIAKDAI
+2499 
-2506 NTATT
+2506 
-2511 PEAVTTSQDKGIKD
+2511 
-2525 INKTSVPT
+2525 
-2533 ESAAKQAAKEAVAKA
+2533 
-2548 ADEKNAAIDA
+2548 
-2558 SNLTDEEKATLKQKV
+2558 
-2573 TEAQNA
+2573 
-2579 ADQAIDNATTN
+2579 
-2590 AAVTEAKDNGVTA
+2590 
-2603 IDHIKVPTTSANKEK
+2603 
-2618 AITDLNTAVD
+2618 
-2628 EAKEAID
+2628 
-2635 QDSNLTDE
+2635 
-2643 EKQAAK
+2643 
-2649 DQIDSDA
+2649 
-2656 KTAQDAINNAKTNDD
+2656 
-2671 VKKAAADGTLAIDKD
+2671 
-2686 VANTA
+2686 
-2691 IDNAVAGKKS
+2691 
-2701 EISNLPLTDEEKTAL
+2701 
-2716 NNEVDQKANIA
+2716 
-2727 KEAINT
+2727 
-2733 ATTPEAVTSAQES
+2733 
-2746 GIKNINDTSVPAE
+2746 
-2759 SAAKQAAKKAV
+2759 
-2770 AKAADEKNAAID
+2770 
-2782 ASNLTDEEKA
+2782 
-2792 TLKQKVTE
+2792 
-2800 AQNAADQA
+2800 
-2808 IDNATTN
+2808 
-2815 AAVTEAKNNGVSA
+2815 
-2828 IDHIK
+2828 
-2833 VPTTSANKEKAI
+2833 
-2845 TDLNNEV
+2845 
-2852 EKAKQAIDQDS
+2852 
-2863 NLTDEEKQAV
+2863 
-2873 KSQIDTEAKT
+2873 
-2883 AQDAI
+2883 
-2888 NSAKTDNEV
+2888 V

-2934 DEKQAYTDLIN
+2934 EEKQAYTDLIN

-2963 VTTAQNSGVDA
+2963 VTTAQTNGVNE
-2974 INKIEVPTT
+2974 INNTGIPTT
-2983 STVKDD
+2983 SSAKE
-2989 AIKAID
+2989 KAIAAIND
-2995 KALQNKT
+2995 ALQTKT

-3011 NPQEKTD
+3011 NTQEKTD

-3026 ANVAKNN
+3026 ANAAKNN
-3033 INNATTNA
+3033 INNATTNT

-3065 KKESIDLVNKA
+3065 KKESIDLINKA
-3076 LDAKTAEINNASNL
+3076 LDAKTDEINNASNL
-3090 SQDEKQSLINDATN
+3090 SQDEKQGLINTATN
-3104 AATEAINNI
+3104 AATEAINNV
-3113 NESQT
+3113 NQAQT

-3128 GVQNIENV
+3128 GVQNIENI

-3141 DDAKK
+3141 DEAKK

-3165 ASNLNDTEKQKLV
+3165 ASNLNETEKQKLV
-3178 DQATEVATT
+3178 DQANEAAAT
-3187 AKNNVENATTN
+3187 AKNNVEKATTN
-3198 DAARD
+3198 DDARD
-3203 AANAGIDNIKGIRFT
+3203 AANAGIDNIKGITFT

-3224 KVANTAIDNALQ
+3224 NAANTAIDNALQ
-3236 VKTDEINNASNLSTE
+3236 VKTDEINNASNLSTD
-3251 EKQDLINQAS
+3251 EKQDLINQAT
-3261 EAAKNAK
+3261 EVAKNAK

-3280 TDAQNKGIAD
+3280 TEAQNKGIAD

-3298 LAQAKQDAINAIKQ
+3298 LDQVKQDAIKQ

-3325 NLSAKEQ
+3325 NLSAEEQ
-3332 KELSDQVD
+3332 KELTDQVD

-3360 VTAIR
+3360 VNATR

-3375 FIPTLDGAQTDALNA
+3375 FIPTLDGAQTDAINA

-3398 LNDINNAVHLTDQEK
+3398 LNDINNAAHLTDQEK

-3431 NAAQTNDE
+3431 KAAQTNDE

-3449 IINNIT
+3449 NINNIT

-3498 VQAEYSNAV
+3498 VQVEYSNAV

-3512 ATTDEAVTAAKE
+3512 ATTDEAVTTAKE
-3524 NGIAAIKD
+3524 DGITAIKD
-3532 IQIPTMSA
+3532 IQIPTKSPT
-3540 AKEQATTDLKTAV
+3540 KEQATSDLTTAV
-3553 DDAKKAIDQDSNL
+3553 DEAKNAIDQDSNL

-3579 SDAKKAQEAIDNA
+3579 SDAQ
-3592 KTDDEV
+3592 
-3598 NSAVDNGKLAIDKDI
+3598 
-3613 ANAAID
+3613 
-3619 NAVAGKKAEIAKSP
+3619 
-3633 LTDEEKTALN
+3633 
-3643 NEVDQKAQDAK
+3643 
-3654 EAINDATTPEAVTT
+3654 
-3668 AQENGIK
+3668 
-3675 KINDTE
+3675 
-3681 VPTESAAKEAAKKA
+3681 
-3695 VAEAAETKN
+3695 
-3704 NAIDSS
+3704 
-3710 NLTNEEKTALKQEVT
+3710 
-3725 DAQNAA
+3725 
-3731 NTAIDNATTNA
+3731 
-3742 AVTEAEDNG
+3742 
-3751 IKAINGIEIP
+3751 
-3761 TKSPAKEQA
+3761 
-3770 TTDLNDAV
+3770 
-3778 DDAKK
+3778 
-3783 AIDQDNNLTD
+3783 
-3793 EEKQAAKDQIDSDA
+3793 
-3807 KKAQEAIDNA
+3807 KAQEAIDNA

-3832 AIDKDVANTAIDNAV
+3832 AIDKDVANAAIDNAVAGKKAEISKSPLTDEEKTALNNEVDQKAQDAKEAINNATTPEAVTTAQENGIKNITNTEVPTESTAKEAAKKAIAEAAEAKNNAIDSSNLTDEEKAALKQEVTDAQNAADKAIDNATTNAAVTEAEDNGIKAINGIEIPAKSPAKEQATTDLNDAVDDAKKAIDQDSNLTDAEKQAAKDQIDSDAKKAQEAIDNAKTDDEVKTAVDNGQLAIDKDVANAAIDNAV

-3855 KAPLTTDEAKALNDL
+3855 KAPLTTDEANALNDL
-3870 VDQEAKAA
+3870 VDQEAKVA
-3878 KKAIDSAT
+3878 KNAIDSAT
-3886 TIPAVDDAKN
+3886 TIPAVEDAKN

-3946 IDQANEEAVKAKENI
+3946 IDQAN
-3961 KNATS
+3961 
-3966 NEAVNKATTDGVD
+3966 
-3979 AIANVTVPSLDD
+3979 
-3991 AKKDASQLID
+3991 
-4001 DVLKQKEDEI
+4001 
-4011 NNASHLTNQ
+4011 
-4020 EKQDL
+4020 
-4025 INQAQ
+4025 
-4030 NAADEAKDKINQA
+4030 
-4043 TTNDDVATER
+4043 
-4053 DAGAEKIANIV
+4053 
-4064 VPSLEDA
+4064 
-4071 KDKAT
+4071 
-4076 KAIDDALADKTK
+4076 
-4088 EINDQTHLSDQEKK
+4088 
-4102 DLINQITDIADKAKD
+4102 
-4117 KINNDSN
+4117 
-4124 DAEVAKDEKDG
+4124 
-4135 IDAIVDTKV
+4135 
-4144 PGLEDRKQNAIKSL
+4144 
-4158 DEAKSTKLAQ
+4158 
-4168 IDEATHLTADEK
+4168 
-4180 ANLTQQ
+4180 
-4186 VDAEYNK
+4186 
-4193 ALDNINKA
+4193 
-4201 TTNDDAD
+4201 
-4208 KASADGV
+4208 
-4215 EAILNIA
+4215 
-4222 VPSLNEKKQD
+4222 
-4232 SIDALNEVRDAKK
+4232 
-4245 EEINNANNLNQ
+4245 
-4256 DEKDELTKQVDQIA
+4256 
-4270 DNAINAINGAKDDQT
+4270 
-4285 AKNAENKGIQDILDV
+4285 
-4300 KVPSLDEVKTNA
+4300 
-4312 KQAIAD
+4312 
-4318 ALESKTNEINAAS
+4318 
-4331 NLDSATKQELINRA
+4331 
-4345 NAEADTAI
+4345 
-4353 EKIDQATS
+4353 
-4361 NDQALA
+4361 
-4367 ASQAGIDKILGI
+4367 
-4379 EVPTLAD
+4379 
-4386 AKQSAIDAIN
+4386 
-4396 DALKQ
+4396 
-4401 KEAEINN
+4401 
-4408 ASQLTSDEKQNLIN
+4408 
-4422 QVNSIADNAKNAIN
+4422 
-4436 NATTNQSV
+4436 
-4444 EETKNAG
+4444 
-4451 IEKINAIN
+4451 
-4459 VPTISAT
+4459 
-4466 KDEAIKAIDD
+4466 
-4476 ALTNKVNEI
+4476 
-4485 NNATNITA
+4485 
-4493 DEKANLIDEANNA
+4493 NA

-4525 ATTDGINAIANV
+4525 ATTDGIDAIANV

-4550 NLIDDVL
+4550 DLIDDVL

-4611 AIENVTVSSLDEAK
+4611 AIENVTVPSLDEAK

-4642 INAATNLSNTEKDA
+4642 INAATNLSNAEKDA

-4765 NGVQAILDITV
+4765 NGIQAILDITV

-4849 ILNVTIPTLDAAK
+4849 ILNVTITTLDAAK

-4984 TAIDNATTASAIGE
+4984 TAIDNATTASAISE

-5011 VSNASTESDNSSNH
+5011 VSNAPTESDNPSNN
-5025 QTNTETPTEG
+5025 QTNTETPTES
-5035 NSASQDN
+5035 NSTSQNN

-5053 NTQADLTGSHG
+5053 NTQTDLTGSHG
-5064 TNLTIGQQTE
+5064 TNLTTGQQTE

>member
-1 MVSKNNKKLIAEK
+1 M
-14 NRRNEKQRFAIRKL
+14 
-28 NIGVASVL
+28 
-36 LGITFSIY
+36 
-44 GGGQVVAHADTAN
+44 AN
-57 ASDQVDTIDTGDNS
+57 
-71 LADKSEVTLS
+71 
-81 SATSSTSQS
+81 
-90 STSATSANSAVQ
+90 
-102 SQLSANSQPAATASE
+102 
-117 SAVAS
+117 
-122 SAAVEATKDQSTAE
+122 
-136 NQPSAS
+136 
-142 QEVQTPAQTQPVAQ
+142 
-156 ENGSEDTSLDAT
+156 
-168 RQVLKT
+168 
-174 IANRNSVPAAI
+174 
-185 HLMSFAAVPTSVET
+185 HLMLFAAVRGSGVA
-199 TTLNLFTNQETNANA
+199 TLN
-214 LAESK
+214 
-219 VAATALAAEAEDPNA
+219 EAEDPNA
-234 VTVSDAKGF
+234 VTVNDAKGF

-253 TINVAKDLNLAEQRD
+253 TINVAKDLNLAEQTD
-268 SKYTEINIKN
+268 SKYTEIKIKN
-278 KRNIVIQSDN
+278 KRDIVIQSDN

-302 DMNTQNSVTFKDL
+302 DMDTQNSVTFKDL

-325 VYNAGGYTFNNVNFT
+325 VYNAGGYTFDNVNFT

-345 YTKPSINSTLT
+345 YTKPWINSTLT

-377 RDTQQSGGQQILQF
+377 RDTQQNGGQQILQF

-411 DANALEIDGGITTI
+411 DANALEIDGGTTTI

-432 VAINPHSKGNPENRN
+432 VAINPHSKGDPESRN

-452 YVARA
+452 DVARA

-555 INGTGT
+555 INGKGS

-568 SFKISGDGTGAVTAI
+568 SFKISGDGTGALTAI

-603 SANTSNDKS
+603 SANTSTGKS
-612 LIKNGTI
+612 LIKNGAI
-619 NFSRVKTV
+619 NFTRVKAV

-647 NATSYTIT
+647 NAKSYIIT
-655 AQDKNTVKQVAD
+655 AQDENTVKQVGE
-667 GLTNKSLISLV
+667 GLTNKNLIDLV

-709 VYVTVTVGGVS
+709 IYVTVTVGGVS
-720 TNVPVAGNYTVYTNA
+720 TNVPVLDHYTVYTNT
-735 NGTVTSNNVDYA
+735 NGIVTSNNIDYA

-755 NFSIDLSKLASKLTD
+755 NFSIDLSKLASSLTD
-770 DAQVTVTA
+770 DTQVKVTA
-778 TKDFVES
+778 TKDFVEG

-805 VDDAPTEEAKPSYY
+805 VDAALAEKAKPSYY

-833 STGKTILANP
+833 STGKTILANQ

-855 TAIQTAQKAL
+855 TAIQKAQKAL
-865 TGKETNKTEL
+865 TGEPTNKTEL
-875 QDAIDQASTVESS
+875 QQAVDQASSVEAS
-888 DNYTNSD
+888 DNYTNADSNLQKAYTDAISAGQTVLSNDNATQTEVDNVLTTINNAKDALNGDAKKAASKAALQKAVDEAPTVKSDDAAYYNGSTEAKTAYDDAITAGQTVLDNPAATATQITDALNAINTAKGNLKGEATDKSALQTAVDNSTTVKESNNYTNAD

-971 DEAKTAYDKAVS
+971 TEAKTAYDDAIT
-983 AGQTVLADPDATA
+983 AGQTVLDNPAATA

-1008 AKGNLKGEATDKSVL
+1008 AKGNLKGEATDKSAL
-1023 QKVVDNSATVK
+1023 QTAVDNSTTVK
-1034 ESNNYTNADET
+1034 ESNNYTNADQT
-1045 QKTAYDSAVTSAQT
+1045 QKTAYDKAVTDAQT
-1059 VLNKTNATQ
+1059 VLDKTNATQ

-1080 ANNNLNGDAKT
+1080 ANNNLNGNAKT

-1098 LEGAVKDAP
+1098 LEAAVKDAP

-1117 GSEEAQTAYNNAIN
+1117 GSEEAKKTYNDAIN

-1136 LNQANPSASEVK
+1136 LDQANPSASEVK
-1148 NALDA
+1148 NALNA
-1153 INAAKDNLKGEATNT
+1153 INAAKDNLKGEATST
-1168 EALETALTNANNA
+1168 EALKTALTNANDA
-1181 KQTGNYTNA
+1181 KETGNYTNA

-1202 TVGQE
+1202 NAGQDL
-1207 ILKNTKATQAD
+1207 LKNTNATQAE
-1218 VDNAA
+1218 VDSAA
-1223 KVITDAINGL
+1223 KAITAAINGM
-1233 NGDTNLANAKN
+1233 NGDTNLAKAKT

-1257 TTEITDATNIDQATK
+1257 TTQITDANNIDQTTK

-1291 QATNANAVNTAKT
+1291 QATDPNAVNTAKT
-1304 EGITKINNVKIPS
+1304 EGIANINKVTVPS
-1317 LDDAKTNAAKEIDQ
+1317 LEDAKTKAAKEIDQ
-1331 ALTDKTKEITDA
+1331 ALTDKTKAITDA

-1358 TDAATTA
+1358 TDAANTA

-1404 KDAIDD
+1404 KEVIDN
-1410 ALNAKTKEIND
+1410 ALNSKTKEIN
-1421 ANNIDQTTKD
+1421 AATNIDQTTKD

-1446 AIDKATT
+1446 AIDKAST
-1453 ADAIKTAQDEGTTN
+1453 AEAIKTAQDEGTTK

-1477 DAKTKA
+1477 DAKKAATKA
-1483 AANIDQALTDKTK
+1483 VDDALAAQT
-1496 EINAANNIDQ
+1496 EVINKANNLSDAEKKDLIDQ
-1506 ATKDQLIK
+1506 ATAEANK
-1514 AATDAATTAKD
+1514 AKENIETATTNNEAAQAAQAGVD
-1525 AIEKATTNDAA
+1525 AIKKIVPTSLDTVKSDANKAIDDALTKKLEKINSANDLTADEKTALTQEANTVADKAKEEITNATTNDAVIEA
-1536 TKAGQDGV
+1536 QNNGV
-1544 DAINNVKIPSVTDSQ
+1544 T
-1559 NAAKE
+1559 
-1564 AIDNALNAKTK
+1564 AID
-1575 EINDANNINQTTKDQ
+1575 D
-1590 LIKAATDAANNAKEA
+1590 
-1605 IDQATT
+1605 
-1611 NAAVTKAQTNGVN
+1611 
-1624 AINGI
+1624 I

-1644 VVDAATAKNNAI
+1644 VADAATAKNNAIDASNLTDEEKAALKQKVTDAQNAADQEIDKATTNAAVTEAQTNGVNAINGIEVTTSTAKEAAKKVVAEAATAKNNAIDASNLTAEEKAALKQKVTEAQDSADQAIDKATTDAAVTEAQTNGVNAINGIEVTTSTAKEAAKKVVADAATAKNNAIDASNLTAEEKAALKQKVTEAQKAADQAIDNATTDAAVTEAQTNGVTTIDDIKVPTESAVKEAAKKAVADAATAKNNAI

-1673 TEAQN
+1673 TDAQTV
-1678 AADQAI
+1678 ADQAI
-1684 DNATSNAA
+1684 DKATTNAA
-1692 VTEAQNSGVNAI
+1692 VIEAQTNGVNAI
-1704 DGIKVPTTSTTK
+1704 DDIK
-1716 EQAITDLNKAVDEA
+1716 
-1730 KKAIDQDNNLTNEEK
+1730 
-1745 QTVKDQIDSDAKN
+1745 
-1758 AQDTINNAKTNDDVK
+1758 
-1773 KAAADGTLAIDK
+1773 
-1785 DVANAAIDNAAAG
+1785 
-1798 KKEEISNSSL
+1798 
-1808 TDEEKT
+1808 
-1814 ALNNEVD
+1814 
-1821 QKAQDAKEAIN
+1821 
-1832 NATTPEAVTTAQ
+1832 
-1844 ENGIKNI
+1844 
-1851 NDIDVPTESAAKQA
+1851 VPTESAAKQA
-1865 AKEAVANA
+1865 AKEAVADA
-1873 ANEKNAAIDSSN
+1873 A
-1885 LTAEEKA
+1885 T
-1892 ALKQDVTEAQNAANT
+1892 
-1907 AIDNATTNAD
+1907 
-1917 VTEAKDNG
+1917 
-1925 ISAIDGIKVP
+1925 
-1935 TTSANKEKAI
+1935 
-1945 TDLNNEVEN
+1945 
-1954 AKKAIDQDSNLTD
+1954 
-1967 EQKQAAKDQIDS
+1967 
-1979 DAKTAQEAINNAK
+1979 
-1992 TDNEVNNAVNSGKVS
+1992 
-2007 IDKDVANAA
+2007 
-2016 IDNAVAGKKSEI
+2016 
-2028 SNLPLT
+2028 
-2034 DEEKTALNNEVD
+2034 
-2046 QKAQDAK
+2046 
-2053 EAINNATTPEAV
+2053 
-2065 TTAQENGIKNINETS
+2065 
-2080 VPTQSAAKEAAKKA
+2080 
-2094 VAEAAEAKNNAIDSS
+2094 AKNNAIDSS

-2123 TEAQTAAD
+2123 TDAQTVAD
-2131 QAIDNATTNAAVTEA
+2131 QAIDKATTNAAVTEA

-2156 IEVPNKS
+2156 IKVPTTSATKE
-2163 DAKDQATAA
+2163 QAITD
-2172 LNTAVENAK
+2172 LNTAVDDAK
-2181 KAIDQDSNLTD
+2181 KAIDQDNNLTN
-2192 EQKQAAKDQIDSD
+2192 EQKQAAKDQINSD
-2205 AKTAQDAIDNA
+2205 AKTAQDAINNA
-2216 KTDDE
+2216 KTNDD
-2221 VNTAVDNGQLSID
+2221 VKKAAADGTLAID

-2259 DEEKTALNNEVDQK
+2259 DEEKTALNNEVAQK
-2273 ANTAKK
+2273 ANSARE
-2279 AINAA
+2279 AINNA
-2284 TTPETVTSAQDNC
+2284 TTPEAVATAQEDGV
-2297 IKNINETSV
+2297 KNITDTEV
-2306 PTQSAAKEAA
+2306 PSESAAKQAA
-2316 KKAVAEAAEA
+2316 KKAVAKAADE
-2326 KNNAI
+2326 KNTAI

-2337 DEEKATLKQKVTDAQ
+2337 DEEKAALKQKVTDAQ
-2352 NAADQAIDNATTNAA
+2352 NAADQAIDNAKTNAA
-2367 VTEAQTN
+2367 VTEAKDKGIKN
-2374 GVNTINGIEVPT
+2374 INDIDVPS
-2386 KSDAKD
+2386 KSDAKEKAVTD
-2392 QATAELN
+2392 LN

-2435 EAINNAKTNDDV
+2435 EAINNAKTDND
-2447 KKAADNGTLA
+2447 
-2457 IDKDVANAAIDNALA
+2457 
-2472 GKKSEISNSSLTDEE
+2472 
-2487 KATLNNEVDQKA
+2487 
-2499 NIAKDAI
+2499 
-2506 NTATT
+2506 
-2511 PEAVTTSQDKGIKD
+2511 
-2525 INKTSVPT
+2525 
-2533 ESAAKQAAKEAVAKA
+2533 
-2548 ADEKNAAIDA
+2548 
-2558 SNLTDEEKATLKQKV
+2558 
-2573 TEAQNA
+2573 
-2579 ADQAIDNATTN
+2579 
-2590 AAVTEAKDNGVTA
+2590 
-2603 IDHIKVPTTSANKEK
+2603 
-2618 AITDLNTAVD
+2618 
-2628 EAKEAID
+2628 
-2635 QDSNLTDE
+2635 
-2643 EKQAAK
+2643 
-2649 DQIDSDA
+2649 
-2656 KTAQDAINNAKTNDD
+2656 
-2671 VKKAAADGTLAIDKD
+2671 
-2686 VANTA
+2686 
-2691 IDNAVAGKKS
+2691 
-2701 EISNLPLTDEEKTAL
+2701 
-2716 NNEVDQKANIA
+2716 
-2727 KEAINT
+2727 
-2733 ATTPEAVTSAQES
+2733 
-2746 GIKNINDTSVPAE
+2746 
-2759 SAAKQAAKKAV
+2759 
-2770 AKAADEKNAAID
+2770 
-2782 ASNLTDEEKA
+2782 
-2792 TLKQKVTE
+2792 
-2800 AQNAADQA
+2800 
-2808 IDNATTN
+2808 
-2815 AAVTEAKNNGVSA
+2815 
-2828 IDHIK
+2828 
-2833 VPTTSANKEKAI
+2833 
-2845 TDLNNEV
+2845 
-2852 EKAKQAIDQDS
+2852 
-2863 NLTDEEKQAV
+2863 
-2873 KSQIDTEAKT
+2873 
-2883 AQDAI
+2883 
-2888 NSAKTDNEV
+2888 V

-2934 DEKQAYTDLIN
+2934 EEKQAYTDLIN

-2963 VTTAQNSGVDA
+2963 VTTAQTNGVNE
-2974 INKIEVPTT
+2974 INNTGIPTT
-2983 STVKDD
+2983 SSAKE
-2989 AIKAID
+2989 KAIAAIND
-2995 KALQNKT
+2995 ALQTKT

-3011 NPQEKTD
+3011 NTQEKTN

-3026 ANVAKNN
+3026 ANAAKNN
-3033 INNATTNA
+3033 INNATTNT

-3065 KKESIDLVNKA
+3065 KKESIDLINKA
-3076 LDAKTAEINNASNL
+3076 LDAKTDEINNASNL
-3090 SQDEKQSLINDATN
+3090 SQDEKQGLINTATN
-3104 AATEAINNI
+3104 AATEAINNV
-3113 NESQT
+3113 NQAQT

-3128 GVQNIENV
+3128 GVQNIENI

-3141 DDAKK
+3141 DEAKK

-3165 ASNLNDTEKQKLV
+3165 ASNLNETEKQKLV
-3178 DQATEVATT
+3178 DQANEAAAT
-3187 AKNNVENATTN
+3187 AKNNVEKATTN
-3198 DAARD
+3198 DDARD
-3203 AANAGIDNIKGIRFT
+3203 AANAGIDNIKGITFT

-3224 KVANTAIDNALQ
+3224 NAANTAIDNALQ
-3236 VKTDEINNASNLSTE
+3236 VKTDEINNASNLSTD
-3251 EKQDLINQAS
+3251 EKQDLINQAT
-3261 EAAKNAK
+3261 EVAKNAK

-3280 TDAQNKGIAD
+3280 TEAQNKGIAD

-3298 LAQAKQDAINAIKQ
+3298 LDQVKQDAINAIKQ

-3325 NLSAKEQ
+3325 NLSAEEQ
-3332 KELSDQVD
+3332 KELTDQVD

-3360 VTAIR
+3360 VNATR

-3375 FIPTLDGAQTDALNA
+3375 FIPTLDGAQTDAINA

-3398 LNDINNAVHLTDQEK
+3398 LNDINNAAHLTDQEK

-3431 NAAQTNDE
+3431 KAAQTNDE

-3449 IINNIT
+3449 NINNIT

-3498 VQAEYSNAV
+3498 VQVEYSNAV

-3512 ATTDEAVTAAKE
+3512 ATTDEAVTTAKE
-3524 NGIAAIKD
+3524 DGITAIKD
-3532 IQIPTMSA
+3532 IQIPTKSPT
-3540 AKEQATTDLKTAV
+3540 KEQATSDLTTAV
-3553 DDAKKAIDQDSNL
+3553 DEAKNAIDQDSNL

-3579 SDAKKAQEAIDNA
+3579 SDAQ
-3592 KTDDEV
+3592 
-3598 NSAVDNGKLAIDKDI
+3598 
-3613 ANAAID
+3613 
-3619 NAVAGKKAEIAKSP
+3619 
-3633 LTDEEKTALN
+3633 
-3643 NEVDQKAQDAK
+3643 
-3654 EAINDATTPEAVTT
+3654 
-3668 AQENGIK
+3668 
-3675 KINDTE
+3675 
-3681 VPTESAAKEAAKKA
+3681 
-3695 VAEAAETKN
+3695 
-3704 NAIDSS
+3704 
-3710 NLTNEEKTALKQEVT
+3710 
-3725 DAQNAA
+3725 
-3731 NTAIDNATTNA
+3731 
-3742 AVTEAEDNG
+3742 
-3751 IKAINGIEIP
+3751 
-3761 TKSPAKEQA
+3761 
-3770 TTDLNDAV
+3770 
-3778 DDAKK
+3778 
-3783 AIDQDNNLTD
+3783 
-3793 EEKQAAKDQIDSDA
+3793 
-3807 KKAQEAIDNA
+3807 KAQEAIDNA

-3832 AIDKDVANTAIDNAV
+3832 AIDKDVANAAIDNAVAGKKAEISKSPLTDEEKTALNNEVDQKAQDAKEAINNATTPEAVTTAQENGIKNITNTEVPTESTAKEAAKKAIAEAAEAKNNAIDSSNLTDEEKAALKQEVTDAQNAADKAIDNATTNAAVTEAEDNGIKAINGIEIPAKSPAKEQATTDLNDAVDDAKKAIDQDSNLTDAEKQAAKDQIDSDAKKAQEAIDNAKTDDEVKTAVDNGQLAIDKDVANAAIDNAV

-3855 KAPLTTDEAKALNDL
+3855 KAPLTTDEANALNDL
-3870 VDQEAKAA
+3870 VDQEAKVA
-3878 KKAIDSAT
+3878 KNAIDSAT
-3886 TIPAVDDAKN
+3886 TIPAVEDAKN

-3946 IDQANEEAVKAKENI
+3946 IDQAN
-3961 KNATS
+3961 
-3966 NEAVNKATTDGVD
+3966 
-3979 AIANVTVPSLDD
+3979 
-3991 AKKDASQLID
+3991 
-4001 DVLKQKEDEI
+4001 
-4011 NNASHLTNQ
+4011 
-4020 EKQDL
+4020 
-4025 INQAQ
+4025 
-4030 NAADEAKDKINQA
+4030 
-4043 TTNDDVATER
+4043 
-4053 DAGAEKIANIV
+4053 
-4064 VPSLEDA
+4064 
-4071 KDKAT
+4071 
-4076 KAIDDALADKTK
+4076 
-4088 EINDQTHLSDQEKK
+4088 
-4102 DLINQITDIADKAKD
+4102 
-4117 KINNDSN
+4117 
-4124 DAEVAKDEKDG
+4124 
-4135 IDAIVDTKV
+4135 
-4144 PGLEDRKQNAIKSL
+4144 
-4158 DEAKSTKLAQ
+4158 
-4168 IDEATHLTADEK
+4168 
-4180 ANLTQQ
+4180 
-4186 VDAEYNK
+4186 
-4193 ALDNINKA
+4193 
-4201 TTNDDAD
+4201 
-4208 KASADGV
+4208 
-4215 EAILNIA
+4215 
-4222 VPSLNEKKQD
+4222 
-4232 SIDALNEVRDAKK
+4232 
-4245 EEINNANNLNQ
+4245 
-4256 DEKDELTKQVDQIA
+4256 
-4270 DNAINAINGAKDDQT
+4270 
-4285 AKNAENKGIQDILDV
+4285 
-4300 KVPSLDEVKTNA
+4300 
-4312 KQAIAD
+4312 
-4318 ALESKTNEINAAS
+4318 
-4331 NLDSATKQELINRA
+4331 
-4345 NAEADTAI
+4345 
-4353 EKIDQATS
+4353 
-4361 NDQALA
+4361 
-4367 ASQAGIDKILGI
+4367 
-4379 EVPTLAD
+4379 
-4386 AKQSAIDAIN
+4386 
-4396 DALKQ
+4396 
-4401 KEAEINN
+4401 
-4408 ASQLTSDEKQNLIN
+4408 
-4422 QVNSIADNAKNAIN
+4422 
-4436 NATTNQSV
+4436 
-4444 EETKNAG
+4444 
-4451 IEKINAIN
+4451 
-4459 VPTISAT
+4459 
-4466 KDEAIKAIDD
+4466 
-4476 ALTNKVNEI
+4476 
-4485 NNATNITA
+4485 
-4493 DEKANLIDEANNA
+4493 NA

-4525 ATTDGINAIANV
+4525 ATTDGIDAIANV

-4550 NLIDDVL
+4550 DLIDDVL

-4611 AIENVTVSSLDEAK
+4611 AIENVTVPSLDEAK

-4642 INAATNLSNTEKDA
+4642 INAATNLSNAEKDA

-4765 NGVQAILDITV
+4765 NGIQAILDITV

-4984 TAIDNATTASAIGE
+4984 TAIDNATTASAISE

-5011 VSNASTESDNSSNH
+5011 VSNAPTESDNPSNN
-5025 QTNTETPTEG
+5025 QTNTETPTES
-5035 NSASQDN
+5035 NSTSQNN

-5053 NTQADLTGSHG
+5053 NTQTDLTGSHG
-5064 TNLTIGQQTE
+5064 TNLTTGQQTE

>member
-44 GGGQVVAHADTAN
+44 GGGQAVAHADTAN
-57 ASDQVDTIDTGDNS
+57 ASDQVAASDTGDNS
-71 LADKSEVTLS
+71 LADKSEVALS
-81 SATSSTSQS
+81 NTALNASQS
-90 STSATSANSAVQ
+90 STSATSANGAVQ
-102 SQLSANSQPAATASE
+102 SQSSANSQPAATASDN
-117 SAVAS
+117 AVAS

-142 QEVQTPAQTQPVAQ
+142 QEVQTPAQAQPVVQ
-156 ENGSEDTSLDAT
+156 ENGSGDTSLDAT
-168 RQVLKT
+168 RQVLN
-174 IANRNSVPAAI
+174 AVARRNSNSAGAI
-185 HLMSFAAVPTSVET
+185 HLTSFAAVPASTPAVATSD
-199 TTLNLFTNQETNANA
+199 
-214 LAESK
+214 
-219 VAATALAAEAEDPNA
+219 ATAEDTNA
-234 VTVSDAKGF
+234 VTVTDAQGL
-243 INAIQNGTAT
+243 IDAIQKGSAT
-253 TINVAKDLNLAEQRD
+253 TINVANDINLAKVTDFNYTYIRKINTRD
-268 SKYTEINIKN
+268 FTIKSATN
-278 KRNIVIQSDN
+278 GVKH
-288 PEEKR
+288 
-293 TIDFSGYSF
+293 TIDFSGYVFNMSTP
-302 DMNTQNSVTFKDL
+302 NTVTFKDL
-315 NIYARSYWGL
+315 DIYARSYWGV
-325 VYNAGGYTFNNVNFT
+325 VYNAGGYVYDNVNFT

-345 YTKPSINSTLT
+345 YTASNTDATVT
-356 FKNNITANSVSSYV
+356 FKNKVTATTVGSYTS
-370 GPLDGKT
+370 PIDGKS
-377 RDTQQSGGQQILQF
+377 RSSQGGDTQQILQF
-391 EGGTNQIIFDENSN
+391 EGGTNQIIFDENSD
-405 VTLTTE
+405 VTLGTT
-411 DANALEIDGGITTI
+411 NSNVLEVDRGTATI
-425 DVKDGAN
+425 DVKNGAN
-432 VAINPHSKGNPENRN
+432 VTINPHSKGNPENRN

-452 YVARA
+452 SIARA
-457 IAANAKM
+457 IASNANT
-464 TINIDPNST
+464 TINVDKGAN
-473 LTINTEKVDGDK
+473 LTINTEKASGDS
-485 DVAGALYLNSDAA
+485 DVAGALYLNSDAT
-498 LNVNGKLVINSN
+498 LNVNGDLNINST
-510 GTPSANKSNGV
+510 GTPSTKNDGY
-521 PVYINGSAK
+521 PVYIAGNAA

-535 GGSFSL
+535 GGKFNLS
-541 DATNLG
+541 ATNTGSYNDNLM
-547 NYSSSLIS
+547 SIS
-555 INGTGT
+555 GKGT
-561 VKLDPHS
+561 VKLAPHS
-568 SFKISGDGTGAVTAI
+568 NFKISGDGTGALTAI

-596 DSFTIDL
+596 DLFTIDL
-603 SANTSNDKS
+603 SANTSTGKS

-619 NFSRVKTV
+619 HFTRVKTV

-655 AQDKNTVKQVAD
+655 AQDENTVKQVGE
-667 GLTNKSLISLV
+667 GLANKNLIDLV

-720 TNVPVAGNYTVYTNA
+720 TNVPVAGNYTVYTNT

-755 NFSIDLSKLASKLTD
+755 NFSIDLSKLASSLTD
-770 DAQVTVTA
+770 DAQVAVNA
-778 TKDFVES
+778 TKDFVEA

-819 NATAE
+819 NATTE
-824 AQKAYTDAI
+824 AQKAYIDAI
-833 STGKTILANP
+833 STGKDILANP

-849 DVDNAV
+849 DVDDAV
-855 TAIQTAQKAL
+855 NAIQTAQKAL

-888 DNYTNSD
+888 NNYTN
-895 ADLQKAYTDAIS
+895 ADSNLQKAYTDAIS

-947 EALQKAVDEA
+947 EALQKAVAEA

-971 DEAKTAYDKAVS
+971 DEAKAAYDKAIS
-983 AGQTVLADPDATA
+983 DGQTVLDNSDATA

-1045 QKTAYDSAVTSAQT
+1045 QKTAYDNAVTAAQT
-1059 VLNKTNATQ
+1059 VLDKTNATQ

-1091 EAANKAA
+1091 EVANKAA
-1098 LEGAVKDAP
+1098 LEAAVKDAP

-1117 GSEEAQTAYNNAIN
+1117 GSKEAQTAYNNAIN

-1136 LNQANPSASEVK
+1136 LNETNPFASDVK

-1153 INAAKDNLKGEATNT
+1153 INAAKDNLKGETTST

-1181 KQTGNYTNA
+1181 KETGNYANA

-1202 TVGQE
+1202 NAGQE
-1207 ILKNTKATQAD
+1207 ILKNTNATQAE

-1223 KVITDAINGL
+1223 KAITDAINGL

-1453 ADAIKTAQDEGTTN
+1453 ADAIKTVQDEGTTN

-1477 DAKTKA
+1477 DAKKA
-1483 AANIDQALTDKTK
+1483 ANKAVDDALTAQT
-1496 EINAANNIDQ
+1496 EVINKADNLSDAEKKDLIDQ
-1506 ATKDQLIK
+1506 ATNEANKAKDNIE
-1514 AATDAATTAKD
+1514 TATTNNEATKAGQAGVD
-1525 AIEKATTNDAA
+1525 AIKKIVPTSLDTVKSDANKAIDDALTKKLEEINSANALTTDEKNALTQEANTAADKAKKEITKATTNDSVIEA
-1536 TKAGQDGV
+1536 QNNGV
-1544 DAINNVKIPSVTDSQ
+1544 T
-1559 NAAKE
+1559 
-1564 AIDNALNAKTK
+1564 AID
-1575 EINDANNINQTTKDQ
+1575 
-1590 LIKAATDAANNAKEA
+1590 
-1605 IDQATT
+1605 
-1611 NAAVTKAQTNGVN
+1611 
-1624 AINGI
+1624 GI

-1644 VVDAATAKNNAI
+1644 VAEAAEAKNNAINASNLTAEEKAALKQKVTEAENAADQAIDNATTNAAVTEAQNNGIKAINGIEVTTSTAKEAAKKAVAEAATAKNNAI

-1666 AALKQKV
+1666 AALKQEV

-1678 AADQAI
+1678 
-1684 DNATSNAA
+1684 
-1692 VTEAQNSGVNAI
+1692 
-1704 DGIKVPTTSTTK
+1704 
-1716 EQAITDLNKAVDEA
+1716 
-1730 KKAIDQDNNLTNEEK
+1730 
-1745 QTVKDQIDSDAKN
+1745 
-1758 AQDTINNAKTNDDVK
+1758 
-1773 KAAADGTLAIDK
+1773 
-1785 DVANAAIDNAAAG
+1785 
-1798 KKEEISNSSL
+1798 
-1808 TDEEKT
+1808 
-1814 ALNNEVD
+1814 
-1821 QKAQDAKEAIN
+1821 
-1832 NATTPEAVTTAQ
+1832 
-1844 ENGIKNI
+1844 
-1851 NDIDVPTESAAKQA
+1851 
-1865 AKEAVANA
+1865 
-1873 ANEKNAAIDSSN
+1873 
-1885 LTAEEKA
+1885 
-1892 ALKQDVTEAQNAANT
+1892 
-1907 AIDNATTNAD
+1907 
-1917 VTEAKDNG
+1917 
-1925 ISAIDGIKVP
+1925 
-1935 TTSANKEKAI
+1935 
-1945 TDLNNEVEN
+1945 
-1954 AKKAIDQDSNLTD
+1954 
-1967 EQKQAAKDQIDS
+1967 
-1979 DAKTAQEAINNAK
+1979 
-1992 TDNEVNNAVNSGKVS
+1992 
-2007 IDKDVANAA
+2007 
-2016 IDNAVAGKKSEI
+2016 
-2028 SNLPLT
+2028 
-2034 DEEKTALNNEVD
+2034 
-2046 QKAQDAK
+2046 
-2053 EAINNATTPEAV
+2053 
-2065 TTAQENGIKNINETS
+2065 
-2080 VPTQSAAKEAAKKA
+2080 
-2094 VAEAAEAKNNAIDSS
+2094 
-2109 NLTAE
+2109 
-2114 EKAALKQKV
+2114 
-2123 TEAQTAAD
+2123 AAD

-2146 QTNGVNAING
+2146 QNSGVNAING
-2156 IEVPNKS
+2156 IKVPITSTTKE
-2163 DAKDQATAA
+2163 QATTD
-2172 LNTAVENAK
+2172 LNKAVDEAK

-2192 EQKQAAKDQIDSD
+2192 KEKQAVKDQIDSD
-2205 AKTAQDAIDNA
+2205 AKTAQDAINNA
-2216 KTDDE
+2216 KTNDD
-2221 VNTAVDNGQLSID
+2221 VKKAVDAGTLVID

-2273 ANTAKK
+2273 ANTAKE

-2284 TTPETVTSAQDNC
+2284 TTPEAVTSAQDNG
-2297 IKNINETSV
+2297 IKNINDTEV
-2306 PTQSAAKEAA
+2306 
-2316 KKAVAEAAEA
+2316 
-2326 KNNAI
+2326 
-2331 DSSNLT
+2331 SS
-2337 DEEKATLKQKVTDAQ
+2337 ES
-2352 NAADQAIDNATTNAA
+2352 TT
-2367 VTEAQTN
+2367 
-2374 GVNTINGIEVPT
+2374 
-2386 KSDAKD
+2386 
-2392 QATAELN
+2392 
-2399 TAVENAK
+2399 
-2406 KAIDQDSN
+2406 
-2414 LTDEQKQ
+2414 
-2421 AAKDQIDSDAKTAQ
+2421 
-2435 EAINNAKTNDDV
+2435 
-2447 KKAADNGTLA
+2447 
-2457 IDKDVANAAIDNALA
+2457 
-2472 GKKSEISNSSLTDEE
+2472 
-2487 KATLNNEVDQKA
+2487 
-2499 NIAKDAI
+2499 
-2506 NTATT
+2506 
-2511 PEAVTTSQDKGIKD
+2511 
-2525 INKTSVPT
+2525 
-2533 ESAAKQAAKEAVAKA
+2533 KQAAKEAVAKA
-2548 ADEKNAAIDA
+2548 VDEKNAAIDS
-2558 SNLTDEEKATLKQKV
+2558 SNLTAEEKA
-2573 TEAQNA
+2573 A
-2579 ADQAIDNATTN
+2579 
-2590 AAVTEAKDNGVTA
+2590 
-2603 IDHIKVPTTSANKEK
+2603 
-2618 AITDLNTAVD
+2618 
-2628 EAKEAID
+2628 
-2635 QDSNLTDE
+2635 
-2643 EKQAAK
+2643 
-2649 DQIDSDA
+2649 
-2656 KTAQDAINNAKTNDD
+2656 
-2671 VKKAAADGTLAIDKD
+2671 
-2686 VANTA
+2686 
-2691 IDNAVAGKKS
+2691 
-2701 EISNLPLTDEEKTAL
+2701 
-2716 NNEVDQKANIA
+2716 
-2727 KEAINT
+2727 
-2733 ATTPEAVTSAQES
+2733 
-2746 GIKNINDTSVPAE
+2746 
-2759 SAAKQAAKKAV
+2759 
-2770 AKAADEKNAAID
+2770 
-2782 ASNLTDEEKA
+2782 
-2792 TLKQKVTE
+2792 LKQKVTE

-2845 TDLNNEV
+2845 TDLNTAVDE
-2852 EKAKQAIDQDS
+2852 AKKAIDQDS
-2863 NLTDEEKQAV
+2863 NLTDEEKRAA
-2873 KSQIDTEAKT
+2873 KDQIDAAAKT
-2883 AQDAI
+2883 AQEAI
-2888 NSAKTDNEV
+2888 NNAKTNDDV
-2897 NNAVNSGKVS
+2897 KKAVDAGTLV

-2974 INKIEVPTT
+2974 INKIEVPIT

-3178 DQATEVATT
+3178 DQATEAATT

-3312 VQDAKNKQISAAS
+3312 VQDAKNKQISATS

-3491 KNALKDK
+3491 KNSLKDK

-3512 ATTDEAVTAAKE
+3512 ATTDEAVTTAKE

-3532 IQIPTMSA
+3532 IQIPTKSA
-3540 AKEQATTDLKTAV
+3540 AKEQATTDLNTAV

-3619 NAVAGKKAEIAKSP
+3619 NAAAGKKAEIAKSP

-3643 NEVDQKAQDAK
+3643 NKVAQKAQDAK

-3751 IKAINGIEIP
+3751 IKAINGIEVP
-3761 TKSPAKEQA
+3761 TKSAAKEQA

-3783 AIDQDNNLTD
+3783 AIDQDSNLTD

-3807 KKAQEAIDNA
+3807 KKAQEVIDNA

-3832 AIDKDVANTAIDNAV
+3832 AIDKDVANAAIDNAV

-3886 TIPAVDDAKN
+3886 TIPAVEDAKN

-3927 KIKEI
+3927 KTKEI
-3932 NDATNLSDKQKQDL
+3932 NDATNLSNKQKQDL
-3946 IDQANEEAVKAKENI
+3946 IDEATEEAAKAKENI

-4001 DVLKQKEDEI
+4001 DVLKQKEAEI
-4011 NNASHLTNQ
+4011 NNASHLTDQ

-4025 INQAQ
+4025 IHQAQ

-4053 DAGAEKIANIV
+4053 DAGAEKIANIA
-4064 VPSLEDA
+4064 VPSLDDA

-4088 EINDQTHLSDQEKK
+4088 EINEQTHLSDQEKN
-4102 DLINQITDIADKAKD
+4102 DLIKQITDIADNAKD

-4124 DAEVAKDEKDG
+4124 DAEVAKDEKEG

-4144 PGLEDRKQNAIKSL
+4144 PGLEDHKQNAIKSL

-4168 IDEATHLTADEK
+4168 IDEAGHLTADEK

-4367 ASQAGIDKILGI
+4367 ASQAGVDKILGI

-4401 KEAEINN
+4401 KETEINN
-4408 ASQLTSDEKQNLIN
+4408 ALQLTSDEKQNLIN

-4459 VPTISAT
+4459 VPTTSAT

-4570 SDSQKQDLINQAT
+4570 SNSQKQDLINQAT

-4611 AIENVTVSSLDEAK
+4611 AIENVTVPSLDEAK

-4814 LKNQVDEIAD
+4814 LKNQVDKIAD

>member
-44 GGGQVVAHADTAN
+44 GGGQAVAHADTAN
-57 ASDQVDTIDTGDNS
+57 ASDQVAASDTGDNS
-71 LADKSEVTLS
+71 LADKSEVALS
-81 SATSSTSQS
+81 NTALNASQS
-90 STSATSANSAVQ
+90 STSATSANGAVQ
-102 SQLSANSQPAATASE
+102 SQSSANSQPAATASDN
-117 SAVAS
+117 AVAS

-142 QEVQTPAQTQPVAQ
+142 QEVQTPAQAQPVVQ
-156 ENGSEDTSLDAT
+156 ENGSGDTSLDAT
-168 RQVLKT
+168 RQVLN
-174 IANRNSVPAAI
+174 AVARRNSNSAGAI
-185 HLMSFAAVPTSVET
+185 HLTSFAAVPASTPAVATSD
-199 TTLNLFTNQETNANA
+199 
-214 LAESK
+214 
-219 VAATALAAEAEDPNA
+219 ATAEDTNA
-234 VTVSDAKGF
+234 VTVTDAQGL
-243 INAIQNGTAT
+243 IDAIQKGSAT
-253 TINVAKDLNLAEQRD
+253 TINVANDINLAKVTDSNYTYIRKINTRD
-268 SKYTEINIKN
+268 FTIKSATN
-278 KRNIVIQSDN
+278 GVKH
-288 PEEKR
+288 
-293 TIDFSGYSF
+293 TIDFSGYVFNMSTP
-302 DMNTQNSVTFKDL
+302 NTVTFKDL
-315 NIYARSYWGL
+315 DIYARSYWGV
-325 VYNAGGYTFNNVNFT
+325 VYNAGGYVYDNVNFT

-345 YTKPSINSTLT
+345 YTASNTDATVT
-356 FKNNITANSVSSYV
+356 FKNKVTATTVGSYTS
-370 GPLDGKT
+370 PIDGKS
-377 RDTQQSGGQQILQF
+377 RSSQGGDTQQILQF
-391 EGGTNQIIFDENSN
+391 EGGRNHIIFDGNSN
-405 VTLTTE
+405 VTLGTT
-411 DANALEIDGGITTI
+411 NSNVLEIDGGTATI
-425 DVKDGAN
+425 DVKNGAN
-432 VAINPHSKGNPENRN
+432 VTINPHSKGNPENRN
-447 GIGTG
+447 GIGTRRI
-452 YVARA
+452 ARA
-457 IAANAKM
+457 IASNANT
-464 TINIDPNST
+464 TINVDKGAN
-473 LTINTEKVDGDK
+473 LTINTEKASGDS
-485 DVAGALYLNSDAA
+485 DVAGALYLNSDAT
-498 LNVNGKLVINSN
+498 LNVNGDLNINST
-510 GTPSANKSNGV
+510 GTPSTKNDGY
-521 PVYINGSAK
+521 PVYIAGNAA

-535 GGSFSL
+535 GGKFNLS
-541 DATNLG
+541 ATNTGSYNDNLM
-547 NYSSSLIS
+547 SIS
-555 INGTGT
+555 GKGT
-561 VKLDPHS
+561 VKLAPHS
-568 SFKISGDGTGAVTAI
+568 NFKISGDGTGALTAI

-588 STFTSDQP
+588 STFASDQP
-596 DSFTIDL
+596 DLFTIDL
-603 SANTSNDKS
+603 SANTSTGKS

-619 NFSRVKTV
+619 HFTRVKTV

-655 AQDKNTVKQVAD
+655 AQDENTVKQVGE
-667 GLTNKSLISLV
+667 GLANKNLIDLV

-696 LTGTVASSGSNNP
+696 LTGTVASSGSDNP
-709 VYVTVTVGGVS
+709 IYVTVKVGKGS
-720 TNVPVAGNYTVYTNA
+720 ANVPVIGNYTVYTNT

-747 AQTASTGG
+747 AETASTGG
-755 NFSIDLSKLASKLTD
+755 NFSIDLSKLASSLTD
-770 DAQVTVTA
+770 DAQVAVTA
-778 TKDFVES
+778 TKDFVEA

-824 AQKAYTDAI
+824 AQKAYIDAI
-833 STGKTILANP
+833 STGKDILANP

-849 DVDNAV
+849 DVDDAV
-855 TAIQTAQKAL
+855 NAIQTAQKAL

-888 DNYTNSD
+888 NNYTN
-895 ADLQKAYTDAIS
+895 ADSNLQKAYTDAIS

-947 EALQKAVDEA
+947 EALQKAVAEA

-971 DEAKTAYDKAVS
+971 DEAKAAYDKAIS

-996 TQITDALNAINT
+996 TQITDALNAINS
-1008 AKGNLKGEATDKSVL
+1008 AKGNLKGEATDKSAL
-1023 QKVVDNSATVK
+1023 QTAVDNSATVK

-1045 QKTAYDSAVTSAQT
+1045 QKTAYDNAVTAAQT
-1059 VLNKTNATQ
+1059 VLDKTNATQ

-1098 LEGAVKDAP
+1098 LEAAVKDAP

-1117 GSEEAQTAYNNAIN
+1117 GSKEAQTAYNNAIN

-1136 LNQANPSASEVK
+1136 LNETNPFASDVK

-1153 INAAKDNLKGEATNT
+1153 INAAKDNLKGETTST

-1181 KQTGNYTNA
+1181 KETGNYANA

-1202 TVGQE
+1202 NAGQE
-1207 ILKNTKATQAD
+1207 ILKNTNATQAE

-1223 KVITDAINGL
+1223 KAITDAINGL

-1291 QATNANAVNTAKT
+1291 QVTNANAVNTAKT

-1351 DQLIKEA
+1351 DQLIKGA

-1477 DAKTKA
+1477 DAKKA
-1483 AANIDQALTDKTK
+1483 ANKAVDDALTAQT
-1496 EINAANNIDQ
+1496 EVINKADNLSDAEKKDLIDQ
-1506 ATKDQLIK
+1506 ATNEANKAKDNIE
-1514 AATDAATTAKD
+1514 TATTNNEATKAGQAGVD
-1525 AIEKATTNDAA
+1525 AIKKIVPTSLDTVKSDANKAIDDALTKKLEEINSANALTTDEKNALTQEANTAADKAKKEITKATTNDAVIEA
-1536 TKAGQDGV
+1536 QNNGV
-1544 DAINNVKIPSVTDSQ
+1544 T
-1559 NAAKE
+1559 
-1564 AIDNALNAKTK
+1564 AID
-1575 EINDANNINQTTKDQ
+1575 
-1590 LIKAATDAANNAKEA
+1590 
-1605 IDQATT
+1605 
-1611 NAAVTKAQTNGVN
+1611 
-1624 AINGI
+1624 GI

-1644 VVDAATAKNNAI
+1644 VAEAAEAKNNAINASNLTAEEKAALKQKVTEAENAADQAIDNATTNAAVTEAQNNGIKAINGIEVTTSTAKEAAKKAVAEAATAKNNAIDSSNLTAEEKAALKQEVTEAQNAADQAIDNATTNAAVTEAQNRGVNAIDGIKVPITSTTKEQATTDLNKAVDEAKKAIDQDSNLTDKEKQAVKDQIDSDAKTAQDAINNAKTNDDVKKAVDAGTLVIDKDVANAAIDNAVAGKKAEISNSPLTDEEKTALNNEVDQKANTAKEAINAATTPEAVTSAQDNGIKNINDTEVPSESATKQAAKEAVAKAVDEKNAAI

-1684 DNATSNAA
+1684 DNATTNAA
-1692 VTEAQNSGVNAI
+1692 VTEAKNNGVSAI
-1704 DGIKVPTTSTTK
+1704 DHIKVPTTSANK
-1716 EQAITDLNKAVDEA
+1716 EKAITDLNTAVDEA
-1730 KKAIDQDNNLTNEEK
+1730 KKAIDQDSNLTDEEK
-1745 QTVKDQIDSDAKN
+1745 RAAKDQIDAAAKT
-1758 AQDTINNAKTNDDVK
+1758 AQEAINNAKTNDDVK
-1773 KAAADGTLAIDK
+1773 KAVDAGTLVIDK
-1785 DVANAAIDNAAAG
+1785 DVANAAIDNAVAG
-1798 KKEEISNSSL
+1798 KKAEISKTPL

-1814 ALNNEVD
+1814 TLNNEVD
-1821 QKAQDAKEAIN
+1821 QKANTAKEAIN
-1832 NATTPEAVTTAQ
+1832 TSTTPEAVATAQ

-1892 ALKQDVTEAQNAANT
+1892 ALKQ
-1907 AIDNATTNAD
+1907 
-1917 VTEAKDNG
+1917 
-1925 ISAIDGIKVP
+1925 
-1935 TTSANKEKAI
+1935 
-1945 TDLNNEVEN
+1945 
-1954 AKKAIDQDSNLTD
+1954 
-1967 EQKQAAKDQIDS
+1967 
-1979 DAKTAQEAINNAK
+1979 
-1992 TDNEVNNAVNSGKVS
+1992 
-2007 IDKDVANAA
+2007 
-2016 IDNAVAGKKSEI
+2016 EI
-2028 SNLPLT
+2028 
-2034 DEEKTALNNEVD
+2034 
-2046 QKAQDAK
+2046 
-2053 EAINNATTPEAV
+2053 
-2065 TTAQENGIKNINETS
+2065 
-2080 VPTQSAAKEAAKKA
+2080 
-2094 VAEAAEAKNNAIDSS
+2094 
-2109 NLTAE
+2109 
-2114 EKAALKQKV
+2114 
-2123 TEAQTAAD
+2123 
-2131 QAIDNATTNAAVTEA
+2131 
-2146 QTNGVNAING
+2146 
-2156 IEVPNKS
+2156 
-2163 DAKDQATAA
+2163 
-2172 LNTAVENAK
+2172 
-2181 KAIDQDSNLTD
+2181 
-2192 EQKQAAKDQIDSD
+2192 
-2205 AKTAQDAIDNA
+2205 
-2216 KTDDE
+2216 
-2221 VNTAVDNGQLSID
+2221 
-2234 KDVANAAIDNA
+2234 
-2245 VAGKKAEIS
+2245 
-2254 NSPLT
+2254 
-2259 DEEKTALNNEVDQK
+2259 
-2273 ANTAKK
+2273 
-2279 AINAA
+2279 
-2284 TTPETVTSAQDNC
+2284 
-2297 IKNINETSV
+2297 
-2306 PTQSAAKEAA
+2306 
-2316 KKAVAEAAEA
+2316 
-2326 KNNAI
+2326 
-2331 DSSNLT
+2331 
-2337 DEEKATLKQKVTDAQ
+2337 
-2352 NAADQAIDNATTNAA
+2352 
-2367 VTEAQTN
+2367 
-2374 GVNTINGIEVPT
+2374 
-2386 KSDAKD
+2386 
-2392 QATAELN
+2392 
-2399 TAVENAK
+2399 
-2406 KAIDQDSN
+2406 
-2414 LTDEQKQ
+2414 
-2421 AAKDQIDSDAKTAQ
+2421 
-2435 EAINNAKTNDDV
+2435 
-2447 KKAADNGTLA
+2447 
-2457 IDKDVANAAIDNALA
+2457 
-2472 GKKSEISNSSLTDEE
+2472 
-2487 KATLNNEVDQKA
+2487 
-2499 NIAKDAI
+2499 
-2506 NTATT
+2506 
-2511 PEAVTTSQDKGIKD
+2511 
-2525 INKTSVPT
+2525 
-2533 ESAAKQAAKEAVAKA
+2533 
-2548 ADEKNAAIDA
+2548 
-2558 SNLTDEEKATLKQKV
+2558 

-2590 AAVTEAKDNGVTA
+2590 AAVTEAQDNGVTT
-2603 IDHIKVPTTSANKEK
+2603 IE
-2618 AITDLNTAVD
+2618 
-2628 EAKEAID
+2628 
-2635 QDSNLTDE
+2635 
-2643 EKQAAK
+2643 
-2649 DQIDSDA
+2649 
-2656 KTAQDAINNAKTNDD
+2656 
-2671 VKKAAADGTLAIDKD
+2671 
-2686 VANTA
+2686 
-2691 IDNAVAGKKS
+2691 
-2701 EISNLPLTDEEKTAL
+2701 
-2716 NNEVDQKANIA
+2716 NI
-2727 KEAINT
+2727 E
-2733 ATTPEAVTSAQES
+2733 
-2746 GIKNINDTSVPAE
+2746 VPA
-2759 SAAKQAAKKAV
+2759 
-2770 AKAADEKNAAID
+2770 
-2782 ASNLTDEEKA
+2782 
-2792 TLKQKVTE
+2792 
-2800 AQNAADQA
+2800 
-2808 IDNATTN
+2808 
-2815 AAVTEAKNNGVSA
+2815 
-2828 IDHIK
+2828 
-2833 VPTTSANKEKAI
+2833 TSANKEKAI

-2974 INKIEVPTT
+2974 INKIEVPIT

-3178 DQATEVATT
+3178 DQATEAATT

-3312 VQDAKNKQISAAS
+3312 VQDAKNKQISATS

-3491 KNALKDK
+3491 KNSLKDK

-3512 ATTDEAVTAAKE
+3512 ATTDEAVTTAKE

-3532 IQIPTMSA
+3532 IQIPTKSA
-3540 AKEQATTDLKTAV
+3540 AKEQATTDLNTAV

-3619 NAVAGKKAEIAKSP
+3619 NAAAGKKAEIAKSP

-3643 NEVDQKAQDAK
+3643 NKVAQKAQDAK

-3751 IKAINGIEIP
+3751 IKAINGIEVP
-3761 TKSPAKEQA
+3761 TKSAAKEQA

-3783 AIDQDNNLTD
+3783 AIDQDSNLTD

-3807 KKAQEAIDNA
+3807 KKAQEVIDNA

-3832 AIDKDVANTAIDNAV
+3832 AIDKDVANAAIDNAV

-3886 TIPAVDDAKN
+3886 TIPAVEDAKN

-3927 KIKEI
+3927 KTKEI
-3932 NDATNLSDKQKQDL
+3932 NDATNLSNKQKQDL
-3946 IDQANEEAVKAKENI
+3946 IDEATEEAAKAKENI

-4001 DVLKQKEDEI
+4001 DVLKQKEAEI
-4011 NNASHLTNQ
+4011 NNASHLTDQ

-4025 INQAQ
+4025 IHQAQ

-4053 DAGAEKIANIV
+4053 DAGAEKIANIA
-4064 VPSLEDA
+4064 VPSLDDA

-4088 EINDQTHLSDQEKK
+4088 EINEQTHLSDQEKN
-4102 DLINQITDIADKAKD
+4102 DLIKQITDIADKAKD

-4124 DAEVAKDEKDG
+4124 DAEVAKDEKEG

-4144 PGLEDRKQNAIKSL
+4144 PGLEDHKQNAIKSL

-4168 IDEATHLTADEK
+4168 IDEAGHLTADEK

-4367 ASQAGIDKILGI
+4367 ASQAGVDKILGI

-4401 KEAEINN
+4401 KETEINN
-4408 ASQLTSDEKQNLIN
+4408 ALQLTSDEKQNLIN

-4459 VPTISAT
+4459 VPTTSAT

-4570 SDSQKQDLINQAT
+4570 SNSQKQDLINQAT

-4611 AIENVTVSSLDEAK
+4611 AIENVTVPSLDEAK

-4814 LKNQVDEIAD
+4814 LKNQVDKIAD

-4916 AAELAAKNG
+4916 SAELAAKNG